1 MNVNDIFIP
10 GGREV
15 KNPNYTPTNGQPE
28 YIMSTY
34 TNSNNLISEGI
45 SDAAKKGDLNVLG
58 SAKELKKYEDY
69 DLTPN
74 DWENLDKQL
83 VEQQSALSKFGNAF
97 AQAVVSEVGLGTVIG
112 IVDLFD
118 MIGQAVGLSDHNYQN
133 PVSTYLTEKQEEFR
147 EATKIWVDPDKN
159 IANGGLT
166 DAGWWASNIP
176 SIASSLTLLIPST
189 TLVKGLSWA
198 SKASKL
204 SRFTRNAVRALSG
217 AERRLK
223 YARELRAAG
232 ATAKKIQAA
241 SKLTKMQRFLNSSS
255 TISATNLFLE
265 NGTTAALSRAME
277 NYQEARQTYND
288 MYANASET
296 LKKLK
301 DSDKP
306 EDKKKY
312 KDIIKRSENILKDD
326 KGNYKVDIENP
337 DEVAKAIAKES
348 ADKTFRMDW
357 LNVGWDVLQMY
368 GLRNAWKGLKNAPN
382 KSATVRRA
390 NLDAAKYFGKSADE
404 IAKLKAQRTLS
415 EKFGEKLSDFM
426 YGSKLTIAAELS
438 EGAEEALNYVAQ
450 QEGMNFGKVLLGQ
463 EQKSNFDTR
472 LAKYIQSPEMYDAAF
487 WGVMGGIV
495 FQGLGSQ
502 FRRLSNKLTEDKRA
516 NDESKQSLPWYQ
528 LDELPEIKRRKAEI
542 EARSIDFETYAT
554 HLKRIEEDNIDIYH
568 PNTDGTE
575 RKFETESEKQAAKE
589 KLKNEYIT
597 KMTLRAM
604 NSGNLDMFKEF
615 MANDDVRKGM
625 VARGIFGTA
634 SETKSE
640 QDIENESKTYIEN
653 ALRQINQVEEQ
664 YDEEIAALDSAATS
678 INSGKLSDE
687 DEHYDSKKRLKA
699 AAFDTI
705 PAEYLQIMAVENV
718 KARTEIANLRTEEAA
733 TEQYITELLNTPGV
747 QENLDENVDYR
758 NSLKLAVI
766 TRELGQLRAERSRLM
781 QDESKNLSNTL
792 AIENID
798 KNIAALED
806 QLDDVELVYATGIA
820 LQFVSDGNGK
830 YHQEATAESVAYQDA
845 MITRSVGKELGEVL
859 NIPGLEYL
867 SKRSRTTLGD
877 EKIAQE
883 KIADQNVQSA
893 ISTLRNVSPEL
904 SSAYQE
910 IAAIQ
915 TRLSFA
921 NNDIVR
927 TVDQVKHQ
935 AAILNNTMNEARKTA
950 IIGANKILL
959 DMYRKY
965 GNKVLDAIYDK
976 YHIEGSDAQF
986 DRTTANMT
994 SEEKQN
1000 LSDAIDVLDLT
1011 NDSNK
1016 ALVDVILERFAMED
1030 AIRASREEET
1040 NDEESQSSVIIGN
1053 TMSDTENTEVGN
1065 SSSGT
1070 AEAVSGQ
1077 ENEQIDDIVT
1087 PINPQETENRTPTY
1101 YTKFYRDKN
1110 GNFTSGRHAN
1120 TDEDSSSIAV
1130 YDNEDGTF
1138 TLDVRGNK
1146 QNLND
1151 TRFFSNA
1158 DEVDLTRPFEVE
1170 SKPIAVRNKKG
1181 KFIISEPGR
1190 LVNTDTVEYQQKQE
1204 EKAQQEQIQQE
1215 GGQEVQNEETSGTQA
1230 TPATTESAP
1239 ATETPASTPSEEG
1252 LTSGTQPTI
1261 SSTGEQES
1269 NSTLNVDTANNY
1281 LNEHLST
1288 SELEQVIKGEKFFS
1302 YQNASDADKVKLQE
1316 LAKKVYKAKTGNEY
1330 SSPKTKSF
1338 EEVVNQAPAGDE
1350 INNEALGKFMAAAR
1364 ANHDVDLDAMANQM
1378 INEYVAKGSDRA
1390 IAESAINK
1398 AKNIIQRKLDRLKAN
1413 QENNNNNTILDE
1425 LLNEF
1430 DYTDTYKNNIKNNN
1444 LSTSRSKGLINT
1456 DITIQE
1462 HIDKIKENKKELERL
1477 LQEREETINK
1487 FGRDYLGLDETLRGI
1502 NASIL
1507 VIKHRI
1513 EEHFVAAYYKNK
1525 KPNTT
1530 MRSSIDEVLI
1540 AQSTITEVISDTEAV
1555 KAYKEAVKQMI
1566 AQYAKEVGLEELDGK
1581 LYINLEDLLRYTNTS
1596 TNDRTTSAAL
1606 FESMKQWLS
1615 SFEAKEKYIIT
1626 DEAETNKENFIEN
1639 TQKSAEE
1646 RYLER
1651 LADTS
1656 VQRVDIQTYVSNLT
1670 DPNDVNTFYDAL
1682 DALQPGMDLATK
1694 VVGSIIH
1701 ILDGQNRVVGT
1712 MPIPRVNATT
1722 GAYEMYN
1729 DGWKT
1734 DVDVHNGST
1743 VSALKDLFTQWLTS
1757 KDANAKQLNSIIFQ
1771 LAYTNPNLTTKNAL
1785 YAQLE
1790 SNPLWQAA
1798 KARKFMADNAITEE
1812 LANGLVKLWKFAKPS
1827 SNASTTVQN
1836 IQIKRSINAWFD
1848 KLKHSYDAVSAFAN
1862 GGGLNVSVAT
1872 ISDGE
1877 LVRAGETKAEAEAN
1891 ALPVDKAIAGGVNP
1905 TIHKIAVSDSII
1917 DGQLNVAGAPN
1928 LKFPGVGK
1936 GNTFVILPNRSG
1948 RPGYAHAYPAEVTAD
1963 YIGQD
1968 AKDIL
1973 KAVHDEITKIINDY
1987 NNDKTTDN
1995 YNKLKTFFKQL
2006 LYNKDSNRSL
2016 FDGIV
2021 YSETNNG
2028 FSIGIPGTNMY
2039 IKFHET
2045 GRYGGPAIYAFVGE
2059 DNKNIPYDQPRLHQA
2074 INSIIN
2080 NMKFKLSYAY
2090 IASDNVSDQ
2099 PMNGFANRVNGKFE
2113 INIGDKS
2120 WSYNSFNEF
2129 ILNNNLVRLNT
2140 KPASDGRSNYER
2152 RGQRSQ
2158 TANQVFEIKITKA
2171 TTTPVE
2177 ENTKQQAASAPAIPS
2192 TPALSISDKAMNI
2205 LNGTTSTTNKG
2216 VALAELFFDK
2226 NKLNLL
2232 ESLDI
2237 LPKSII
2243 FDAEYNNKPG
2253 NENYNAEVNSRTG
2266 EVTIG
2271 QKWIDMFNNPLT
2283 RGEAIRKLIHEQLH
2297 YKLHNKRGYVRSAKE
2312 IYNEFKAALDA
2323 EGVPADGHMRAYLF
2337 EHLPEDEA
2345 LEEFL
2350 VETLTSQELANK
2362 LNSIDTQ
2369 GYDKKSSRNLLQ
2381 KVLELMSK
2389 VFGWGVREGSLYEK
2403 ELYTLRQNFKD
2414 NIEDRAAIEEASKT
2428 VDKIIKDGE
2437 KIHLTPD
2444 ELYYLNDENDEI
2456 SVRVTSAIQADDD
2469 NLDADGNPH
2478 RFDPN
2483 SPWITPSTNIGTGVD
2498 EFVRDFFLDK
2508 LTEMSEEELEQ
2519 NYPNATGEDLAA
2531 FRQQLDEFRKGL
2543 RNGTIVFG
2551 KKITIVSRDIKAN
2564 GYIDV
2569 KMPDGST
2576 KKLSVNGTLDLLGY
2590 DQDGKFYVFDMKTVH
2605 SNGYLNDVEKGK
2617 KWNRQ
2622 LQLYKQFL
2630 EARYGI
2636 EVADCYIIPIKVEY
2650 DTPAGATYKDG
2661 SDMGGTAEYTV
2672 KNPELKTE
2680 YDNPNRTQLM
2690 QNGVEFKEAQ
2700 PSLQPI
2706 LKKRPTPG
2714 SIQYKNLDSNAQ
2726 AVLDGKVTADTYKNQ
2741 NGTNT
2746 TTQAPIATPTVV
2758 PPTTPSKPSQFGT
2771 KNSGRLRG
2779 KFKSSVTE
2787 VSNNESNYS
2796 NEMQTIKEQTIANGT
2811 FMKAP
2816 NGKPTNLTERQWLQV
2831 RTKAFKEWFGDWE
2844 KVAPTLQISDDNKLL
2859 NVLQNIANSKSRFSI
2874 LAQFILDNHINPR
2887 NIAEFYI
2894 DKDYSL
2900 ANQLGY
2906 YNEIDLPQGGIIKYI
2921 GFQADNVPEDTFNGA
2936 ILHEIIHSLTYR
2948 LLKNYK
2954 ENPNNVPE
2962 NIQSSIK
2969 KLYEIIDYSKK
2980 YISDNYDFNK
2990 ESDREKLLNIVKRQN
3005 YDKGY
3010 LHKMFYAF
3018 DKAANP
3024 ESNHIDEFISEI
3036 FTNPAFQEILNSIPY
3051 KETKQTLLDKIKE
3064 CIKNIFGIPIN
3075 KGSVL
3080 EEALKASTEFINK
3093 AKKEYD
3099 SVSKV
3104 VDENGEPLVVY
3115 HGNTDTNITKFTKG
3129 KGRYLKDGN
3138 YYFSPSK
3145 SVAESYAT
3153 NGLSEEIDINDYLVI
3168 GYNVD
3173 ANSEEAKYAD
3183 FNSAEEF
3190 FNASLGGKVYP
3201 VFLNIKNPLFSD
3213 TITPKIENPYD
3224 GAITIPVKDTQGTLR
3239 GEKVRQYIATESNQI
3254 KSAID
3259 NIGTFSTTD
3268 NDIRRSSITE
3278 HTAKVASISTF
3289 IDRLPVSQQAKFTA
3303 MVSQGDI
3310 KISCM

>member
-1 MNVNDIFIP
+1 MDVLDFINNEGQKTVP
-10 GGREV
+10 
-15 KNPNYTPTNGQPE
+15 NPNYNPKSKKNIQSPTITVADLDPE
-28 YIMSTY
+28 R
-34 TNSNNLISEGI
+34 NSAVDMAVYDFNRQYSIG
-45 SDAAKKGDLNVLG
+45 
-58 SAKELKKYEDY
+58 AKEADTYRKVGLNWN
-69 DLTPN
+69 P
-74 DWENLDKQL
+74 WENLDKQIA
-83 VEQQSALSKFGNAF
+83 EQQGALSKFGNAL
-97 AQAVVSEVGLGTVIG
+97 AQTVVSEIGYGTFIG
-112 IVDLFD
+112 IADLFD
-118 MIGQAVGLSDHNYQN
+118 MIGQAVGLSDPNYQN
-133 PVSTYLTEKQEEFR
+133 PVSKYLTEKQEEFK
-147 EATKIWVDPDKN
+147 EATKIWVDPDVN

-176 SIASSLTLLIPST
+176 SIASSLTLLLPST
-189 TLVKGLSWA
+189 GVVKGLSWA

-204 SRFTRNAVRALSG
+204 SRFTRNTVRVLSG

-223 YARELRAAG
+223 YARDLKAAG
-232 ATAKKIQAA
+232 ATAEEIQAA

-288 MYANASET
+288 MYTNASET
-296 LKKLK
+296 LKTLK

-312 KDIIKRSENILKDD
+312 EDIIKRSENILKDD

-348 ADKTFRMDW
+348 ADKTFQMDW
-357 LNVGWDVLQMY
+357 LNIGWDVLQMY
-368 GLRNAWKGLKNAPN
+368 GLRNAWKGLKNAPDN
-382 KSATVRRA
+382 SVAVRRA

-426 YGSKLTIAAELS
+426 YGSKLTIGAELS

-450 QEGMNFGKVLLGQ
+450 QEGMSFGKVLLGQ

-472 LAKYIQSPEMYDAAF
+472 LVKYIQSPEMYDAAF
-487 WGVMGGIV
+487 WGVMSGVV

-502 FRRLSNKLTEDKRA
+502 FRRLSNKLTKDKRA
-516 NDESKQSLPWYQ
+516 NNESKQSLPWYQ
-528 LDELPEIKRRKAEI
+528 LDELPEIKRRKTEI
-542 EARSIDFETYAT
+542 EARGIDFETYAT
-554 HLKRIEEDNIDIYH
+554 HLKKIEENNVDIYY

-597 KMTLRAM
+597 KITLRAM
-604 NSGNLDMFKEF
+604 NSGNLDMLKEF

-625 VARGIFGTA
+625 VARGIFGTT

-664 YDEEIAALDSAATS
+664 YDEEIAALDSAAAV
-678 INSGKLSDE
+678 INSGKLSNE
-687 DEHYDSKKRLKA
+687 DELNDSKKKLKA
-699 AAFDTI
+699 TAFDAI
-705 PAEYLQIMAVENV
+705 PAEYLQIMAVDNV

-733 TEQYITELLNTPGV
+733 TEQRIAELLNTPGI

-766 TRELGQLRAERSRLM
+766 TRELSQLRAERARLM

-798 KNIAALED
+798 KNITALED
-806 QLDDVELVYATGIA
+806 RLDDVELVYATGIA

-830 YHQEATAESVAYQDA
+830 YHQEVTAESVAYQDA
-845 MITRSVGKELGEVL
+845 MITKSVGKELGEVL
-859 NIPGLEYL
+859 NIPGLEHL

-915 TRLSFA
+915 TRLDFA

-976 YHIEGSDAQF
+976 YNIKGSDAQF
-986 DRTTANMT
+986 NRTTADMT

-1016 ALVDVILERFAMED
+1016 ALFDVILERFAIED

-1040 NDEESQSSVIIGN
+1040 DDEESQDSVIIGG
-1053 TMSDTENTEVGN
+1053 TISDTKNANTDN
-1065 SSSGT
+1065 PSSGT
-1070 AEAVSGQ
+1070 TEAVSGQ
-1077 ENEQIDDIVT
+1077 ANEQIDGVGT

-1101 YTKFYRDKN
+1101 YTKFYGDKK
-1110 GNFTSGRHAN
+1110 GNFTSGRHDN

-1158 DEVDLTRPFEVE
+1158 DEVDLTRPFEIE
-1170 SKPIAVRNKKG
+1170 SKPIAIRNKKG
-1181 KFIISEPGR
+1181 KFVISEPGR
-1190 LVNTDTVEYQQKQE
+1190 LVNTDTAEYQQRQE
-1204 EKAQQEQIQQE
+1204 EKAQQEQTQQD
-1215 GGQEVQNEETSGTQA
+1215 GGQESQNEETSGTQA
-1230 TPATTESAP
+1230 TPFTTESAP
-1239 ATETPASTPSEEG
+1239 ATKTLASTPSDEG
-1252 LTSGTQPTI
+1252 STSGTQPTT
-1261 SSTGEQES
+1261 SSTGERES
-1269 NSTLNVDTANNY
+1269 NSALNVDAANNY

-1330 SSPKTKSF
+1330 SAPKTKSF
-1338 EEVVNQAPAGDE
+1338 EEVINQAPAGDE
-1350 INNEALGKFMAAAR
+1350 INNEALGKFMAAAK
-1364 ANHDVDLDAMANQM
+1364 ANHDVDLDTMANQM
-1378 INEYVAKGSDRA
+1378 INEYVAKGADRA
-1390 IAESAINK
+1390 IAENAVNK
-1398 AKNIIQRKLDRLKAN
+1398 AKNIVQRQLDRLKAN
-1413 QENNNNNTILDE
+1413 NNE
-1425 LLNEF
+1425 
-1430 DYTDTYKNNIKNNN
+1430 
-1444 LSTSRSKGLINT
+1444 
-1456 DITIQE
+1456 
-1462 HIDKIKENKKELERL
+1462 
-1477 LQEREETINK
+1477 
-1487 FGRDYLGLDETLRGI
+1487 
-1502 NASIL
+1502 
-1507 VIKHRI
+1507 
-1513 EEHFVAAYYKNK
+1513 
-1525 KPNTT
+1525 TT

-1540 AQSTITEVISDTEAV
+1540 AQSTITEVISDSEAV
-1555 KAYKEAVKQMI
+1555 KVYKEAVKQMI
-1566 AQYAKEVGLEELDGK
+1566 AQYAKEIGLEELDGK

-1596 TNDRTTSAAL
+1596 TNDKTTSAAL

-1615 SFEAKEKYIIT
+1615 TFEAKEKYIIT
-1626 DEAETNKENFIEN
+1626 DEAETNKANFIEN

-1656 VQRVDIQTYVSNLT
+1656 VQRVDIQTYVKTLT

-1682 DALQPGMDLATK
+1682 DALQPGMNLATK
-1694 VVGSIIH
+1694 VVGDIVQV
-1701 ILDGQNRVVGT
+1701 LDGQNRVVGT
-1712 MPIPRVNATT
+1712 MPIPRVNSATGT
-1722 GAYEMYN
+1722 YEMYN

-1734 DVDVHNGST
+1734 DIDIRNGST
-1743 VSALKDLFTQWLTS
+1743 VSTLKDLFTQWLTS
-1757 KDANAKQLNSIIFQ
+1757 KDDNIKQLNSIIFQ
-1771 LAYTNPNLTTKNAL
+1771 LAYTNPDYEIKEEL
-1785 YAQLE
+1785 YAQIE
-1790 SNPLWQAA
+1790 QNSAWKSA
-1798 KARKFMADNAITEE
+1798 KNKGFMADNASTEK
-1812 LANGLVKLWKFAKPS
+1812 LINGLVKLWKFAKPS

-1848 KLKHSYDAVSAFAN
+1848 KLKHSYNAVSALAN

-1877 LVRAGETKAEAEAN
+1877 LVRAGETKVEAEAN
-1891 ALPVDKAIAGGVNP
+1891 ALPADKAIAGGVNP
-1905 TIHKIAVSDSII
+1905 DIHKIAVSDSIVV
-1917 DGQLNVAGAPN
+1917 GQLNVAGAPN
-1928 LKFPGVGK
+1928 LTFK
-1936 GNTFVILPNRSG
+1936 GITKGGYTFVILPNRSG
-1948 RPGYAHAYPAEVTAD
+1948 RPGYVHAYPVEVTAD

-1973 KAVHDEITKIINDY
+1973 KAVHNEITKLLNEY
-1987 NNDKTTDN
+1987 NNDKNADN

-2006 LYNKDSNRSL
+2006 LYNRDGNRSL
-2016 FDGIV
+2016 FDGVV
-2021 YSETNNG
+2021 YSEINNG
-2028 FSIGIPGTNMY
+2028 FSISIPKTNRY
-2039 IKFHET
+2039 INFYEKSKNKENS
-2045 GRYGGPAIYAFVGE
+2045 PAVLTFIGE
-2059 DNKNIPYDQPRLHQA
+2059 DKKNIPYDNPRLYQA
-2074 INSIIN
+2074 VNNIIN

-2090 IASDNVSDQ
+2090 IAGDNVSDQ
-2099 PMNGFANRVNGKFE
+2099 PMLGFATRINGKFE
-2113 INIGDKS
+2113 INIGEKS
-2120 WSYNSFNEF
+2120 WVYNSFNEF

-2152 RGQRSQ
+2152 RGHRSQ
-2158 TANQVFEIKITKA
+2158 AANQVFEIKITKA

-2177 ENTKQQAASAPAIPS
+2177 ENVQQQVTP
-2192 TPALSISDKAMNI
+2192 TPATQRISTLSISDKAMNI
-2205 LNGTTSTTNKG
+2205 LNGTTLTTNKG
-2216 VALAELFFDK
+2216 LALAELHFDK
-2226 NKLNLL
+2226 NTLKIL
-2232 ESLDI
+2232 ENLDI
-2237 LPKSII
+2237 LPKSIT
-2243 FDAEYNNKPG
+2243 FDPEYNNKPG
-2253 NENYNAEVNSRTG
+2253 NKDYNAEVNPRTG
-2266 EVTIG
+2266 EVTVG
-2271 QKWIDMFNNPLT
+2271 QKWVDMFNDPRT
-2283 RGEAIRKLIHEQLH
+2283 RVQAIRKLIHEQLH
-2297 YKLHNKRGYVRSAKE
+2297 YKLHNKRGYVRSAKD

-2350 VETLTSQELANK
+2350 VETLTSQELADK
-2362 LNSIDTQ
+2362 LNSIDAQ

-2389 VFGWGVREGSLYEK
+2389 VFGWGVRKGSLYEK
-2403 ELYTLRQNFKD
+2403 ELYTLCQNFKD
-2414 NIEDRAAIEEASKT
+2414 NIEDRAAMEEASKT
-2428 VDKIIKDGE
+2428 VDKIIQDGE

-2469 NLDADGNPH
+2469 NLDTDGNPH

-2519 NYPNATGEDLAA
+2519 NYPNATGKDLAA

-2543 RNGTIVFG
+2543 RNGTIIPG

-2564 GYIDV
+2564 GYVNV

-2605 SNGYLNDVEKGK
+2605 SNGYLTDVEKGK

-2650 DTPAGATYKDG
+2650 DTPVGATYKDG

-2726 AVLDGKVTADTYKNQ
+2726 AVLDGKVTANTYKNK

-2746 TTQAPIATPTVV
+2746 TTQAQIATPTVV
-2758 PPTTPSKPSQFGT
+2758 PPTIPSQPSQFGT
-2771 KNSGRLRG
+2771 YIRRGTRG
-2779 KFKSSVTE
+2779 KFKSSITE
-2787 VSNNESNYS
+2787 
-2796 NEMQTIKEQTIANGT
+2796 
-2811 FMKAP
+2811 
-2816 NGKPTNLTERQWLQV
+2816 
-2831 RTKAFKEWFGDWE
+2831 
-2844 KVAPTLQISDDNKLL
+2844 
-2859 NVLQNIANSKSRFSI
+2859 
-2874 LAQFILDNHINPR
+2874 
-2887 NIAEFYI
+2887 
-2894 DKDYSL
+2894 
-2900 ANQLGY
+2900 
-2906 YNEIDLPQGGIIKYI
+2906 
-2921 GFQADNVPEDTFNGA
+2921 
-2936 ILHEIIHSLTYR
+2936 
-2948 LLKNYK
+2948 
-2954 ENPNNVPE
+2954 
-2962 NIQSSIK
+2962 
-2969 KLYEIIDYSKK
+2969 
-2980 YISDNYDFNK
+2980 
-2990 ESDREKLLNIVKRQN
+2990 
-3005 YDKGY
+3005 
-3010 LHKMFYAF
+3010 
-3018 DKAANP
+3018 
-3024 ESNHIDEFISEI
+3024 
-3036 FTNPAFQEILNSIPY
+3036 
-3051 KETKQTLLDKIKE
+3051 ET
-3064 CIKNIFGIPIN
+3064 
-3075 KGSVL
+3075 
-3080 EEALKASTEFINK
+3080 
-3093 AKKEYD
+3093 
-3099 SVSKV
+3099 
-3104 VDENGEPLVVY
+3104 
-3115 HGNTDTNITKFTKG
+3115 NTD
-3129 KGRYLKDGN
+3129 
-3138 YYFSPSK
+3138 S
-3145 SVAESYAT
+3145 
-3153 NGLSEEIDINDYLVI
+3153 
-3168 GYNVD
+3168 
-3173 ANSEEAKYAD
+3173 
-3183 FNSAEEF
+3183 
-3190 FNASLGGKVYP
+3190 
-3201 VFLNIKNPLFSD
+3201 
-3213 TITPKIENPYD
+3213 
-3224 GAITIPVKDTQGTLR
+3224 
-3239 GEKVRQYIATESNQI
+3239 
-3254 KSAID
+3254 
-3259 NIGTFSTTD
+3259 
-3268 NDIRRSSITE
+3268 
-3278 HTAKVASISTF
+3278 KVASISTF
-3289 IDRLPVSQQAKFTA
+3289 TDRLPISQQAKFAT
-3303 MVSQGDI
+3303 MLGQGDI

>member
-1 MNVNDIFIP
+1 MDIQAIFNA
-10 GGREV
+10 GGTV
-15 KNPNYTPTNGQPE
+15 IKNPNYKKGKKNTEPE
-28 YIMSTY
+28 YITV
-34 TNSNNLISEGI
+34 
-45 SDAAKKGDLNVLG
+45 SDLDSGVKPDGSLVADIAYDASARGDQSILG
-58 SAKELKKYEDY
+58 RNGELDKYIEHG
-69 DLTPN
+69 LTPN
-74 DWENLDKQL
+74 GWENLDKQMA
-83 VEQQSALSKFGNAF
+83 EQQGALSKFGNALS
-97 AQAVVSEVGLGTVIG
+97 QTVVSEIGYGTFIG
-112 IVDLFD
+112 IADLFD
-118 MIGQAVGLSDHNYQN
+118 MIGQAVGLSDPNYQN
-133 PVSTYLTEKQEEFR
+133 AASQYLMEKQEEFK

-176 SIASSLTLLIPST
+176 SIASSLTLLLPST
-189 TLVKGLSWA
+189 GVVKGLSWA

-204 SRFTRNAVRALSG
+204 SRFTRNSVRALSG

-232 ATAKKIQAA
+232 ATAEEIQAA

-296 LKKLK
+296 FKNM
-301 DSDKP
+301 SDEEYAKVV
-306 EDKKKY
+306 ERSQ
-312 KDIIKRSENILKDD
+312 DIIAAN
-326 KGNYKVDIENP
+326 GVDSN
-337 DEVAKAIAKES
+337 DRDAVAKAIAKES
-348 ADKTFRMDW
+348 ADKTFKMDW

-368 GLRNAWKGLKNAPN
+368 GLRNAWKGLKNAPDN
-382 KSATVRRA
+382 PVAVRRA

-404 IAKLKAQRTLS
+404 IAKLKAQRT
-415 EKFGEKLSDFM
+415 FGEKFSEKVSDFM
-426 YGSKLTIAAELS
+426 YGSKLTIGAELS

-450 QEGMNFGKVLLGQ
+450 QEGMSFGKVLLGQ

-487 WGVMGGIV
+487 WGVMGGVV

-542 EARSIDFETYAT
+542 EARSIDFETYAA
-554 HLKRIEEDNIDIYH
+554 HLKKIEEDNVDIYH
-568 PNTDGTE
+568 PNSDGTE

-604 NSGNLDMFKEF
+604 NSGNLDMLKEF

-625 VARGIFGTA
+625 IARGIFGTT

-653 ALRQINQVEEQ
+653 ALRKINQVEEQ
-664 YDEEIAALDSAATS
+664 YDEEMAALDSAAAS

-687 DEHYDSKKRLKA
+687 DELNDRKKRLKA
-699 AAFDTI
+699 TTFDTI
-705 PAEYLQIMAVENV
+705 PVEYLQIMAVENV

-733 TEQYITELLNTPGV
+733 TEQHITELLNTPGV
-747 QENLDENVDYR
+747 QENLDKNVDYR

-798 KNIAALED
+798 KNISALED
-806 QLDDVELVYATGIA
+806 QLDNVELVYATGIA

-859 NIPGLEYL
+859 NIPGLEHL

-893 ISTLRNVSPEL
+893 ISTLKNISPEL

-915 TRLSFA
+915 TRLDFA

-950 IIGANKILL
+950 IVGANKILL

-965 GNKVLDAIYDK
+965 GDRVLDAIYDK
-976 YHIEGSDAQF
+976 YHIKGSDAQF

-1016 ALVDVILERFAMED
+1016 ALFDVILERFAMED

-1040 NDEESQSSVIIGN
+1040 NNEESQSSVIIGN
-1053 TMSDTENTEVGN
+1053 TISDTENSKVNN
-1065 SSSGT
+1065 SSSDT
-1070 AEAVSGQ
+1070 TKAVSGQ
-1077 ENEQIDDIVT
+1077 ENEQIGGVGT

-1101 YTKFYRDKN
+1101 YTKFYEDKK

-1170 SKPIAVRNKKG
+1170 SKPIAIRNKKG
-1181 KFIISEPGR
+1181 KFIISELGR
-1190 LVNTDTVEYQQKQE
+1190 LVNTDTVEYQQRQKEKTQQKQT
-1204 EKAQQEQIQQE
+1204 QQENS
-1215 GGQEVQNEETSGTQA
+1215 QEVQNEETSGTQIA
-1230 TPATTESAP
+1230 PATTESAL
-1239 ATETPASTPSEEG
+1239 ATETLATTPSEEG
-1252 LTSGTQPTI
+1252 STSGTQPTT

-1269 NSTLNVDTANNY
+1269 DSNTNIFNSIST
-1281 LNEHLST
+1281 T
-1288 SELEQVIKGEKFFS
+1288 SEMNPKKLRDNNSIGKTNQIIAANWDAYKEEYDEYKRTGDKSKMSSTRNVKPEDTIKFFKD
-1302 YQNASDADKVKLQE
+1302 YYAHQQKLVG
-1316 LAKKVYKAKTGNEY
+1316 AKPVTTE
-1330 SSPKTKSF
+1330 KTKSF

-1378 INEYVAKGSDRA
+1378 ISEYVAKGSDRA

-1413 QENNNNNTILDE
+1413 N
-1425 LLNEF
+1425 
-1430 DYTDTYKNNIKNNN
+1430 
-1444 LSTSRSKGLINT
+1444 
-1456 DITIQE
+1456 
-1462 HIDKIKENKKELERL
+1462 KE
-1477 LQEREETINK
+1477 
-1487 FGRDYLGLDETLRGI
+1487 
-1502 NASIL
+1502 
-1507 VIKHRI
+1507 
-1513 EEHFVAAYYKNK
+1513 
-1525 KPNTT
+1525 TT

-1596 TNDRTTSAAL
+1596 TNDKTTSAAL

-1615 SFEAKEKYIIT
+1615 TFEAKEKYIVT

-1656 VQRVDIQTYVSNLT
+1656 VQRVDIQTYISNLT
-1670 DPNDVNTFYDAL
+1670 NPNDVNTFYDAL
-1682 DALQPGMDLATK
+1682 DALQPGMSLSTK
-1694 VVGSIIH
+1694 VVGSIINV
-1701 ILDGQNRVVGT
+1701 LDGQNRVVGT

-1734 DVDVHNGST
+1734 DVDVRNGST

-1757 KDANAKQLNSIIFQ
+1757 KDDNIKQLNSIIFQ
-1771 LAYTNPNLTTKNAL
+1771 LAYTNPNDETKEEL
-1785 YAQLE
+1785 YAQIE
-1790 SNPLWQAA
+1790 QNSVWKSA
-1798 KARKFMADNAITEE
+1798 KNKGFMADNASTEK

-1848 KLKHSYDAVSAFAN
+1848 KLKHSYDAVSALAN

-1905 TIHKIAVSDSII
+1905 IVHKIAVSDSII

-1928 LKFPGVGK
+1928 LRFPGVGK

-1973 KAVHDEITKIINDY
+1973 KAVHDEITKVINDY
-1987 NNDKTTDN
+1987 SNDKTADN

-2006 LYNKDSNRSL
+2006 LYNKDGNRSL
-2016 FDGIV
+2016 FDGVV

-2028 FSIGIPGTNMY
+2028 FSITIPGTNIY
-2039 IKFHET
+2039 INFYEKSKNKENS
-2045 GRYGGPAIYAFVGE
+2045 PAVLAFVGE
-2059 DNKNIPYDQPRLHQA
+2059 DKKNIPYDNPRLHQA
-2074 INSIIN
+2074 TNNIIN

-2090 IASDNVSDQ
+2090 IAGDNVSDQ

-2152 RGQRSQ
+2152 RGHRSQ
-2158 TANQVFEIKITKA
+2158 AANQVFEIKITKA
-2171 TTTPVE
+2171 TISPVE
-2177 ENTKQQAASAPAIPS
+2177 EKEQQQVTPTPDTSS
-2192 TPALSISDKAMNI
+2192 TPTLSVSDKAMNI

-2243 FDAEYNNKPG
+2243 FDTEYNNKPG
-2253 NENYNAEVNSRTG
+2253 NENYNAEVNPRTG

-2271 QKWIDMFNNPLT
+2271 QKWVDMFNNPLT

-2362 LNSIDTQ
+2362 LNSIDAQ
-2369 GYDKKSSRNLLQ
+2369 GYNKKSSRNLLQ

-2403 ELYTLRQNFKD
+2403 ELHTLRQNFKN

-2543 RNGTIVFG
+2543 RNGTIIPG

-2564 GYIDV
+2564 GYVDV

-2576 KKLSVNGTLDLLGY
+2576 KKLNVNGTLDLLGY

-2605 SNGYLNDVEKGK
+2605 SNGYLTDVEKGK

-2650 DTPAGATYKDG
+2650 DTPVGATYKDG

-2680 YDNPNRTQLM
+2680 YDNPNRTQLI

-2726 AVLDGKVTADTYKNQ
+2726 AVLDGKVTANTYKNQ

-2746 TTQAPIATPTVV
+2746 TTQAQVATPTVV
-2758 PPTTPSKPSQFGT
+2758 PPTTPSKPSKFGT
-2771 KNSGRLRG
+2771 RNSGRLRG

-2787 VSNNESNYS
+2787 ISNNDSTYS
-2796 NEMQTIKEQTIANGT
+2796 NEMQTIKEQAIANGT

-2816 NGKPTNLTERQWLQV
+2816 NGKHTNLTERQWLQV
-2831 RTKAFKEWFGDWE
+2831 RTKNFINWFGNWIND
-2844 KVAPTLQISDDNKLL
+2844 S
-2859 NVLQNIANSKSRFSI
+2859 AN
-2874 LAQFILDNHINPR
+2874 A
-2887 NIAEFYI
+2887 
-2894 DKDYSL
+2894 
-2900 ANQLGY
+2900 
-2906 YNEIDLPQGGIIKYI
+2906 
-2921 GFQADNVPEDTFNGA
+2921 
-2936 ILHEIIHSLTYR
+2936 
-2948 LLKNYK
+2948 
-2954 ENPNNVPE
+2954 
-2962 NIQSSIK
+2962 
-2969 KLYEIIDYSKK
+2969 
-2980 YISDNYDFNK
+2980 
-2990 ESDREKLLNIVKRQN
+2990 
-3005 YDKGY
+3005 
-3010 LHKMFYAF
+3010 
-3018 DKAANP
+3018 
-3024 ESNHIDEFISEI
+3024 
-3036 FTNPAFQEILNSIPY
+3036 
-3051 KETKQTLLDKIKE
+3051 
-3064 CIKNIFGIPIN
+3064 
-3075 KGSVL
+3075 
-3080 EEALKASTEFINK
+3080 
-3093 AKKEYD
+3093 
-3099 SVSKV
+3099 SKV

-3115 HGNTDTNITKFTKG
+3115 HGTTTLDITTFDLDKTQSGKAFWFANAEAQKG
-3129 KGRYLKDGN
+3129 VFYSNQDDENLIMMPLFVNMKAPLLNDVD
-3138 YYFSPSK
+3138 SM
-3145 SVAESYAT
+3145 ESYAT
-3153 NGLSEEIDINDYLVI
+3153 DETHDGGLVLGKIGDLKNSFSEEEYQELLNKGLNDDSYLAT
-3168 GYNVD
+3168 GNV
-3173 ANSEEAKYAD
+3173 ANS
-3183 FNSAEEF
+3183 
-3190 FNASLGGKVYP
+3190 
-3201 VFLNIKNPLFSD
+3201 
-3213 TITPKIENPYD
+3213 
-3224 GAITIPVKDTQGTLR
+3224 
-3239 GEKVRQYIATESNQI
+3239 NQL
-3254 KSAID
+3254 KSATD
-3259 NIGTFSTTD
+3259 NIGAFSTTND
-3268 NDIRRSSITE
+3268 DIRHSSITE
-3278 HTAKVASISTF
+3278 HTAKIASISTF
-3289 IDRLPVSQQAKFTA
+3289 TDRLPVSQQAKFAT
-3303 MVSQGDI
+3303 MVGQGNI

>member
-1 MNVNDIFIP
+1 MDVLNFINNEGKKTIP
-10 GGREV
+10 
-15 KNPNYTPTNGQPE
+15 NPNYNPKSKKNIQPPTITVTNLDPE
-28 YIMSTY
+28 R
-34 TNSNNLISEGI
+34 NSAVDMAVYDFNRQYSIG
-45 SDAAKKGDLNVLG
+45 
-58 SAKELKKYEDY
+58 AKEADIYRKEGLNWN
-69 DLTPN
+69 P
-74 DWENLDKQL
+74 WENLDKQIA
-83 VEQQSALSKFGNAF
+83 EQQGALSKFGNAF
-97 AQAVVSEVGLGTVIG
+97 AQAIVSEGLIGTSIA
-112 IVDLFD
+112 IIDLFD
-118 MIGQAVGLSDHNYQN
+118 MIGQAVGRSDPNYQN
-133 PVSTYLTEKQEEFR
+133 PASQYLIEKQEEFR
-147 EATKIWVDPDKN
+147 EATKIWADPDKN
-159 IANGGLT
+159 ILNGGLI

-176 SIASSLTLLIPST
+176 SIVSSLTLLIPST
-189 TLVKGLSWA
+189 SLVKGLSWA
-198 SKASKL
+198 GKASKL
-204 SRFTRNAVRALSG
+204 SRFTRNSVRALSG

-232 ATAKKIQAA
+232 ATAEEIQAA

-296 LKKLK
+296 FKNM
-301 DSDKP
+301 SDEEYAKVV
-306 EDKKKY
+306 ERSQ
-312 KDIIKRSENILKDD
+312 DIIAANGIDSNDRDA
-326 KGNYKVDIENP
+326 
-337 DEVAKAIAKES
+337 VAKAIAKES

-390 NLDAAKYFGKSADE
+390 NLNTAKYFGKSPE
-404 IAKLKAQRTLS
+404 EVAKLKAQRTLK

-426 YGSKLTIAAELS
+426 YGSKLTIGAELS

-450 QEGMNFGKVLLGQ
+450 QEGMSFGKVLLGQ

-487 WGVMGGIV
+487 WGVMGGVV

-516 NDESKQSLPWYQ
+516 NDESKLSLPWYK
-528 LDELPEIKRRKAEI
+528 LDELPEIKRSKTAI
-542 EARSIDFETYAT
+542 EACSIDFETYAT
-554 HLKRIEEDNIDIYH
+554 HLKKIEEDNIDIYH

-575 RKFETESEKQAAKE
+575 RKFETEFEKQAAKE
-589 KLKNEYIT
+589 KLKTEYIT

-604 NSGNLDMFKEF
+604 NSGTFDMFKEF

-664 YDEEIAALDSAATS
+664 YDEEIAALDSAAAA
-678 INSGKLSDE
+678 INSGKVSDK
-687 DEHYDSKKRLKA
+687 DKLNDSKKKLKSTT
-699 AAFDTI
+699 FDTI

-733 TEQYITELLNTPGV
+733 TEQRIAELLNTPGV

-798 KNIAALED
+798 KNITALED
-806 QLDDVELVYATGIA
+806 RLDDVELVYATGIA

-883 KIADQNVQSA
+883 KIADQNVQAA

-976 YHIEGSDAQF
+976 YHIKGSDAQF

-994 SEEKQN
+994 SEEKKT

-1016 ALVDVILERFAMED
+1016 ALLDVILERFDIED

-1040 NDEESQSSVIIGN
+1040 NDEESQSSVIIGD
-1053 TMSDTENTEVGN
+1053 TISDTENTEVDN

-1077 ENEQIDDIVT
+1077 ENEQIGGVST

-1101 YTKFYRDKN
+1101 YTKFYKDKK
-1110 GNFTSGRHAN
+1110 GNFTSKRHAN
-1120 TDEDSSSIAV
+1120 TDEDSSAIAV

-1170 SKPIAVRNKKG
+1170 SKPIAVRNEKG
-1181 KFIISEPGR
+1181 KFVINEQGR

-1204 EKAQQEQIQQE
+1204 EKAQQEQAQQE
-1215 GGQEVQNEETSGTQA
+1215 SGQEVQNEETSGTQA
-1230 TPATTESAP
+1230 VPATTESAP
-1239 ATETPASTPSEEG
+1239 ATKTSASTSSEEG
-1252 LTSGTQPTI
+1252 SISGTQPTI
-1261 SSTGEQES
+1261 SSTGEQKS
-1269 NSTLNVDTANNY
+1269 NSPVITKRNNKY
-1281 LNEHLST
+1281 ESLFSKFKTIDELKNSDNYADPSHKFIINNIDAFNSFITEYETSNGTDKYKNGYRGLSQNELYNF
-1288 SELEQVIKGEKFFS
+1288 VKS
-1302 YQNASDADKVKLQE
+1302 YQE
-1316 LAKKVYKAKTGNEY
+1316 TKAKLNSKT
-1330 SSPKTKSF
+1330 TKSF

-1364 ANHDVDLDAMANQM
+1364 ANHDVDLDTMANQM

-1413 QENNNNNTILDE
+1413 NNE
-1425 LLNEF
+1425 
-1430 DYTDTYKNNIKNNN
+1430 
-1444 LSTSRSKGLINT
+1444 
-1456 DITIQE
+1456 
-1462 HIDKIKENKKELERL
+1462 
-1477 LQEREETINK
+1477 
-1487 FGRDYLGLDETLRGI
+1487 
-1502 NASIL
+1502 
-1507 VIKHRI
+1507 
-1513 EEHFVAAYYKNK
+1513 
-1525 KPNTT
+1525 TT

-1596 TNDRTTSAAL
+1596 TKDRTTSAAL

-1615 SFEAKEKYIIT
+1615 SFEAKEKYIVT
-1626 DEAETNKENFIEN
+1626 DDAETNKENFIEN

-1651 LADTS
+1651 LADIS
-1656 VQRVDIQTYVSNLT
+1656 VQRVDIQTYVNNLT

-1682 DALQPGMDLATK
+1682 DALQPGMNLATK

-1712 MPIPRVNATT
+1712 MPIPRVNTTT

-1743 VSALKDLFTQWLTS
+1743 VSALKKLFTEWLTS
-1757 KDANAKQLNSIIFQ
+1757 TDINAKQLNSIIFQ
-1771 LAYTNPNLTTKNAL
+1771 LAYTNPNLTTKNTL

-1798 KARKFMADNAITEE
+1798 KARKFMADNATTEE

-1848 KLKHSYDAVSAFAN
+1848 KLKHSYNAVSALAN
-1862 GGGLNVSVAT
+1862 GGGLNISVAT

-1877 LVRAGETKAEAEAN
+1877 LVRVGETKAEAEAN
-1891 ALPVDKAIAGGVNP
+1891 ALPADKAIAGGVNP
-1905 TIHKIAVSDSII
+1905 TVHKIAVSDSII

-1936 GNTFVILPNRSG
+1936 GNTFVILPNRNG
-1948 RPGYAHAYPAEVTAD
+1948 RPGYVHAYPAEVTAD

-1973 KAVHDEITKIINDY
+1973 KAVHYEITKIINDY

-2006 LYNKDSNRSL
+2006 LYNKDGNRSL
-2016 FDGIV
+2016 FDGVV
-2021 YSETNNG
+2021 YSETSNG

-2045 GRYGGPAIYAFVGE
+2045 GRYGGPAVYAFVGE
-2059 DNKNIPYDQPRLHQA
+2059 DNKNIPYDKPRLHQA

-2152 RGQRSQ
+2152 RGHRSQ
-2158 TANQVFEIKITKA
+2158 AANQVFEIKITKA
-2171 TTTPVE
+2171 TTSPVE
-2177 ENTKQQAASAPAIPS
+2177 ENTKQQAVSAHATQS
-2192 TPALSISDKAMNI
+2192 TPTLSISDKAMNI

-2216 VALAELFFDK
+2216 IALAELFFDK

-2243 FDAEYNNKPG
+2243 FDAEYNNKPD
-2253 NENYNAEVNSRTG
+2253 NENYNAEVNPRTG

-2271 QKWIDMFNNPLT
+2271 QKWVDMFNNPLT

-2337 EHLPEDEA
+2337 EHLSENEA

-2362 LNSIDTQ
+2362 LNSIDAQ
-2369 GYDKKSSRNLLQ
+2369 DYNKKSSRNLLQ

-2389 VFGWGVREGSLYEK
+2389 VFGWGVRKGSLYEK
-2403 ELYTLRQNFKD
+2403 ELYTLRQNFKEASE
-2414 NIEDRAAIEEASKT
+2414 NKTTIEES
-2428 VDKIIKDGE
+2428 
-2437 KIHLTPD
+2437 
-2444 ELYYLNDENDEI
+2444 
-2456 SVRVTSAIQADDD
+2456 
-2469 NLDADGNPH
+2469 
-2478 RFDPN
+2478 
-2483 SPWITPSTNIGTGVD
+2483 
-2498 EFVRDFFLDK
+2498 
-2508 LTEMSEEELEQ
+2508 
-2519 NYPNATGEDLAA
+2519 
-2531 FRQQLDEFRKGL
+2531 
-2543 RNGTIVFG
+2543 
-2551 KKITIVSRDIKAN
+2551 
-2564 GYIDV
+2564 
-2569 KMPDGST
+2569 
-2576 KKLSVNGTLDLLGY
+2576 
-2590 DQDGKFYVFDMKTVH
+2590 
-2605 SNGYLNDVEKGK
+2605 
-2617 KWNRQ
+2617 
-2622 LQLYKQFL
+2622 
-2630 EARYGI
+2630 
-2636 EVADCYIIPIKVEY
+2636 
-2650 DTPAGATYKDG
+2650 
-2661 SDMGGTAEYTV
+2661 
-2672 KNPELKTE
+2672 LKTE
-2680 YDNPNRTQLM
+2680 DN
-2690 QNGVEFKEAQ
+2690 
-2700 PSLQPI
+2700 
-2706 LKKRPTPG
+2706 
-2714 SIQYKNLDSNAQ
+2714 SNQ
-2726 AVLDGKVTADTYKNQ
+2726 DNEVTADTYKNQ

-2746 TTQAPIATPTVV
+2746 TTQAPVATPTVV

-2779 KFKSSVTE
+2779 KFKSSITE
-2787 VSNNESNYS
+2787 KSDDNKIEYTAETQS
-2796 NEMQTIKEQTIANGT
+2796 IKEEAITNGI

-2816 NGKPTNLTERQWLQV
+2816 NGKPTNLNERQWLQV

-2844 KVAPTLQISDDNKLL
+2844 NDP
-2859 NVLQNIANSKSRFSI
+2859 AN
-2874 LAQFILDNHINPR
+2874 A
-2887 NIAEFYI
+2887 
-2894 DKDYSL
+2894 
-2900 ANQLGY
+2900 
-2906 YNEIDLPQGGIIKYI
+2906 
-2921 GFQADNVPEDTFNGA
+2921 
-2936 ILHEIIHSLTYR
+2936 
-2948 LLKNYK
+2948 
-2954 ENPNNVPE
+2954 
-2962 NIQSSIK
+2962 
-2969 KLYEIIDYSKK
+2969 
-2980 YISDNYDFNK
+2980 
-2990 ESDREKLLNIVKRQN
+2990 
-3005 YDKGY
+3005 
-3010 LHKMFYAF
+3010 
-3018 DKAANP
+3018 
-3024 ESNHIDEFISEI
+3024 
-3036 FTNPAFQEILNSIPY
+3036 
-3051 KETKQTLLDKIKE
+3051 
-3064 CIKNIFGIPIN
+3064 
-3075 KGSVL
+3075 
-3080 EEALKASTEFINK
+3080 
-3093 AKKEYD
+3093 
-3099 SVSKV
+3099 SKV

-3115 HGNTDTNITKFTKG
+3115 HNTPFEFNGIFDMDHKSRIMPWTSEPFGHVGTQKTANTIKG
-3129 KGRYLKDGN
+3129 TQFAL
-3138 YYFSPSK
+3138 
-3145 SVAESYAT
+3145 
-3153 NGLSEEIDINDYLVI
+3153 
-3168 GYNVD
+3168 
-3173 ANSEEAKYAD
+3173 
-3183 FNSAEEF
+3183 
-3190 FNASLGGKVYP
+3190 
-3201 VFLNIKNPLFSD
+3201 FLNIKNPLETSD
-3213 TITPKIENPYD
+3213 FVHETVSSMLSELYKQGIISRENYSLFRGISNSELRNLMLSLGYDGTKYENKAEKGGTSYSFITP
-3224 GAITIPVKDTQGTLR
+3224 
-3239 GEKVRQYIATESNQI
+3239 NQI
-3254 KSAID
+3254 KSAT
-3259 NIGTFSTTD
+3259 NNVGTFSTTD
-3268 NDIRRSSITE
+3268 DNIRHSSITE
-3278 HTAKVASISTF
+3278 YTAKVTSISTF
-3289 IDRLPVSQQAKFTA
+3289 TDRLPVPQQAKFA
-3303 MVSQGDI
+3303 SMVSQGDV

>member
-45 SDAAKKGDLNVLG
+45 SNAARKGDLNVLG

-74 DWENLDKQL
+74 GWENLDKQL

-97 AQAVVSEVGLGTVIG
+97 AQAIVSEGLLGTG
-112 IVDLFD
+112 IAIIDLFD
-118 MIGQAVGLSDHNYQN
+118 MIGQAVGRSDPNYQN
-133 PVSTYLTEKQEEFR
+133 PASQYLIEKQEEFR
-147 EATKIWVDPDKN
+147 EATKIWADPDKN
-159 IANGGLT
+159 ILNGGLIN
-166 DAGWWASNIP
+166 AGWWASNIP
-176 SIASSLTLLIPST
+176 SIVSSLTLLVPST
-189 TLVKGLSWA
+189 SVVKGLSWL
-198 SKASKL
+198 SKARGV

-232 ATAKKIQAA
+232 ATAEEIQAA

-288 MYANASET
+288 MYVNASET
-296 LKKLK
+296 FKNM
-301 DSDKP
+301 SDEEYAKVV
-306 EDKKKY
+306 ERSQ
-312 KDIIKRSENILKDD
+312 DIITAN
-326 KGNYKVDIENP
+326 DIDSN
-337 DEVAKAIAKES
+337 DRDAVAKAIAKES
-348 ADKTFRMDW
+348 ADKTFKMDW

-382 KSATVRRA
+382 ESATVRRA
-390 NLDAAKYFGKSADE
+390 NLDAAKYFGKSPE
-404 IAKLKAQRTLS
+404 EVAKLKAQRTLS
-415 EKFGEKLSDFM
+415 EKFGKKLSDFM
-426 YGSKLTIAAELS
+426 YGSKLTITAELS

-450 QEGMNFGKVLLGQ
+450 QEGMSFGKVLLGQ

-487 WGVMGGIV
+487 WGVMGGVV

-516 NDESKQSLPWYQ
+516 NDESKQSLPWYK

-542 EARSIDFETYAT
+542 EARGIDFETYAA
-554 HLKRIEEDNIDIYH
+554 HLKRIEDDNIDIYH

-604 NSGNLDMFKEF
+604 NSGNLDMLKEF

-640 QDIENESKTYIEN
+640 QDIENESKIYIEN

-664 YDEEIAALDSAATS
+664 YDEEIAALNSAAAS
-678 INSGKLSDE
+678 INSGKVSDE
-687 DEHYDSKKRLKA
+687 DDLHDRKKRLKST
-699 AAFDTI
+699 AFDTI

-733 TEQYITELLNTPGV
+733 TEQLIAELLNTPGI

-758 NSLKLAVI
+758 NSLKLAII
-766 TRELGQLRAERSRLM
+766 TRELGQLRAERSSLM

-830 YHQEATAESVAYQDA
+830 YHQEATTESVAYQDA

-859 NIPGLEYL
+859 KIPGLEYL

-877 EKIAQE
+877 EKIEQE

-904 SSAYQE
+904 LSSYQE

-915 TRLSFA
+915 TRLAFA

-976 YHIEGSDAQF
+976 YNIKGSDTQF
-986 DRTTANMT
+986 DRTTADMT
-994 SEEKQN
+994 SEEKKN

-1016 ALVDVILERFAMED
+1016 ALFDVILERFAIED
-1030 AIRASREEET
+1030 AIRTSREEET
-1040 NDEESQSSVIIGN
+1040 NDEESQSSVIIGD
-1053 TMSDTENTEVGN
+1053 TISDTENTEVDN
-1065 SSSGT
+1065 SSSST

-1077 ENEQIDDIVT
+1077 ENEQIGGVGT

-1101 YTKFYRDKN
+1101 YTKFYKDKK
-1110 GNFTSGRHAN
+1110 GNFTSKHHAN
-1120 TDEDSSSIAV
+1120 TDEDSSAIAV

-1170 SKPIAVRNKKG
+1170 SKPIAVRNEKG
-1181 KFIISEPGR
+1181 KFIISEQGR
-1190 LVNTDTVEYQQKQE
+1190 LVNTDTVEYQQRQE
-1204 EKAQQEQIQQE
+1204 EKAQQEQAQQE
-1215 GGQEVQNEETSGTQA
+1215 SGQEVQNKETSGTQA
-1230 TPATTESAP
+1230 ALATTESAP
-1239 ATETPASTPSEEG
+1239 ATETPASAPTPSEEEDS
-1252 LTSGTQPTI
+1252 TSGTQPTI
-1261 SSTGEQES
+1261 SSTGKQES
-1269 NSTLNVDTANNY
+1269 NSTLNVD
-1281 LNEHLST
+1281 
-1288 SELEQVIKGEKFFS
+1288 
-1302 YQNASDADKVKLQE
+1302 DA
-1316 LAKKVYKAKTGNEY
+1316 
-1330 SSPKTKSF
+1330 PKTKSF

-1350 INNEALGKFMAAAR
+1350 INNEALGKFMAAAK
-1364 ANHDVDLDAMANQM
+1364 ANHDVDLDTMANQM

-1456 DITIQE
+1456 DITVQE

-1477 LQEREETINK
+1477 LQEKEETINN
-1487 FGRDYLGLDETLRGI
+1487 FGRDYLGLDEVLRGI
-1502 NASIL
+1502 DSSIL

-1513 EEHFVAAYYKNK
+1513 EEHFVAAYFKNK

-1540 AQSTITEVISDTEAV
+1540 AQSTITEVISDTDAV

-1566 AQYAKEVGLEELDGK
+1566 AQYAKEVELEELDGK

-1596 TNDRTTSAAL
+1596 TSDRTTSTAL

-1615 SFEAKEKYIIT
+1615 TFEAKEKYIIT
-1626 DEAETNKENFIEN
+1626 DEAETNKQNFIEN
-1639 TQKSAEE
+1639 TQKNAEE

-1651 LADTS
+1651 LADVS
-1656 VQRVDIQTYVSNLT
+1656 VQRVDIQSYVEGLT

-1682 DALQPGMDLATK
+1682 EALQPGMDLATK

-1734 DVDVHNGST
+1734 DVDISNGSIK
-1743 VSALKDLFTQWLTS
+1743 SNLKNLFSQWLTS
-1757 KDANAKQLNSIIFQ
+1757 NNNNIKQLNAIIFQ
-1771 LAYTNPNLTTKNAL
+1771 LAYTNPNDETKEEL
-1785 YAQLE
+1785 YAQIE
-1790 SNPLWQAA
+1790 QNSAWNAA
-1798 KARKFMADNAITEE
+1798 KSKGFMADNATTEE

-1827 SNASTTVQN
+1827 SNATTEVQN

-1862 GGGLNVSVAT
+1862 GGGLNISVAA

-1877 LVRAGETKAEAEAN
+1877 LVRAGETKAEAETN
-1891 ALPVDKAIAGGVNP
+1891 ALPADKAIAGGVNP
-1905 TIHKIAVSDSII
+1905 TVHKIAVSDSII

-1928 LKFPGVGK
+1928 LRFPGVGK

-1948 RPGYAHAYPAEVTAD
+1948 RPGYVHAYPAEVTAN

-1973 KAVHDEITKIINDY
+1973 KAIHEEITKLLNEY
-1987 NNDKTTDN
+1987 NNDKTFDN
-1995 YNKLKTFFKQL
+1995 HNKLKTFFKQL
-2006 LYNKDSNRSL
+2006 LYNRDGNRSL
-2016 FDGIV
+2016 FDGVV

-2039 IKFHET
+2039 IKFHEKSKNKESN
-2045 GRYGGPAIYAFVGE
+2045 PAVLAFIGE
-2059 DNKNIPYDQPRLHQA
+2059 DKKNIPYDNPRLYQA
-2074 INSIIN
+2074 VNNIIN

-2090 IASDNVSDQ
+2090 IAGDNVSDQ
-2099 PMNGFANRVNGKFE
+2099 PMLGFANRVNGKFE

-2158 TANQVFEIKITKA
+2158 AANQVFEIKITKA

-2177 ENTKQQAASAPAIPS
+2177 ENVKQQVTPAPATPS
-2192 TPALSISDKAMNI
+2192 TPTLSVSDKAMNI

-2216 VALAELFFDK
+2216 IALAELFFDK

-2237 LPKSII
+2237 FPKSII
-2243 FDAEYNNKPG
+2243 FDPEYNNKPG
-2253 NENYNAEVNSRTG
+2253 NENYNAEVNPHTG
-2266 EVTIG
+2266 KVTIG
-2271 QKWIDMFNNPLT
+2271 QKWVDMFNNPIT

-2297 YKLHNKRGYVRSAKE
+2297 YKLYNKRGYIRSAKE
-2312 IYNEFKAALDA
+2312 IYNEFKAALDT
-2323 EGVPADGHMRAYLF
+2323 EGVPANGQMRAYLF
-2337 EHLPEDEA
+2337 EHLSEDEA

-2362 LNSIDTQ
+2362 LNSIDAQ
-2369 GYDKKSSRNLLQ
+2369 GYNKKSSRNLLQ

-2389 VFGWGVREGSLYEK
+2389 IFGWGVRKGSLYEK

-2414 NIEDRAAIEEASKT
+2414 AVENKTSTEESFNT
-2428 VDKIIKDGE
+2428 KD
-2437 KIHLTPD
+2437 
-2444 ELYYLNDENDEI
+2444 NVN
-2456 SVRVTSAIQADDD
+2456 QD
-2469 NLDADGNPH
+2469 N
-2478 RFDPN
+2478 
-2483 SPWITPSTNIGTGVD
+2483 
-2498 EFVRDFFLDK
+2498 
-2508 LTEMSEEELEQ
+2508 
-2519 NYPNATGEDLAA
+2519 
-2531 FRQQLDEFRKGL
+2531 
-2543 RNGTIVFG
+2543 
-2551 KKITIVSRDIKAN
+2551 
-2564 GYIDV
+2564 
-2569 KMPDGST
+2569 
-2576 KKLSVNGTLDLLGY
+2576 
-2590 DQDGKFYVFDMKTVH
+2590 
-2605 SNGYLNDVEKGK
+2605 
-2617 KWNRQ
+2617 
-2622 LQLYKQFL
+2622 
-2630 EARYGI
+2630 
-2636 EVADCYIIPIKVEY
+2636 
-2650 DTPAGATYKDG
+2650 
-2661 SDMGGTAEYTV
+2661 
-2672 KNPELKTE
+2672 
-2680 YDNPNRTQLM
+2680 
-2690 QNGVEFKEAQ
+2690 
-2700 PSLQPI
+2700 
-2706 LKKRPTPG
+2706 
-2714 SIQYKNLDSNAQ
+2714 
-2726 AVLDGKVTADTYKNQ
+2726 KVTDDTNNNQ

-2746 TTQAPIATPTVV
+2746 TTQAQVATPTVV
-2758 PPTTPSKPSQFGT
+2758 PPTTSSKPSQFGT
-2771 KNSGRLRG
+2771 YTRRGTRG

-2787 VSNNESNYS
+2787 VSNKDSNYS
-2796 NEMQTIKEQTIANGT
+2796 NEMQTIKDQTIANGT

-2816 NGKPTNLTERQWLQV
+2816 NGNPTNLNERQWLQV

-2844 KVAPTLQISDDNKLL
+2844 
-2859 NVLQNIANSKSRFSI
+2859 
-2874 LAQFILDNHINPR
+2874 
-2887 NIAEFYI
+2887 
-2894 DKDYSL
+2894 
-2900 ANQLGY
+2900 
-2906 YNEIDLPQGGIIKYI
+2906 
-2921 GFQADNVPEDTFNGA
+2921 
-2936 ILHEIIHSLTYR
+2936 
-2948 LLKNYK
+2948 
-2954 ENPNNVPE
+2954 NNPE
-2962 NIQSSIK
+2962 NS
-2969 KLYEIIDYSKK
+2969 
-2980 YISDNYDFNK
+2980 
-2990 ESDREKLLNIVKRQN
+2990 
-3005 YDKGY
+3005 
-3010 LHKMFYAF
+3010 
-3018 DKAANP
+3018 
-3024 ESNHIDEFISEI
+3024 
-3036 FTNPAFQEILNSIPY
+3036 
-3051 KETKQTLLDKIKE
+3051 
-3064 CIKNIFGIPIN
+3064 
-3075 KGSVL
+3075 
-3080 EEALKASTEFINK
+3080 
-3093 AKKEYD
+3093 
-3099 SVSKV
+3099 SKV
-3104 VDENGEPLVVY
+3104 VDNNGEPLVVY
-3115 HGNTDTNITKFTKG
+3115 HRSDAENIFVFKPKDYGPKHSMSTRFGEGASFFTDNKNDTRWG
-3129 KGRYLKDGN
+3129 KYQ
-3138 YYFSPSK
+3138 S
-3145 SVAESYAT
+3145 SY
-3153 NGLSEEIDINDYLVI
+3153 
-3168 GYNVD
+3168 
-3173 ANSEEAKYAD
+3173 
-3183 FNSAEEF
+3183 
-3190 FNASLGGKVYP
+3190 
-3201 VFLNIKNPLFSD
+3201 FLNIRNPFETSF
-3213 TITPKIENPYD
+3213 
-3224 GAITIPVKDTQGTLR
+3224 Q
-3239 GEKVRQYIATESNQI
+3239 TESNDNAVYRYKQQKENKPKTDGVFNIAYDEDYKYDELVVFNPNQI
-3254 KSAID
+3254 KSATD
-3259 NIGTFSTTD
+3259 NIGTFSIIND
-3268 NDIRRSSITE
+3268 DIRHSSITE

-3289 IDRLPVSQQAKFTA
+3289 TDRLPVPQQAKFAA
-3303 MVSQGDI
+3303 MVSQGDV

>member
-1 MNVNDIFIP
+1 MDVQSFIKNSGKKLIP
-10 GGREV
+10 
-15 KNPNYTPTNGQPE
+15 NPNYNPRSKKNIQPRTILVDDLGVDNDPALNLAIHEGLRQESFDSDYIQKFKDAGFNYNTREDLETSLAKRLADTQSTWDKWKNAIGQ
-28 YIMSTY
+28 T
-34 TNSNNLISEGI
+34 L
-45 SDAAKKGDLNVLG
+45 
-58 SAKELKKYEDY
+58 
-69 DLTPN
+69 
-74 DWENLDKQL
+74 
-83 VEQQSALSKFGNAF
+83 
-97 AQAVVSEVGLGTVIG
+97 VSEVLLGTAVG
-112 IVDLFD
+112 ITDLFD
-118 MIGQAVGLSDHNYQN
+118 MIGQAVGLSDPNYQN
-133 PVSTYLTEKQEEFR
+133 PVSKYLTEKQEEFK
-147 EATKIWVDPDKN
+147 AWAPVYVDPDVN
-159 IANGGLT
+159 ISNGGLT

-189 TLVKGLSWA
+189 GVTKGLSWA
-198 SKASKL
+198 SKSSKL
-204 SRFTRNAVRALSG
+204 SRFTRNSVRAISG

-223 YARELRAAG
+223 QARELRAAG
-232 ATAKKIQAA
+232 ATAEEIQNAA
-241 SKLTKMQRFLNSSS
+241 KLNKMQRFLNSSS

-296 LKKLK
+296 FKSM
-301 DSDKP
+301 SDEEYAKVV
-306 EDKKKY
+306 ERS
-312 KDIIKRSENILKDD
+312 KDIIAANGIDSNDRDA
-326 KGNYKVDIENP
+326 
-337 DEVAKAIAKES
+337 VAKAIAKES
-348 ADKTFRMDW
+348 ADITFRMDW
-357 LNVGWDVLQMY
+357 INVGWDVLQMY
-368 GLRNAWKGLKNAPN
+368 GLRNAWKGLKNAPDN
-382 KSATVRRA
+382 PVAVRRA

-404 IAKLKAQRTLS
+404 IAKLKAQRTFG

-426 YGSKLTIAAELS
+426 YGSKLTIGAELS
-438 EGAEEALNYVAQ
+438 EGAEEALNYIAQ
-450 QEGMNFGKVLLGQ
+450 QEGMSFGKILLGQ

-487 WGVMGGIV
+487 WGVMGGVV

-542 EARSIDFETYAT
+542 EARGIDFETYAA
-554 HLKRIEEDNIDIYH
+554 HLKKIEEDNIDIYH
-568 PNTDGTE
+568 PNSDGTE

-604 NSGNLDMFKEF
+604 NSGNLDMLKEF

-653 ALRQINQVEEQ
+653 VLRQINQVEEQ
-664 YDEEIAALDSAATS
+664 YDEEMVALDSAAAS
-678 INSGKLSDE
+678 INSGKLSNE
-687 DEHYDSKKRLKA
+687 DERNNRKKRLKA
-699 AAFDTI
+699 TAFDTI
-705 PAEYLQIMAVENV
+705 PIEYLQIMAVENI

-733 TEQYITELLNTPGV
+733 TEQRIAELLNIPGV

-766 TRELGQLRAERSRLM
+766 TRELGQLRAERARLM

-806 QLDDVELVYATGIA
+806 QLDNVELVYATGIA

-859 NIPGLEYL
+859 NIPGLEHL
-867 SKRSRTTLGD
+867 SERSRTTLGD

-915 TRLSFA
+915 TRLDFA

-927 TVDQVKHQ
+927 TIDQVKHQ

-965 GNKVLDAIYDK
+965 GDRVLDAIYDK
-976 YHIEGSDAQF
+976 YHIKGSDAQF

-1016 ALVDVILERFAMED
+1016 ALFDVILERFAMED
-1030 AIRASREEET
+1030 AIRASREEKT
-1040 NDEESQSSVIIGN
+1040 NNEESQNSVIIGG
-1053 TMSDTENTEVGN
+1053 TISDTENAEVDN

-1070 AEAVSGQ
+1070 AEAISGQ
-1077 ENEQIDDIVT
+1077 GNEQIGGVGT
-1087 PINPQETENRTPTY
+1087 PINPQETENRTPIY
-1101 YTKFYRDKN
+1101 YTKFYEDKK
-1110 GNFTSGRHAN
+1110 GNFASERHAN

-1170 SKPIAVRNKKG
+1170 SKPVAVRNKKG
-1181 KFIISEPGR
+1181 KFVISEPGR
-1190 LVNTDTVEYQQKQE
+1190 LVNTDTVEYQQRQE
-1204 EKAQQEQIQQE
+1204 EKAQQEQAQQE
-1215 GGQEVQNEETSGTQA
+1215 GGQEVRNEETSGTQA
-1230 TPATTESAP
+1230 APTTTKSAP
-1239 ATETPASTPSEEG
+1239 ATETPASTPSEEDS
-1252 LTSGTQPTI
+1252 TNGTQPTT

-1269 NSTLNVDTANNY
+1269 NSTSNID
-1281 LNEHLST
+1281 
-1288 SELEQVIKGEKFFS
+1288 G
-1302 YQNASDADKVKLQE
+1302 AS
-1316 LAKKVYKAKTGNEY
+1316 
-1330 SSPKTKSF
+1330 KTKSF

-1364 ANHDVDLDAMANQM
+1364 ANHDVDLDVMANQM

-1413 QENNNNNTILDE
+1413 NNE
-1425 LLNEF
+1425 
-1430 DYTDTYKNNIKNNN
+1430 
-1444 LSTSRSKGLINT
+1444 
-1456 DITIQE
+1456 
-1462 HIDKIKENKKELERL
+1462 
-1477 LQEREETINK
+1477 
-1487 FGRDYLGLDETLRGI
+1487 
-1502 NASIL
+1502 
-1507 VIKHRI
+1507 
-1513 EEHFVAAYYKNK
+1513 
-1525 KPNTT
+1525 TT

-1596 TNDRTTSAAL
+1596 TNDKTTSAAL
-1606 FESMKQWLS
+1606 FESMKRWLS
-1615 SFEAKEKYIIT
+1615 TFEAKEKYIVT
-1626 DEAETNKENFIEN
+1626 DETETNKENFIEN

-1656 VQRVDIQTYVSNLT
+1656 VQRVDVQTYVSNLT

-1682 DALQPGMDLATK
+1682 DALQPGMGLATK

-1701 ILDGQNRVVGT
+1701 VLDGQNRVVGT

-1743 VSALKDLFTQWLTS
+1743 ISALKDLFTQWLTS
-1757 KDANAKQLNSIIFQ
+1757 NDTNAKQLNSIIFQ
-1771 LAYTNPNLTTKNAL
+1771 LAYTNPNDETKNAL

-1790 SNPLWQAA
+1790 SNPLWQVA
-1798 KARKFMADNAITEE
+1798 KNRKFMADDATTEK

-1836 IQIKRSINAWFD
+1836 IQIKRSINVWFD
-1848 KLKHSYDAVSAFAN
+1848 KLKHSYDAVSALAN
-1862 GGGLNVSVAT
+1862 GGGLNLSVAT

-1877 LVRAGETKAEAEAN
+1877 LVRAGENKAEAEAK
-1891 ALPVDKAIAGGVNP
+1891 ALPANEAIAGGVNP
-1905 TIHKIAVSDSII
+1905 TIHKIAASDSII

-1928 LKFPGVGK
+1928 LRFPGVGK
-1936 GNTFVILPNRSG
+1936 GNTFVILPNRNG
-1948 RPGYAHAYPAEVTAD
+1948 RPGYVHAYPAEVTAD

-1973 KAVHDEITKIINDY
+1973 KAVHDEITKVINDY
-1987 NNDKTTDN
+1987 NNDKTADN

-2006 LYNKDSNRSL
+2006 LYNKDGNRSL
-2016 FDGIV
+2016 FNGVV
-2021 YSETNNG
+2021 YSKISNG
-2028 FSIGIPGTNMY
+2028 FSVGIPGTNMY
-2039 IKFHET
+2039 IKFYEL
-2045 GRYGGPAIYAFVGE
+2045 GNNGKPAVLTFVGE
-2059 DNKNIPYDQPRLHQA
+2059 DDKNIPYDKSRLHQA

-2113 INIGDKS
+2113 INIGEKS

-2152 RGQRSQ
+2152 RGHRSQ
-2158 TANQVFEIKITKA
+2158 AANQVFEIKITKA
-2171 TTTPVE
+2171 TTTPVKG
-2177 ENTKQQAASAPAIPS
+2177 NVQQQAASAPATPS
-2192 TPALSISDKAMNI
+2192 TPTLSVSDKAMNI

-2271 QKWIDMFNNPLT
+2271 QKWVDMFNNPLT

-2362 LNSIDTQ
+2362 LNSIDAQ

-2389 VFGWGVREGSLYEK
+2389 VFGWNVREGSLYEK
-2403 ELYTLRQNFKD
+2403 ELHTLRQNFNEDSNKKDYTITGDVEYSVTEKD
-2414 NIEDRAAIEEASKT
+2414 NIKTFTIKGYPTNKLSKTSGKIKYTTYVLQSDSIINEDYEFFDEIDTFKVKTIKENKSDGTIVADGVIILKDGTKFETTVKLKNNPLINNDKSSKT
-2428 VDKIIKDGE
+2428 VD
-2437 KIHLTPD
+2437 
-2444 ELYYLNDENDEI
+2444 ENI
-2456 SVRVTSAIQADDD
+2456 
-2469 NLDADGNPH
+2469 
-2478 RFDPN
+2478 
-2483 SPWITPSTNIGTGVD
+2483 
-2498 EFVRDFFLDK
+2498 
-2508 LTEMSEEELEQ
+2508 
-2519 NYPNATGEDLAA
+2519 
-2531 FRQQLDEFRKGL
+2531 
-2543 RNGTIVFG
+2543 
-2551 KKITIVSRDIKAN
+2551 
-2564 GYIDV
+2564 
-2569 KMPDGST
+2569 
-2576 KKLSVNGTLDLLGY
+2576 
-2590 DQDGKFYVFDMKTVH
+2590 
-2605 SNGYLNDVEKGK
+2605 
-2617 KWNRQ
+2617 
-2622 LQLYKQFL
+2622 
-2630 EARYGI
+2630 
-2636 EVADCYIIPIKVEY
+2636 
-2650 DTPAGATYKDG
+2650 
-2661 SDMGGTAEYTV
+2661 
-2672 KNPELKTE
+2672 
-2680 YDNPNRTQLM
+2680 
-2690 QNGVEFKEAQ
+2690 
-2700 PSLQPI
+2700 
-2706 LKKRPTPG
+2706 
-2714 SIQYKNLDSNAQ
+2714 DSNIQ
-2726 AVLDGKVTADTYKNQ
+2726 TVLDNNITDDTNNSQ
-2741 NGTNT
+2741 NETNT
-2746 TTQAPIATPTVV
+2746 ATQASVVTPTVV
-2758 PPTTPSKPSQFGT
+2758 PPTTSSQPSQFGT
-2771 KNSGRLRG
+2771 YTRRGTRG

-2787 VSNNESNYS
+2787 
-2796 NEMQTIKEQTIANGT
+2796 
-2811 FMKAP
+2811 
-2816 NGKPTNLTERQWLQV
+2816 
-2831 RTKAFKEWFGDWE
+2831 
-2844 KVAPTLQISDDNKLL
+2844 
-2859 NVLQNIANSKSRFSI
+2859 
-2874 LAQFILDNHINPR
+2874 
-2887 NIAEFYI
+2887 
-2894 DKDYSL
+2894 
-2900 ANQLGY
+2900 
-2906 YNEIDLPQGGIIKYI
+2906 
-2921 GFQADNVPEDTFNGA
+2921 
-2936 ILHEIIHSLTYR
+2936 
-2948 LLKNYK
+2948 
-2954 ENPNNVPE
+2954 
-2962 NIQSSIK
+2962 
-2969 KLYEIIDYSKK
+2969 
-2980 YISDNYDFNK
+2980 
-2990 ESDREKLLNIVKRQN
+2990 
-3005 YDKGY
+3005 
-3010 LHKMFYAF
+3010 
-3018 DKAANP
+3018 
-3024 ESNHIDEFISEI
+3024 
-3036 FTNPAFQEILNSIPY
+3036 
-3051 KETKQTLLDKIKE
+3051 ET
-3064 CIKNIFGIPIN
+3064 
-3075 KGSVL
+3075 
-3080 EEALKASTEFINK
+3080 
-3093 AKKEYD
+3093 
-3099 SVSKV
+3099 
-3104 VDENGEPLVVY
+3104 
-3115 HGNTDTNITKFTKG
+3115 NTD
-3129 KGRYLKDGN
+3129 
-3138 YYFSPSK
+3138 S
-3145 SVAESYAT
+3145 
-3153 NGLSEEIDINDYLVI
+3153 
-3168 GYNVD
+3168 
-3173 ANSEEAKYAD
+3173 
-3183 FNSAEEF
+3183 
-3190 FNASLGGKVYP
+3190 
-3201 VFLNIKNPLFSD
+3201 
-3213 TITPKIENPYD
+3213 
-3224 GAITIPVKDTQGTLR
+3224 
-3239 GEKVRQYIATESNQI
+3239 
-3254 KSAID
+3254 
-3259 NIGTFSTTD
+3259 
-3268 NDIRRSSITE
+3268 
-3278 HTAKVASISTF
+3278 KVASISAFT
-3289 IDRLPVSQQAKFTA
+3289 DRLPVSQQAKFAA
-3303 MVSQGDI
+3303 MVGQGDV
-3310 KISCM
+3310 KTSCM

>member
-1 MNVNDIFIP
+1 MDVLNFINN
-10 GGREV
+10 GGQKTV
-15 KNPNYTPTNGQPE
+15 PNPNYNPKSKKNIQPPTITVADLDPE
-28 YIMSTY
+28 K
-34 TNSNNLISEGI
+34 NNAVDMAVYDFNRQYSIG
-45 SDAAKKGDLNVLG
+45 
-58 SAKELKKYEDY
+58 AKEADTYRKEGLNWN
-69 DLTPN
+69 P
-74 DWENLDKQL
+74 WENLDKQMA
-83 VEQQSALSKFGNAF
+83 EQQGALSKFGNALT
-97 AQAVVSEVGLGTVIG
+97 QTVVSEIGYGTFIG
-112 IVDLFD
+112 ITDLFD
-118 MIGQAVGLSDHNYQN
+118 MIGQAVGLSDPNYQN
-133 PVSTYLTEKQEEFR
+133 TVSKYLTEKQEEFK

-189 TLVKGLSWA
+189 GVVKGLSWA
-198 SKASKL
+198 GKASKL

-232 ATAKKIQAA
+232 ATAEEIQSA

-296 LKKLK
+296 FKNM
-301 DSDKP
+301 SDK
-306 EDKKKY
+306 EYAKVVERSQ
-312 KDIIKRSENILKDD
+312 DIISANGIDSNDRDA
-326 KGNYKVDIENP
+326 
-337 DEVAKAIAKES
+337 VAKAIAKES
-348 ADKTFRMDW
+348 ADKTFKIDW
-357 LNVGWDVLQMY
+357 INVGWDVLQMY
-368 GLRNAWKGLKNAPN
+368 GLRNAWKGLKNAPDN
-382 KSATVRRA
+382 PVAIRRT
-390 NLDAAKYFGKSADE
+390 NLDAAKYFGKSTDE
-404 IAKLKAQRTLS
+404 IAKLKAQRTFS

-426 YGSKLTIAAELS
+426 YGSKLTIGAELS

-450 QEGMNFGKVLLGQ
+450 QEGISFGKVLLGQ

-487 WGVMGGIV
+487 WGIMGGVV

-502 FRRLSNKLTEDKRA
+502 FRRLSNKLTEDNRA

-542 EARSIDFETYAT
+542 EARNIDFETYAT
-554 HLKRIEEDNIDIYH
+554 HLKKIEEDNVDIYH
-568 PNTDGTE
+568 PNADGTE

-604 NSGNLDMFKEF
+604 NSGNLDMLKEF

-664 YDEEIAALDSAATS
+664 YDEEMAALDSAAAA
-678 INSGKLSDE
+678 INSGKLSNKDE
-687 DEHYDSKKRLKA
+687 LNNRKKRLKST
-699 AAFDTI
+699 AFDTI

-733 TEQYITELLNTPGV
+733 TEQRIAELLNTPGV

-766 TRELGQLRAERSRLM
+766 TRELGQLRAERARLM

-830 YHQEATAESVAYQDA
+830 YHQEATTESVAYQDA

-859 NIPGLEYL
+859 NIPGLEHL
-867 SKRSRTTLGD
+867 SERSRTTLGD

-915 TRLSFA
+915 TRLDFA

-965 GNKVLDAIYDK
+965 GDIILDAIYDK
-976 YHIEGSDAQF
+976 YNIKGSDTQF
-986 DRTTANMT
+986 DETTADMT

-1016 ALVDVILERFAMED
+1016 ALFDVILERFAMED

-1040 NDEESQSSVIIGN
+1040 DDEESQSSVIIED
-1053 TMSDTENTEVGN
+1053 TISDTKNDKVNN
-1065 SSSGT
+1065 SSSST
-1070 AEAVSGQ
+1070 AETVSGQ
-1077 ENEQIDDIVT
+1077 GNEQIGGVGT
-1087 PINPQETENRTPTY
+1087 SINPQETENLTPTY
-1101 YTKFYRDKN
+1101 YTKFYEDKK

-1181 KFIISEPGR
+1181 KFVISEQGR
-1190 LVNTDTVEYQQKQE
+1190 LVNTDTVEYQQRQE
-1204 EKAQQEQIQQE
+1204 EKAQQEQVQQE
-1215 GGQEVQNEETSGTQA
+1215 GGKEVQNEETSGIQTA
-1230 TPATTESAP
+1230 PTATESTP
-1239 ATETPASTPSEEG
+1239 ATETPTSTPNKESS
-1252 LTSGTQPTI
+1252 TSGTQPTI
-1261 SSTGEQES
+1261 SSTGERES
-1269 NSTLNVDTANNY
+1269 NSTLNIDGA
-1281 LNEHLST
+1281 
-1288 SELEQVIKGEKFFS
+1288 
-1302 YQNASDADKVKLQE
+1302 
-1316 LAKKVYKAKTGNEY
+1316 
-1330 SSPKTKSF
+1330 PKTKSF

-1364 ANHDVDLDAMANQM
+1364 ANHDVDLNTIANQM
-1378 INEYVAKGSDRA
+1378 ISEYVAKGSDRA

-1413 QENNNNNTILDE
+1413 NNE
-1425 LLNEF
+1425 
-1430 DYTDTYKNNIKNNN
+1430 
-1444 LSTSRSKGLINT
+1444 
-1456 DITIQE
+1456 
-1462 HIDKIKENKKELERL
+1462 
-1477 LQEREETINK
+1477 
-1487 FGRDYLGLDETLRGI
+1487 
-1502 NASIL
+1502 
-1507 VIKHRI
+1507 
-1513 EEHFVAAYYKNK
+1513 
-1525 KPNTT
+1525 TT

-1566 AQYAKEVGLEELDGK
+1566 SQYAKEVGLEELDGK

-1596 TNDRTTSAAL
+1596 TNDKTTSAAL

-1615 SFEAKEKYIIT
+1615 SFEAKEKYIVT

-1646 RYLER
+1646 RYLEI

-1682 DALQPGMDLATK
+1682 DALQPGMNLATK
-1694 VVGSIIH
+1694 VVGNSIRV
-1701 ILDGQNRVVGT
+1701 LDGQNRVVGT

-1734 DVDVHNGST
+1734 DVDVRNGST

-1771 LAYTNPNLTTKNAL
+1771 LAYTNPNLTTKNDL

-1798 KARKFMADNAITEE
+1798 KNRKFMADNATTEE

-1848 KLKHSYDAVSAFAN
+1848 KLKHSYDAVSALAN
-1862 GGGLNVSVAT
+1862 GGGLNISVAT

-1891 ALPVDKAIAGGVNP
+1891 ALPVDKAIAGRVNP
-1905 TIHKIAVSDSII
+1905 AVHKIAVSDSII
-1917 DGQLNVAGAPN
+1917 DGQLNVAGASN
-1928 LKFPGVGK
+1928 LRFPGVGK

-1948 RPGYAHAYPAEVTAD
+1948 RPGYVHAYPAEVTAD

-1973 KAVHDEITKIINDY
+1973 KAVHDEITKIVNEY

-2006 LYNKDSNRSL
+2006 LYNKDGNRSL

-2021 YSETNNG
+2021 YSETSNG
-2028 FSIGIPGTNMY
+2028 FSISIPGTNMY

-2059 DNKNIPYDQPRLHQA
+2059 DNKNIPYDKPRLHQA

-2099 PMNGFANRVNGKFE
+2099 PMNGFANRINGKFE
-2113 INIGDKS
+2113 INIGKKS

-2158 TANQVFEIKITKA
+2158 AANQIFEIKITKA
-2171 TTTPVE
+2171 TTTPVK
-2177 ENTKQQAASAPAIPS
+2177 ENVKQQVTPAPA
-2192 TPALSISDKAMNI
+2192 TPNTPTLSVSDKAMNI

-2232 ESLDI
+2232 ESLNI

-2243 FDAEYNNKPG
+2243 FDPEYNNKPG

-2271 QKWIDMFNNPLT
+2271 QKWVDMFNNPIT

-2362 LNSIDTQ
+2362 LNSIDAQ
-2369 GYDKKSSRNLLQ
+2369 GYNKKSSRNLLQ

-2389 VFGWGVREGSLYEK
+2389 VFGWGVRKGSLYEK
-2403 ELYTLRQNFKD
+2403 ELYTLRQNFKEASESKTTIEESSKTKD
-2414 NIEDRAAIEEASKT
+2414 NI
-2428 VDKIIKDGE
+2428 
-2437 KIHLTPD
+2437 
-2444 ELYYLNDENDEI
+2444 
-2456 SVRVTSAIQADDD
+2456 
-2469 NLDADGNPH
+2469 
-2478 RFDPN
+2478 
-2483 SPWITPSTNIGTGVD
+2483 
-2498 EFVRDFFLDK
+2498 
-2508 LTEMSEEELEQ
+2508 
-2519 NYPNATGEDLAA
+2519 
-2531 FRQQLDEFRKGL
+2531 
-2543 RNGTIVFG
+2543 
-2551 KKITIVSRDIKAN
+2551 
-2564 GYIDV
+2564 
-2569 KMPDGST
+2569 
-2576 KKLSVNGTLDLLGY
+2576 
-2590 DQDGKFYVFDMKTVH
+2590 
-2605 SNGYLNDVEKGK
+2605 
-2617 KWNRQ
+2617 
-2622 LQLYKQFL
+2622 
-2630 EARYGI
+2630 
-2636 EVADCYIIPIKVEY
+2636 
-2650 DTPAGATYKDG
+2650 
-2661 SDMGGTAEYTV
+2661 
-2672 KNPELKTE
+2672 
-2680 YDNPNRTQLM
+2680 
-2690 QNGVEFKEAQ
+2690 
-2700 PSLQPI
+2700 
-2706 LKKRPTPG
+2706 
-2714 SIQYKNLDSNAQ
+2714 
-2726 AVLDGKVTADTYKNQ
+2726 NQ
-2741 NGTNT
+2741 NNEVTDDTNNNQNKTNT
-2746 TTQAPIATPTVV
+2746 TTQTPVTTPTVV
-2758 PPTTPSKPSQFGT
+2758 PPTTSNQPSQFGT
-2771 KNSGRLRG
+2771 YTRRGTRG

-2787 VSNNESNYS
+2787 ISNNESNYS
-2796 NEMQTIKEQTIANGT
+2796 NEMQTIKEQAIANGT

-2816 NGKPTNLTERQWLQV
+2816 NGNPTNLTERQWLQV
-2831 RTKAFKEWFGDWE
+2831 RTKAFKDWFGDWE
-2844 KVAPTLQISDDNKLL
+2844 ND
-2859 NVLQNIANSKSRFSI
+2859 
-2874 LAQFILDNHINPR
+2874 
-2887 NIAEFYI
+2887 
-2894 DKDYSL
+2894 
-2900 ANQLGY
+2900 
-2906 YNEIDLPQGGIIKYI
+2906 
-2921 GFQADNVPEDTFNGA
+2921 
-2936 ILHEIIHSLTYR
+2936 
-2948 LLKNYK
+2948 
-2954 ENPNNVPE
+2954 
-2962 NIQSSIK
+2962 
-2969 KLYEIIDYSKK
+2969 
-2980 YISDNYDFNK
+2980 
-2990 ESDREKLLNIVKRQN
+2990 
-3005 YDKGY
+3005 
-3010 LHKMFYAF
+3010 
-3018 DKAANP
+3018 
-3024 ESNHIDEFISEI
+3024 
-3036 FTNPAFQEILNSIPY
+3036 PAS
-3051 KETKQTLLDKIKE
+3051 
-3064 CIKNIFGIPIN
+3064 
-3075 KGSVL
+3075 
-3080 EEALKASTEFINK
+3080 A
-3093 AKKEYD
+3093 
-3099 SVSKV
+3099 SKV

-3115 HGNTDTNITKFTKG
+3115 HRSDAENISIFKPSYYGPKHSMSTRFGEGASFFTDNKNDIRWG
-3129 KGRYLKDGN
+3129 KYQT
-3138 YYFSPSK
+3138 
-3145 SVAESYAT
+3145 SY
-3153 NGLSEEIDINDYLVI
+3153 
-3168 GYNVD
+3168 
-3173 ANSEEAKYAD
+3173 
-3183 FNSAEEF
+3183 
-3190 FNASLGGKVYP
+3190 
-3201 VFLNIKNPLFSD
+3201 FLNIRVPFETSFQIESNDNAVYRYKQQKEDKPETDGIFNIAYDEDYKYDELVVFNP
-3213 TITPKIENPYD
+3213 
-3224 GAITIPVKDTQGTLR
+3224 
-3239 GEKVRQYIATESNQI
+3239 NQI
-3254 KSAID
+3254 KSATD

-3268 NDIRRSSITE
+3268 NNVRHSSITE
-3278 HTAKVASISTF
+3278 HTVKVASISTF
-3289 IDRLPVSQQAKFTA
+3289 TDRLPISQQAKFAT
-3303 MVSQGDI
+3303 MVGQGDV

>member
-1 MNVNDIFIP
+1 MDIQAIFNA
-10 GGREV
+10 GGTV
-15 KNPNYTPTNGQPE
+15 IKNPNYRKEKKNTEPE
-28 YIMSTY
+28 YITVSDLDSGVKPDGSLVADIVY
-34 TNSNNLISEGI
+34 
-45 SDAAKKGDLNVLG
+45 DAAARGDQSILG
-58 SAKELKKYEDY
+58 RNGELDKYIEHG
-69 DLTPN
+69 LTPN
-74 DWENLDKQL
+74 GWENLDKQMA
-83 VEQQSALSKFGNAF
+83 EQQGALSKFGNAL
-97 AQAVVSEVGLGTVIG
+97 AQTVVSEIGYGTFIG
-112 IVDLFD
+112 IADLFD
-118 MIGQAVGLSDHNYQN
+118 MIGQAVGLSDPNYQN
-133 PVSTYLTEKQEEFR
+133 AASKYLTEKQEEFK

-176 SIASSLTLLIPST
+176 SIASSLTLLLPST
-189 TLVKGLSWA
+189 GVVKGLSWA

-204 SRFTRNAVRALSG
+204 SRFTRNAVRVLSG

-232 ATAKKIQAA
+232 ATAEEIQAA

-265 NGTTAALSRAME
+265 NGTTAALSRAIE

-288 MYANASET
+288 MYVNASET

-312 KDIIKRSENILKDD
+312 NDIIRRSENILKDD
-326 KGNYKVDIENP
+326 KGNYKIDINNP
-337 DEVAKAIAKES
+337 DEVAKIIAKES
-348 ADKTFRMDW
+348 ADKTFQMDW

-368 GLRNAWKGLKNAPN
+368 GLRNAWKGLKNAPDN
-382 KSATVRRA
+382 PVAVRRT

-426 YGSKLTIAAELS
+426 YGSKLTIGAELS
-438 EGAEEALNYVAQ
+438 EGAEEALNYIAQ
-450 QEGMNFGKVLLGQ
+450 QEGMSFGKVLLGQ

-487 WGVMGGIV
+487 WGVMGGVV

-502 FRRLSNKLTEDKRA
+502 FRRLYNKLTEDKRA

-542 EARSIDFETYAT
+542 EARGIDFETYAA
-554 HLKRIEEDNIDIYH
+554 HLKKIEEDNVDIYH
-568 PNTDGTE
+568 PNSDGTE

-604 NSGNLDMFKEF
+604 NSGNLDMLKEF

-625 VARGIFGTA
+625 VARGIFGTT

-653 ALRQINQVEEQ
+653 ALRQIDKIEEQ
-664 YDEEIAALDSAATS
+664 YDEEIAALDSAAAA

-687 DEHYDSKKRLKA
+687 DELNDHKKRLKA
-699 AAFDTI
+699 TTFDTI
-705 PAEYLQIMAVENV
+705 PTEYLQIMAVENV

-733 TEQYITELLNTPGV
+733 TEQRIAELLNTPGV

-766 TRELGQLRAERSRLM
+766 TRELGQLRAERTRLM

-792 AIENID
+792 AIENIN
-798 KNIAALED
+798 KNISALED

-830 YHQEATAESVAYQDA
+830 YHQEVTAESVAYQDA

-859 NIPGLEYL
+859 NIPGLEHL
-867 SKRSRTTLGD
+867 SERSRTTLDD

-915 TRLSFA
+915 TRLDFA

-965 GNKVLDAIYDK
+965 GDIVSEAIYDK
-976 YHIEGSDAQF
+976 YHIKGSDTQF

-1016 ALVDVILERFAMED
+1016 ALFDVILERFAMED

-1040 NDEESQSSVIIGN
+1040 NNEESQSYVIIGS
-1053 TMSDTENTEVGN
+1053 TISDTENSKVNN

-1070 AEAVSGQ
+1070 TKAVSGQ
-1077 ENEQIDDIVT
+1077 ENEQIDNVGT
-1087 PINPQETENRTPTY
+1087 LINPQETENRTPTY
-1101 YTKFYRDKN
+1101 YTKFYGDKK
-1110 GNFTSGRHAN
+1110 GNFTSGRHDN

-1151 TRFFSNA
+1151 TRFFYNA

-1170 SKPIAVRNKKG
+1170 SNPIAVRNKKG
-1181 KFIISEPGR
+1181 KFVISEPGR
-1190 LVNTDTVEYQQKQE
+1190 LVNTDTAEYQQRQE
-1204 EKAQQEQIQQE
+1204 EKAKQEQAQQE
-1215 GGQEVQNEETSGTQA
+1215 GSQEVQNEKTSGTQIA
-1230 TPATTESAP
+1230 PATTESAP
-1239 ATETPASTPSEEG
+1239 TTETPATTPSEEG
-1252 LTSGTQPTI
+1252 PTSSTQPIT

-1281 LNEHLST
+1281 INEHLST

-1302 YQNASDADKVKLQE
+1302 YQNASYADKIKFQE

-1330 SSPKTKSF
+1330 TAPKTKSF

-1350 INNEALGKFMAAAR
+1350 INNEALGKFMTAAK
-1364 ANHDVDLDAMANQM
+1364 ANHDIDLNAMANQM

-1413 QENNNNNTILDE
+1413 NNE
-1425 LLNEF
+1425 
-1430 DYTDTYKNNIKNNN
+1430 
-1444 LSTSRSKGLINT
+1444 
-1456 DITIQE
+1456 
-1462 HIDKIKENKKELERL
+1462 
-1477 LQEREETINK
+1477 
-1487 FGRDYLGLDETLRGI
+1487 
-1502 NASIL
+1502 
-1507 VIKHRI
+1507 
-1513 EEHFVAAYYKNK
+1513 
-1525 KPNTT
+1525 TT

-1596 TNDRTTSAAL
+1596 TNDKTTSAAL

-1615 SFEAKEKYIIT
+1615 TFEAKEKYIVT
-1626 DEAETNKENFIEN
+1626 DEVETNKENFIKN

-1701 ILDGQNRVVGT
+1701 VLDGQNRVVGT

-1734 DVDVHNGST
+1734 DVDIRNGST
-1743 VSALKDLFTQWLTS
+1743 VSSLKDLFIQWLTS
-1757 KDANAKQLNSIIFQ
+1757 KDANAKQFNSIIFQ
-1771 LAYTNPNLTTKNAL
+1771 LAYTNPDTETKNAL

-1790 SNPLWQAA
+1790 SNPLWKAA
-1798 KARKFMADNAITEE
+1798 KNRKFMADNATTEG

-1827 SNASTTVQN
+1827 SNASSTVQN

-1848 KLKHSYDAVSAFAN
+1848 KLKHSYDAVSALAN

-1905 TIHKIAVSDSII
+1905 TVHKIAVSDSII

-1928 LKFPGVGK
+1928 LRFPGVGK

-1968 AKDIL
+1968 SKDVL
-1973 KAVHDEITKIINDY
+1973 KTVHDEITKVINDY
-1987 NNDKTTDN
+1987 NNDKTADN

-2006 LYNKDSNRSL
+2006 LYNKDGNRSL
-2016 FDGIV
+2016 FDGVV
-2021 YSETNNG
+2021 YSETSNG

-2039 IKFHET
+2039 IIFYELGNNGK
-2045 GRYGGPAIYAFVGE
+2045 PAVLAFVGE
-2059 DNKNIPYDQPRLHQA
+2059 DNKYIPYDKPRLHQA
-2074 INSIIN
+2074 INNIIN

-2099 PMNGFANRVNGKFE
+2099 PMNGFANRINGKFE
-2113 INIGDKS
+2113 INIGEKF
-2120 WSYNSFNEF
+2120 WSYDSFNEF

-2158 TANQVFEIKITKA
+2158 AANQVFEIKITKA

-2177 ENTKQQAASAPAIPS
+2177 DNVQQQVTPTPATPS
-2192 TPALSISDKAMNI
+2192 TPTLSISDKAMNI

-2216 VALAELFFDK
+2216 VALVELFFDK

-2243 FDAEYNNKPG
+2243 FDAEYNNKHG
-2253 NENYNAEVNSRTG
+2253 NENYNAEVNPRTG

-2271 QKWIDMFNNPLT
+2271 QKWVDMFNNPLT

-2337 EHLPEDEA
+2337 ENLPEDEA

-2362 LNSIDTQ
+2362 LNSIDAQ

-2403 ELYTLRQNFKD
+2403 ELHTLRQNFKND
-2414 NIEDRAAIEEASKT
+2414 IEDRAAIEEASKI
-2428 VDKIIKDGE
+2428 VDKIIQDGE

-2483 SPWITPSTNIGTGVD
+2483 SPWVIPSTNIGTGVD

-2508 LTEMSEEELEQ
+2508 LTEMSEKELEQ

-2531 FRQQLDEFRKGL
+2531 FIQQLDEFRKGL
-2543 RNGTIVFG
+2543 RNGTIIPG

-2564 GYIDV
+2564 GYVDV

-2605 SNGYLNDVEKGK
+2605 SNGYLTDVEKGK

-2650 DTPAGATYKDG
+2650 DTPVGATYKDG

-2690 QNGVEFKEAQ
+2690 QNGIEFKEAQ

-2746 TTQAPIATPTVV
+2746 TTQASVATPTVV

-2771 KNSGRLRG
+2771 KNSSRLRG

-2787 VSNNESNYS
+2787 ISNNNSTYS
-2796 NEMQTIKEQTIANGT
+2796 NEMQIIKEQAIANGT

-2831 RTKAFKEWFGDWE
+2831 RTKNFINWFGDW
-2844 KVAPTLQISDDNKLL
+2844 INDS
-2859 NVLQNIANSKSRFSI
+2859 AN
-2874 LAQFILDNHINPR
+2874 A
-2887 NIAEFYI
+2887 
-2894 DKDYSL
+2894 
-2900 ANQLGY
+2900 
-2906 YNEIDLPQGGIIKYI
+2906 
-2921 GFQADNVPEDTFNGA
+2921 
-2936 ILHEIIHSLTYR
+2936 
-2948 LLKNYK
+2948 
-2954 ENPNNVPE
+2954 
-2962 NIQSSIK
+2962 
-2969 KLYEIIDYSKK
+2969 
-2980 YISDNYDFNK
+2980 
-2990 ESDREKLLNIVKRQN
+2990 
-3005 YDKGY
+3005 
-3010 LHKMFYAF
+3010 
-3018 DKAANP
+3018 
-3024 ESNHIDEFISEI
+3024 
-3036 FTNPAFQEILNSIPY
+3036 
-3051 KETKQTLLDKIKE
+3051 
-3064 CIKNIFGIPIN
+3064 
-3075 KGSVL
+3075 
-3080 EEALKASTEFINK
+3080 
-3093 AKKEYD
+3093 
-3099 SVSKV
+3099 SKV

-3115 HGNTDTNITKFTKG
+3115 HGTLTPDITTFDLAKTQSGKAFWFANAEAQKG
-3129 KGRYLKDGN
+3129 VFYSNQDDENLIMMPLFVNMKTPLLNDAD
-3138 YYFSPSK
+3138 SM
-3145 SVAESYAT
+3145 ESYAT
-3153 NGLSEEIDINDYLVI
+3153 DEIHDGGLVLGKIGDLKDSFSEEEYQELLNKGLNDDNYLAT
-3168 GYNVD
+3168 GNV
-3173 ANSEEAKYAD
+3173 AN
-3183 FNSAEEF
+3183 
-3190 FNASLGGKVYP
+3190 P
-3201 VFLNIKNPLFSD
+3201 
-3213 TITPKIENPYD
+3213 
-3224 GAITIPVKDTQGTLR
+3224 
-3239 GEKVRQYIATESNQI
+3239 NQL
-3254 KSAID
+3254 KSATD
-3259 NIGTFSTTD
+3259 NIGAFSTTND
-3268 NDIRRSSITE
+3268 DIRHSSITE

-3289 IDRLPVSQQAKFTA
+3289 TDRLPVSQQAKFAT
-3303 MVSQGDI
+3303 MVGQGNI

>member
-1 MNVNDIFIP
+1 MDVLNFINN
-10 GGREV
+10 GGQ
-15 KNPNYTPTNGQPE
+15 KTIPNPNYNPKSKKNIQPPTITVADLDPE
-28 YIMSTY
+28 R
-34 TNSNNLISEGI
+34 NSAVDMAVYDFNRQYSIG
-45 SDAAKKGDLNVLG
+45 
-58 SAKELKKYEDY
+58 AKEADVYRKAGLNWN
-69 DLTPN
+69 P
-74 DWENLDKQL
+74 WENLDKQI
-83 VEQQSALSKFGNAF
+83 VEQQGALSKFGNAL
-97 AQAVVSEVGLGTVIG
+97 AQTVVSEVGLGTLIG
-112 IVDLFD
+112 ITDLFD
-118 MIGQAVGLSDHNYQN
+118 MIGQAVGLSDPNYQN
-133 PVSTYLTEKQEEFR
+133 AASKYLTEKQEEFK

-189 TLVKGLSWA
+189 GVTKGLSWA
-198 SKASKL
+198 GKASKL

-232 ATAKKIQAA
+232 ATAEEIQAA

-255 TISATNLFLE
+255 TISAINLFLE

-296 LKKLK
+296 FKNM
-301 DSDKP
+301 SDEEYAKVV
-306 EDKKKY
+306 ERSQ
-312 KDIIKRSENILKDD
+312 DIITAN
-326 KGNYKVDIENP
+326 GVDSN
-337 DEVAKAIAKES
+337 DRDAVAKAIAKES
-348 ADKTFRMDW
+348 ADKTFQIDW

-368 GLRNAWKGLKNAPN
+368 GLRNAWKGLKNAPDN
-382 KSATVRRA
+382 PVAVRRA

-404 IAKLKAQRTLS
+404 IAKLKAQRTFS

-426 YGSKLTIAAELS
+426 YSSKLTIGAKLS

-450 QEGMNFGKVLLGQ
+450 QEGMSFGKVLLGQ

-487 WGVMGGIV
+487 WGVIGGVV

-502 FRRLSNKLTEDKRA
+502 FRRLSNKLTENKRA
-516 NDESKQSLPWYQ
+516 NNESKQSLPWYQ

-542 EARSIDFETYAT
+542 EARGIDFETYAS
-554 HLKRIEEDNIDIYH
+554 HLKKIEEDNIDIYH

-678 INSGKLSDE
+678 INSGKLNDE
-687 DEHYDSKKRLKA
+687 DGLNDRKKRLKA
-699 AAFDTI
+699 STFDTI
-705 PAEYLQIMAVENV
+705 PVEYLQIMAVENV
-718 KARTEIANLRTEEAA
+718 KARTEIVNLRTEEAA
-733 TEQYITELLNTPGV
+733 TEQRIAELLNTPGV

-766 TRELGQLRAERSRLM
+766 TRELGQLRAERTSLM

-798 KNIAALED
+798 KNISALED
-806 QLDDVELVYATGIA
+806 QLNDVELVYATGIA

-867 SKRSRTTLGD
+867 SERSRTTLGD

-915 TRLSFA
+915 TRLDFA

-976 YHIEGSDAQF
+976 YHIKGSDTQF

-994 SEEKQN
+994 NEEKQN

-1016 ALVDVILERFAMED
+1016 ALFDVILERFAMED
-1030 AIRASREEET
+1030 AIRASRKEET
-1040 NDEESQSSVIIGN
+1040 NNEESQSSVIIED
-1053 TMSDTENTEVGN
+1053 TISDTENAKADN
-1065 SSSGT
+1065 SSSYT
-1070 AEAVSGQ
+1070 TKAVSGQ
-1077 ENEQIDDIVT
+1077 GNEQISGVGT
-1087 PINPQETENRTPTY
+1087 PINPQEIENRTPTY
-1101 YTKFYRDKN
+1101 YTKFYGDKK

-1120 TDEDSSSIAV
+1120 TDEDNSSIAV

-1158 DEVDLTRPFEVE
+1158 DEVDLTRLFEVK

-1181 KFIISEPGR
+1181 KFVISEPGR
-1190 LVNTDTVEYQQKQE
+1190 LVNTDTAEYQQRQE
-1204 EKAQQEQIQQE
+1204 EKAQQEQVQQE
-1215 GGQEVQNEETSGTQA
+1215 GSQEVQNEETSGTQA
-1230 TPATTESAP
+1230 APATTESAP
-1239 ATETPASTPSEEG
+1239 ATETPATTPSEEG
-1252 LTSGTQPTI
+1252 LTSVTQPTT
-1261 SSTGEQES
+1261 SSTGEQKQNS
-1269 NSTLNVDTANNY
+1269 NTNIFDSVGT
-1281 LNEHLST
+1281 T
-1288 SELEQVIKGEKFFS
+1288 SEMNPKKLKDNNSIGKTNQIIAANWDAYKEEYDEYKRTGNKSKMSSTRNVKPEDTIKFFED
-1302 YQNASDADKVKLQE
+1302 YYAHQQKLVDAKPVTTE
-1316 LAKKVYKAKTGNEY
+1316 
-1330 SSPKTKSF
+1330 KTKSF
-1338 EEVVNQAPAGDE
+1338 EEVVNQAPDWDT
-1350 INNEALGKFMAAAR
+1350 INNDALSKFIPAAK
-1364 ANHDVDLDAMANQM
+1364 ANHDIDLEAMANKL
-1378 INEYVAKGSDRA
+1378 ISEYVAKGADRT
-1390 IAESAINK
+1390 IAELGVTK
-1398 AKNIIQRKLDRLKAN
+1398 AKEIIQRQLARLKAN
-1413 QENNNNNTILDE
+1413 N
-1425 LLNEF
+1425 
-1430 DYTDTYKNNIKNNN
+1430 
-1444 LSTSRSKGLINT
+1444 
-1456 DITIQE
+1456 
-1462 HIDKIKENKKELERL
+1462 KE
-1477 LQEREETINK
+1477 I
-1487 FGRDYLGLDETLRGI
+1487 
-1502 NASIL
+1502 
-1507 VIKHRI
+1507 
-1513 EEHFVAAYYKNK
+1513 
-1525 KPNTT
+1525 T

-1615 SFEAKEKYIIT
+1615 SFEAKEKYIVT

-1656 VQRVDIQTYVSNLT
+1656 VQRVDIQTYVHNLT

-1682 DALQPGMDLATK
+1682 DALQPGMGLATK

-1701 ILDGQNRVVGT
+1701 VLDGQNRVVGT
-1712 MPIPRVNATT
+1712 MPIPRVNVTT

-1734 DVDVHNGST
+1734 DVDVRNGST

-1771 LAYTNPNLTTKNAL
+1771 LAYTNPNIETKNKL
-1785 YAQLE
+1785 YSQLE
-1790 SNPLWQAA
+1790 NNPLWQAA
-1798 KARKFMADNAITEE
+1798 KSRRFMADNATTKE

-1848 KLKHSYDAVSAFAN
+1848 KLKHSYDAVSALAN

-1973 KAVHDEITKIINDY
+1973 KAVHNEITKVINDY
-1987 NNDKTTDN
+1987 NNDKTADN

-2006 LYNKDSNRSL
+2006 LYNKDGNRSL
-2016 FDGIV
+2016 FDGVV
-2021 YSETNNG
+2021 YSETSNG

-2039 IKFHET
+2039 VKFHET

-2059 DNKNIPYDQPRLHQA
+2059 DNKNIPYDKPRLHQA
-2074 INSIIN
+2074 INNIIN

-2099 PMNGFANRVNGKFE
+2099 PMNGFANRINCKFE

-2120 WSYNSFNEF
+2120 WNYDSFNEF
-2129 ILNNNLVRLNT
+2129 ILNNNLVKLNT

-2158 TANQVFEIKITKA
+2158 AANQVFEIKITKA

-2177 ENTKQQAASAPAIPS
+2177 NNAQQQVSSAPATQS
-2192 TPALSISDKAMNI
+2192 TPTLSISDKAMNI

-2216 VALAELFFDK
+2216 VALVELFFDK

-2237 LPKSII
+2237 LPKSIT
-2243 FDAEYNNKPG
+2243 FDPEYNNKPG
-2253 NENYNAEVNSRTG
+2253 NENYNAEVNPRTG

-2271 QKWIDMFNNPLT
+2271 QKWVNIFNNPIT
-2283 RGEAIRKLIHEQLH
+2283 RPQAIRKLIHEQLH

-2362 LNSIDTQ
+2362 LNSIDAQ

-2389 VFGWGVREGSLYEK
+2389 VFGWGVRKGSLYEK
-2403 ELYTLRQNFKD
+2403 ELYTLRQNFNENSNKKDYTITGDAEYSVTKKD
-2414 NIEDRAAIEEASKT
+2414 NIKIFTIKGYPTNKISKT
-2428 VDKIIKDGE
+2428 SDKIKYASYTLQSDLIINENYEYFNEIDTFVVKTIRENESNGIVVADGIIMLKDG
-2437 KIHLTPD
+2437 
-2444 ELYYLNDENDEI
+2444 
-2456 SVRVTSAIQADDD
+2456 
-2469 NLDADGNPH
+2469 
-2478 RFDPN
+2478 
-2483 SPWITPSTNIGTGVD
+2483 
-2498 EFVRDFFLDK
+2498 
-2508 LTEMSEEELEQ
+2508 
-2519 NYPNATGEDLAA
+2519 
-2531 FRQQLDEFRKGL
+2531 
-2543 RNGTIVFG
+2543 
-2551 KKITIVSRDIKAN
+2551 
-2564 GYIDV
+2564 
-2569 KMPDGST
+2569 T
-2576 KKLSVNGTLDLLGY
+2576 K
-2590 DQDGKFYVFDMKTVH
+2590 F
-2605 SNGYLNDVEKGK
+2605 
-2617 KWNRQ
+2617 
-2622 LQLYKQFL
+2622 
-2630 EARYGI
+2630 
-2636 EVADCYIIPIKVEY
+2636 EV
-2650 DTPAGATYKDG
+2650 
-2661 SDMGGTAEYTV
+2661 TV
-2672 KNPELKTE
+2672 KLKNNPLT
-2680 YDNPNRTQLM
+2680 NNTQD
-2690 QNGVEFKEAQ
+2690 
-2700 PSLQPI
+2700 I
-2706 LKKRPTPG
+2706 
-2714 SIQYKNLDSNAQ
+2714 
-2726 AVLDGKVTADTYKNQ
+2726 LDGKVTVDTYKNQ

-2746 TTQAPIATPTVV
+2746 TTQAPVATPTVV
-2758 PPTTPSKPSQFGT
+2758 PPITSSKPSQFGT
-2771 KNSGRLRG
+2771 KNSSRLRG

-2787 VSNNESNYS
+2787 ISNNDSTYS
-2796 NEMQTIKEQTIANGT
+2796 NEMQTIKEQAIANGT

-2831 RTKAFKEWFGDWE
+2831 RTKNFINWFGDW
-2844 KVAPTLQISDDNKLL
+2844 INDS
-2859 NVLQNIANSKSRFSI
+2859 AN
-2874 LAQFILDNHINPR
+2874 A
-2887 NIAEFYI
+2887 
-2894 DKDYSL
+2894 
-2900 ANQLGY
+2900 
-2906 YNEIDLPQGGIIKYI
+2906 
-2921 GFQADNVPEDTFNGA
+2921 
-2936 ILHEIIHSLTYR
+2936 
-2948 LLKNYK
+2948 
-2954 ENPNNVPE
+2954 
-2962 NIQSSIK
+2962 
-2969 KLYEIIDYSKK
+2969 
-2980 YISDNYDFNK
+2980 
-2990 ESDREKLLNIVKRQN
+2990 
-3005 YDKGY
+3005 
-3010 LHKMFYAF
+3010 
-3018 DKAANP
+3018 
-3024 ESNHIDEFISEI
+3024 
-3036 FTNPAFQEILNSIPY
+3036 
-3051 KETKQTLLDKIKE
+3051 
-3064 CIKNIFGIPIN
+3064 
-3075 KGSVL
+3075 
-3080 EEALKASTEFINK
+3080 
-3093 AKKEYD
+3093 
-3099 SVSKV
+3099 SKV

-3115 HGNTDTNITKFTKG
+3115 HGTTTPDITKFDLAKTQSGEAFWFANMEAQKG
-3129 KGRYLKDGN
+3129 VFYSNQDDENLIMMPLFVNMKTPLLNDAD
-3138 YYFSPSK
+3138 SM
-3145 SVAESYAT
+3145 ESYAT
-3153 NGLSEEIDINDYLVI
+3153 DETHDGGLVLGKIGDLKNSFSEEEYQELLNKGLNDDSYLAA
-3168 GYNVD
+3168 GNV
-3173 ANSEEAKYAD
+3173 AN
-3183 FNSAEEF
+3183 
-3190 FNASLGGKVYP
+3190 P
-3201 VFLNIKNPLFSD
+3201 
-3213 TITPKIENPYD
+3213 
-3224 GAITIPVKDTQGTLR
+3224 
-3239 GEKVRQYIATESNQI
+3239 NQL
-3254 KSAID
+3254 KSATD
-3259 NIGTFSTTD
+3259 NIGAFSTIND
-3268 NDIRRSSITE
+3268 NIRHSSITE

-3289 IDRLPVSQQAKFTA
+3289 TDRLPVSQQAKFAT
-3303 MVSQGDI
+3303 MVGQGNI

>member
-1 MNVNDIFIP
+1 MDVLNFINN
-10 GGREV
+10 GGQ
-15 KNPNYTPTNGQPE
+15 KTIPNPNYNPKSKKNIQPPTITVADLDPE
-28 YIMSTY
+28 R
-34 TNSNNLISEGI
+34 NSAVDMAVYDFNRQYSIG
-45 SDAAKKGDLNVLG
+45 
-58 SAKELKKYEDY
+58 AKEADVYRKEGLNWN
-69 DLTPN
+69 P
-74 DWENLDKQL
+74 WENLDKQIA
-83 VEQQSALSKFGNAF
+83 EQQGALSKFGNAL
-97 AQAVVSEVGLGTVIG
+97 AQTVVSEVGLGTLIG
-112 IVDLFD
+112 ITDLFD
-118 MIGQAVGLSDHNYQN
+118 MIGQAVGLSDPNYQN
-133 PVSTYLTEKQEEFR
+133 AASKYLTEKQEEFK

-189 TLVKGLSWA
+189 GVTKGLSWA
-198 SKASKL
+198 GKASKL

-232 ATAKKIQAA
+232 ATAEEIQAA

-296 LKKLK
+296 FKNM
-301 DSDKP
+301 SDEEYAKVV
-306 EDKKKY
+306 ERSQ
-312 KDIIKRSENILKDD
+312 DIIAAN
-326 KGNYKVDIENP
+326 GVDSN
-337 DEVAKAIAKES
+337 DRDAVAKAIAKES
-348 ADKTFRMDW
+348 ADKTFQMDW

-368 GLRNAWKGLKNAPN
+368 GLRNAWKGLKNALDNPV
-382 KSATVRRA
+382 AVRRA

-426 YGSKLTIAAELS
+426 YGSKLTIGAKLS

-450 QEGMNFGKVLLGQ
+450 QEGMSFGKVLLGQ

-487 WGVMGGIV
+487 WGVMGGVV

-542 EARSIDFETYAT
+542 EARGIDFETYAA
-554 HLKRIEEDNIDIYH
+554 HLKKIEEDNVDIYH
-568 PNTDGTE
+568 PNSDGTE

-604 NSGNLDMFKEF
+604 NSGNLDMLKEF

-625 VARGIFGTA
+625 IARGIFGTP

-653 ALRQINQVEEQ
+653 ALNQINQVEEQ
-664 YDEEIAALDSAATS
+664 YDEEMAALDSAAAS

-687 DEHYDSKKRLKA
+687 DELNDRKKRLKA
-699 AAFDTI
+699 TTFDTI

-733 TEQYITELLNTPGV
+733 TEQRIAELLNTPGI

-766 TRELGQLRAERSRLM
+766 TRELGQLRAERTRLM

-798 KNIAALED
+798 KNITALED

-845 MITRSVGKELGEVL
+845 MITRSVGKELSEVL
-859 NIPGLEYL
+859 NIPGLEHL
-867 SKRSRTTLGD
+867 SERSRTTLGN

-910 IAAIQ
+910 IAAIR
-915 TRLSFA
+915 TRLYFA

-927 TVDQVKHQ
+927 TVNQVKHQ

-976 YHIEGSDAQF
+976 YHIKGSDTQF
-986 DRTTANMT
+986 DKTTTNMT

-1016 ALVDVILERFAMED
+1016 ALFDIILERFAMED

-1040 NDEESQSSVIIGN
+1040 NNEKSQSSVIIGS
-1053 TMSDTENTEVGN
+1053 TISDTENAKVDN
-1065 SSSGT
+1065 SSSDT
-1070 AEAVSGQ
+1070 SEAVSGQ
-1077 ENEQIDDIVT
+1077 GNEQISGIST

-1101 YTKFYRDKN
+1101 YTKFYGDKK

-1181 KFIISEPGR
+1181 KFVISEPGR
-1190 LVNTDTVEYQQKQE
+1190 LVNTDTLEYQQRQE
-1204 EKAQQEQIQQE
+1204 EKAQQEQTQQE
-1215 GGQEVQNEETSGTQA
+1215 GSQEVQNEKTSGTQTA
-1230 TPATTESAP
+1230 PATTESALT
-1239 ATETPASTPSEEG
+1239 TETPATTPSEEG
-1252 LTSGTQPTI
+1252 LTSGTQSTI
-1261 SSTGEQES
+1261 SSTGEQEQNS
-1269 NSTLNVDTANNY
+1269 NTNIFNSIGT
-1281 LNEHLST
+1281 T
-1288 SELEQVIKGEKFFS
+1288 SEMNPKKLKDNNAIGKTNQIIAANWDAYKEEYDEYKRTGDKSKMSSTRNVKPEDTIKFFED
-1302 YQNASDADKVKLQE
+1302 YYAHQQKLVG
-1316 LAKKVYKAKTGNEY
+1316 AKPVTTE
-1330 SSPKTKSF
+1330 KTKSF
-1338 EEVVNQAPAGDE
+1338 EEVVNQAPDWDT
-1350 INNEALGKFMAAAR
+1350 INNDALSKFIPAAK
-1364 ANHDVDLDAMANQM
+1364 ANHDIDLEVMANKL
-1378 INEYVAKGSDRA
+1378 ISEYVAKGADRT
-1390 IAESAINK
+1390 IAERGVTK
-1398 AKNIIQRKLDRLKAN
+1398 AKEIIQRQLARLKAN
-1413 QENNNNNTILDE
+1413 NNE
-1425 LLNEF
+1425 
-1430 DYTDTYKNNIKNNN
+1430 
-1444 LSTSRSKGLINT
+1444 
-1456 DITIQE
+1456 
-1462 HIDKIKENKKELERL
+1462 
-1477 LQEREETINK
+1477 
-1487 FGRDYLGLDETLRGI
+1487 
-1502 NASIL
+1502 
-1507 VIKHRI
+1507 
-1513 EEHFVAAYYKNK
+1513 
-1525 KPNTT
+1525 TT

-1555 KAYKEAVKQMI
+1555 KAYKEAVKNMI
-1566 AQYAKEVGLEELDGK
+1566 AQYAKEVGLEELDSK

-1596 TNDRTTSAAL
+1596 TNDKTTSAAL

-1615 SFEAKEKYIIT
+1615 SFEAKEKYIVT

-1651 LADTS
+1651 LSDTS

-1682 DALQPGMDLATK
+1682 DALQPGMGLATK
-1694 VVGSIIH
+1694 VVGNGIH

-1734 DVDVHNGST
+1734 DIDVRNGST

-1771 LAYTNPNLTTKNAL
+1771 LAYTNPNTETKNKL
-1785 YAQLE
+1785 YSQLE
-1790 SNPLWQAA
+1790 NNPLWQAA
-1798 KARKFMADNAITEE
+1798 KNRRFMADNATTEK

-1848 KLKHSYDAVSAFAN
+1848 KLKHSYDAVSTLAN
-1862 GGGLNVSVAT
+1862 GGNLNVSVAT

-1877 LVRAGETKAEAEAN
+1877 LVRAGETKAEAETN
-1891 ALPVDKAIAGGVNP
+1891 ALPANKAIAGGVNP
-1905 TIHKIAVSDSII
+1905 TVHKIAVSDSII

-1928 LKFPGVGK
+1928 LRFSGVGK

-1973 KAVHDEITKIINDY
+1973 KAIHDEITKVINDY
-1987 NNDKTTDN
+1987 NNDKTADN

-2006 LYNKDSNRSL
+2006 LYNKDGNRSL
-2016 FDGIV
+2016 FDGVV
-2021 YSETNNG
+2021 YSETSNG

-2039 IKFHET
+2039 VKFHET

-2059 DNKNIPYDQPRLHQA
+2059 DNKNIPYDKPRLHQA
-2074 INSIIN
+2074 INNIIN

-2099 PMNGFANRVNGKFE
+2099 PMNGFANRVNSKFE

-2120 WSYNSFNEF
+2120 WSYDSFNEF

-2158 TANQVFEIKITKA
+2158 AANQIFEIKITKA

-2177 ENTKQQAASAPAIPS
+2177 DNAQQQASSAPAAQS
-2192 TPALSISDKAMNI
+2192 THTFSVSDKAMNI

-2216 VALAELFFDK
+2216 LALAELYFDK
-2226 NKLNLL
+2226 NTLNIL
-2232 ESLDI
+2232 ENLDI
-2237 LPKSII
+2237 LPKSIT
-2243 FDAEYNNKPG
+2243 FDPEYNNKPG
-2253 NENYNAEVNSRTG
+2253 NESYNAEVNPHTG

-2271 QKWIDMFNNPLT
+2271 QKWVDMFNNPIT
-2283 RGEAIRKLIHEQLH
+2283 RPQAIRKLIHEQLH
-2297 YKLHNKRGYVRSAKE
+2297 YQLYNKRGYVRSAKE

-2337 EHLPEDEA
+2337 EHLPEDDA

-2362 LNSIDTQ
+2362 LNSIDAQ
-2369 GYDKKSSRNLLQ
+2369 GYNRKSYRNLLQ

-2389 VFGWGVREGSLYEK
+2389 VFGWGIRKGSLYEK
-2403 ELYTLRQNFKD
+2403 ELHTLRQNFKD
-2414 NIEDRAAIEEASKT
+2414 DIEDRATMEEASKI
-2428 VDKIIKDGE
+2428 VDKIIQDGE

-2483 SPWITPSTNIGTGVD
+2483 SPWVTPSTNIGTGVD

-2543 RNGTIVFG
+2543 RNGTIIPG

-2564 GYIDV
+2564 GYVDV

-2590 DQDGKFYVFDMKTVH
+2590 DQDGKFYIFDMKTVH
-2605 SNGYLNDVEKGK
+2605 SNGYLTDVEKGK

-2650 DTPAGATYKDG
+2650 DTPVGATYKDG

-2726 AVLDGKVTADTYKNQ
+2726 AVLDGKVTANTYKNQ
-2741 NGTNT
+2741 NGTNI
-2746 TTQAPIATPTVV
+2746 TTQAPVVTPTVV

-2787 VSNNESNYS
+2787 
-2796 NEMQTIKEQTIANGT
+2796 
-2811 FMKAP
+2811 
-2816 NGKPTNLTERQWLQV
+2816 
-2831 RTKAFKEWFGDWE
+2831 
-2844 KVAPTLQISDDNKLL
+2844 
-2859 NVLQNIANSKSRFSI
+2859 
-2874 LAQFILDNHINPR
+2874 
-2887 NIAEFYI
+2887 
-2894 DKDYSL
+2894 
-2900 ANQLGY
+2900 
-2906 YNEIDLPQGGIIKYI
+2906 
-2921 GFQADNVPEDTFNGA
+2921 
-2936 ILHEIIHSLTYR
+2936 
-2948 LLKNYK
+2948 
-2954 ENPNNVPE
+2954 
-2962 NIQSSIK
+2962 
-2969 KLYEIIDYSKK
+2969 
-2980 YISDNYDFNK
+2980 
-2990 ESDREKLLNIVKRQN
+2990 
-3005 YDKGY
+3005 
-3010 LHKMFYAF
+3010 
-3018 DKAANP
+3018 
-3024 ESNHIDEFISEI
+3024 
-3036 FTNPAFQEILNSIPY
+3036 
-3051 KETKQTLLDKIKE
+3051 ET
-3064 CIKNIFGIPIN
+3064 
-3075 KGSVL
+3075 
-3080 EEALKASTEFINK
+3080 
-3093 AKKEYD
+3093 
-3099 SVSKV
+3099 
-3104 VDENGEPLVVY
+3104 
-3115 HGNTDTNITKFTKG
+3115 NTD
-3129 KGRYLKDGN
+3129 
-3138 YYFSPSK
+3138 S
-3145 SVAESYAT
+3145 
-3153 NGLSEEIDINDYLVI
+3153 
-3168 GYNVD
+3168 
-3173 ANSEEAKYAD
+3173 
-3183 FNSAEEF
+3183 
-3190 FNASLGGKVYP
+3190 
-3201 VFLNIKNPLFSD
+3201 
-3213 TITPKIENPYD
+3213 
-3224 GAITIPVKDTQGTLR
+3224 
-3239 GEKVRQYIATESNQI
+3239 
-3254 KSAID
+3254 
-3259 NIGTFSTTD
+3259 
-3268 NDIRRSSITE
+3268 
-3278 HTAKVASISTF
+3278 KVASISTF
-3289 IDRLPVSQQAKFTA
+3289 TDRLPVSQQAKFAT
-3303 MVSQGDI
+3303 MIGQGDV

>member
-1 MNVNDIFIP
+1 MDVLNFINN
-10 GGREV
+10 GGQ
-15 KNPNYTPTNGQPE
+15 KTIPNPNYNLKSKKNIQP
-28 YIMSTY
+28 STI
-34 TNSNNLISEGI
+34 TVADLDPERNSAVDMAVYDFNRQYSIGTKEADVYRKAG
-45 SDAAKKGDLNVLG
+45 LNWN
-58 SAKELKKYEDY
+58 
-69 DLTPN
+69 P
-74 DWENLDKQL
+74 WENLDKQI
-83 VEQQSALSKFGNAF
+83 VEQQGALSKFGNAL
-97 AQAVVSEVGLGTVIG
+97 AQTVVSEVGLGTLIG
-112 IVDLFD
+112 ITDLFD
-118 MIGQAVGLSDHNYQN
+118 MIGQAVGLSDPNYQN
-133 PVSTYLTEKQEEFR
+133 AASKYLTEKQEEFK

-189 TLVKGLSWA
+189 GVVKGLSWA
-198 SKASKL
+198 GKANKL

-232 ATAKKIQAA
+232 ATAEEIQAA

-296 LKKLK
+296 FKNM
-301 DSDKP
+301 SDEEYAKVV
-306 EDKKKY
+306 ERSQ
-312 KDIIKRSENILKDD
+312 DIIAAN
-326 KGNYKVDIENP
+326 GVDSN
-337 DEVAKAIAKES
+337 DRDAVAKAIAKES
-348 ADKTFRMDW
+348 ADKTFKIDW
-357 LNVGWDVLQMY
+357 INVGWDVLQMY
-368 GLRNAWKGLKNAPN
+368 GLRNAWKGLKNAPDN
-382 KSATVRRA
+382 PVAVRRA

-404 IAKLKAQRTLS
+404 IVKLKAQRTLG

-426 YGSKLTIAAELS
+426 YGSKLTIGAELS

-450 QEGMNFGKVLLGQ
+450 QEGMSFGKVLLGQ

-487 WGVMGGIV
+487 WGVMGGVV

-542 EARSIDFETYAT
+542 EARGIDFETYAT
-554 HLKRIEEDNIDIYH
+554 HLKKIEEGNIDIYH
-568 PNTDGTE
+568 PNSDGTE

-604 NSGNLDMFKEF
+604 NSGNLDMLKEF

-625 VARGIFGTA
+625 IARGIFGTA

-653 ALRQINQVEEQ
+653 ALNQINQVEEQ
-664 YDEEIAALDSAATS
+664 YDEEMAALDSAAAS

-687 DEHYDSKKRLKA
+687 DELNDSKKRLKA
-699 AAFDTI
+699 TAFDTI

-733 TEQYITELLNTPGV
+733 TEQRISELLNTPGI

-766 TRELGQLRAERSRLM
+766 TRELGQLRAERTRLM

-806 QLDDVELVYATGIA
+806 QLDNVELVYATGIA

-845 MITRSVGKELGEVL
+845 MITKSVGKELGKVL
-859 NIPGLEYL
+859 NIPGLEHL
-867 SKRSRTTLGD
+867 SERSRTTLGD

-883 KIADQNVQSA
+883 KIVDQNVQSA
-893 ISTLRNVSPEL
+893 ISTLKNVSPEL

-915 TRLSFA
+915 TRLNFA

-950 IIGANKILL
+950 IVGANKILL

-965 GNKVLDAIYDK
+965 GDKVLDAIYDK
-976 YHIEGSDAQF
+976 YHIKGSDTQF
-986 DRTTANMT
+986 NRTTANMT

-1016 ALVDVILERFAMED
+1016 ALFDVILERFAMED

-1040 NDEESQSSVIIGN
+1040 NNEESQSSVIIGG
-1053 TMSDTENTEVGN
+1053 TISDTENAKVDN
-1065 SSSGT
+1065 SSSDT

-1077 ENEQIDDIVT
+1077 GNEQIGGVST
-1087 PINPQETENRTPTY
+1087 LINPQKTENRTPTY
-1101 YTKFYRDKN
+1101 YTKFYGDKK

-1158 DEVDLTRPFEVE
+1158 DEVDLTRPFKVE

-1181 KFIISEPGR
+1181 KFVISEPGR
-1190 LVNTDTVEYQQKQE
+1190 LVNTDTIEYQQRQK
-1204 EKAQQEQIQQE
+1204 EKAQQEQAQQE
-1215 GGQEVQNEETSGTQA
+1215 SSQEVQNEETSGTQA
-1230 TPATTESAP
+1230 APATTESAP
-1239 ATETPASTPSEEG
+1239 TTETPASTPSEKDS
-1252 LTSGTQPTI
+1252 TSGTQPTT
-1261 SSTGEQES
+1261 SSTGEQEQNS
-1269 NSTLNVDTANNY
+1269 NTNIFNSVST
-1281 LNEHLST
+1281 T
-1288 SELEQVIKGEKFFS
+1288 SEMNPKKLKDNNSIGKTNQIIAANWDAYKKEYDEYKRTGDKSKMSSNKNVKPEDTIKFFED
-1302 YQNASDADKVKLQE
+1302 YYIHQQKLVG
-1316 LAKKVYKAKTGNEY
+1316 AKPVTTE
-1330 SSPKTKSF
+1330 KTKSF
-1338 EEVVNQAPAGDE
+1338 EEVVNQAPAWDT
-1350 INNEALGKFMAAAR
+1350 INNDALSKFIPATK
-1364 ANHDVDLDAMANQM
+1364 ANHDIDLEAMANKL
-1378 INEYVAKGSDRA
+1378 INEYVAKGADRA
-1390 IAESAINK
+1390 IAESGVTK
-1398 AKNIIQRKLDRLKAN
+1398 AKETIQRKLARLKAN
-1413 QENNNNNTILDE
+1413 NNE
-1425 LLNEF
+1425 
-1430 DYTDTYKNNIKNNN
+1430 
-1444 LSTSRSKGLINT
+1444 
-1456 DITIQE
+1456 
-1462 HIDKIKENKKELERL
+1462 
-1477 LQEREETINK
+1477 
-1487 FGRDYLGLDETLRGI
+1487 
-1502 NASIL
+1502 
-1507 VIKHRI
+1507 
-1513 EEHFVAAYYKNK
+1513 
-1525 KPNTT
+1525 TT

-1540 AQSTITEVISDTEAV
+1540 AQSTITEVISDSEAV
-1555 KAYKEAVKQMI
+1555 KAYKEAVKNMI

-1596 TNDRTTSAAL
+1596 TNDKTTSAAL

-1615 SFEAKEKYIIT
+1615 SFEAKEKYIVT

-1639 TQKSAEE
+1639 TQKSAKE

-1656 VQRVDIQTYVSNLT
+1656 VQRVDIQTYVNKLT

-1682 DALQPGMDLATK
+1682 DALQPGMSLTTK
-1694 VVGSIIH
+1694 VVGNIIRV
-1701 ILDGQNRVVGT
+1701 LDGQNRVVGT
-1712 MPIPRVNATT
+1712 MPIPRVNFTT

-1734 DVDVHNGST
+1734 DVDVRNGST

-1771 LAYTNPNLTTKNAL
+1771 LAYTNPNLTTKNTL

-1798 KARKFMADNAITEE
+1798 KARKFMADNATTKE

-1848 KLKHSYDAVSAFAN
+1848 KLKHSYDAVSALTN
-1862 GGGLNVSVAT
+1862 GGDLNVSVAT

-1905 TIHKIAVSDSII
+1905 TVHKIAVSDSII

-1928 LKFPGVGK
+1928 LRFPGVGK

-1973 KAVHDEITKIINDY
+1973 KAVHDEITKVINDY
-1987 NNDKTTDN
+1987 NNDKTADN

-2006 LYNKDSNRSL
+2006 LYNKDGNRSL
-2016 FDGIV
+2016 FDGVV
-2021 YSETNNG
+2021 YSETSNG

-2039 IKFHET
+2039 VKFHEI

-2059 DNKNIPYDQPRLHQA
+2059 DNKNIPYDKPRLHQA
-2074 INSIIN
+2074 INNIIN

-2158 TANQVFEIKITKA
+2158 AANQVFEIKITKA
-2171 TTTPVE
+2171 TTSPVE
-2177 ENTKQQAASAPAIPS
+2177 NKEKKVTPLPAKHNTP
-2192 TPALSISDKAMNI
+2192 TLSIPDKAMNI
-2205 LNGTTSTTNKG
+2205 LTGVTSTTNKG
-2216 VALAELFFDK
+2216 LSIAELYFDK
-2226 NKLNLL
+2226 NTLKIL
-2232 ESLDI
+2232 ENLDI
-2237 LPKSII
+2237 LPKNIT
-2243 FDAEYNNKPG
+2243 FDPEYNNKPG
-2253 NENYNAEVNSRTG
+2253 NENYNAEVNPRTG
-2266 EVTIG
+2266 EVTVG
-2271 QKWIDMFNNPLT
+2271 QKWVDMFNNSRT
-2283 RGEAIRKLIHEQLH
+2283 REQAIRKLIHE
-2297 YKLHNKRGYVRSAKE
+2297 KLHKELYDKRGYVRSAKE

-2323 EGVPADGHMRAYLF
+2323 EGVSADGHMRAYLF

-2350 VETLTSQELANK
+2350 VETLTSQELADK
-2362 LNSIDTQ
+2362 LNSIDAK
-2369 GYDKKSSRNLLQ
+2369 GYNRKSYRNLLQ

-2389 VFGWGVREGSLYEK
+2389 VFGWGVRKGSLYEK
-2403 ELYTLRQNFKD
+2403 ELYTLRQNFKND
-2414 NIEDRAAIEEASKT
+2414 IEDRAAIEEASKT
-2428 VDKIIKDGE
+2428 VDKIIQDGE
-2437 KIHLTPD
+2437 KVHLTPD
-2444 ELYYLNDENDEI
+2444 ELYYLNDKNDEI

-2478 RFDPN
+2478 RFYPN
-2483 SPWITPSTNIGTGVD
+2483 SPWVTPSTNIGTGVD

-2543 RNGTIVFG
+2543 RNGTIIPG

-2564 GYIDV
+2564 GYVDV

-2590 DQDGKFYVFDMKTVH
+2590 DQDGKFYIFDMKTVH
-2605 SNGYLNDVEKGK
+2605 SNGYLTDVEKGK

-2650 DTPAGATYKDG
+2650 DTPVGATYKDG

-2746 TTQAPIATPTVV
+2746 TTQAPVATPTVV
-2758 PPTTPSKPSQFGT
+2758 PPTTPSQPSQFGT

-2787 VSNNESNYS
+2787 ISNNDSTYS
-2796 NEMQTIKEQTIANGT
+2796 NEMQTIKEQVIANGT

-2831 RTKAFKEWFGDWE
+2831 RTKTFKEWFGDWE
-2844 KVAPTLQISDDNKLL
+2844 NDPTN
-2859 NVLQNIANSKSRFSI
+2859 A
-2874 LAQFILDNHINPR
+2874 
-2887 NIAEFYI
+2887 
-2894 DKDYSL
+2894 
-2900 ANQLGY
+2900 
-2906 YNEIDLPQGGIIKYI
+2906 
-2921 GFQADNVPEDTFNGA
+2921 
-2936 ILHEIIHSLTYR
+2936 
-2948 LLKNYK
+2948 
-2954 ENPNNVPE
+2954 
-2962 NIQSSIK
+2962 
-2969 KLYEIIDYSKK
+2969 
-2980 YISDNYDFNK
+2980 
-2990 ESDREKLLNIVKRQN
+2990 
-3005 YDKGY
+3005 
-3010 LHKMFYAF
+3010 
-3018 DKAANP
+3018 
-3024 ESNHIDEFISEI
+3024 
-3036 FTNPAFQEILNSIPY
+3036 
-3051 KETKQTLLDKIKE
+3051 
-3064 CIKNIFGIPIN
+3064 
-3075 KGSVL
+3075 
-3080 EEALKASTEFINK
+3080 
-3093 AKKEYD
+3093 
-3099 SVSKV
+3099 SKV

-3115 HGNTDTNITKFTKG
+3115 HGTTTPDITKFDLAKAQSGEAFWFANMEAQKG
-3129 KGRYLKDGN
+3129 VFYSNQDDENLIMMPLFVNMKTPLLNDAD
-3138 YYFSPSK
+3138 SM
-3145 SVAESYAT
+3145 ESYAT
-3153 NGLSEEIDINDYLVI
+3153 DETHDGGLVLGKIGDLKDSFSEEEYQELLNKGLNDDSYLAT
-3168 GYNVD
+3168 GNV
-3173 ANSEEAKYAD
+3173 AN
-3183 FNSAEEF
+3183 
-3190 FNASLGGKVYP
+3190 P
-3201 VFLNIKNPLFSD
+3201 
-3213 TITPKIENPYD
+3213 
-3224 GAITIPVKDTQGTLR
+3224 
-3239 GEKVRQYIATESNQI
+3239 NQL
-3254 KSAID
+3254 KSATD
-3259 NIGTFSTTD
+3259 NIGAFSTID
-3268 NDIRRSSITE
+3268 DDIRHSSITE

-3289 IDRLPVSQQAKFTA
+3289 TDRLPVSQQAKFAT
-3303 MVSQGDI
+3303 MVGQGDI

>member
-1 MNVNDIFIP
+1 MDIQAIFNA
-10 GGREV
+10 GGTV
-15 KNPNYTPTNGQPE
+15 IKNPNYRKGKKNTEPE
-28 YIMSTY
+28 YITVSDLDSGVKPDGSLVADIAY
-34 TNSNNLISEGI
+34 
-45 SDAAKKGDLNVLG
+45 DAAARGDQSILG
-58 SAKELKKYEDY
+58 RNGELDKYIEHG
-69 DLTPN
+69 LTPN
-74 DWENLDKQL
+74 GWENLDKQMA
-83 VEQQSALSKFGNAF
+83 EQQGALSKFGNAL
-97 AQAVVSEVGLGTVIG
+97 AQTVVSEIGYGTFIG
-112 IVDLFD
+112 IADLFD
-118 MIGQAVGLSDHNYQN
+118 MIGQAVGLSDPNYQN
-133 PVSTYLTEKQEEFR
+133 AISKYLTEKQEEFK

-159 IANGGLT
+159 ITNGGLT

-176 SIASSLTLLIPST
+176 SIASSLTLLLPST
-189 TLVKGLSWA
+189 GVVKGLSWA

-204 SRFTRNAVRALSG
+204 SRFTRNSVRALSG

-232 ATAKKIQAA
+232 ATAEEIQAA

-255 TISATNLFLE
+255 TIKATNMFLE

-296 LKKLK
+296 FKNM
-301 DSDKP
+301 SDEEYAKVV
-306 EDKKKY
+306 ERSQ
-312 KDIIKRSENILKDD
+312 DIITAN
-326 KGNYKVDIENP
+326 GVDSN
-337 DEVAKAIAKES
+337 DRDAVAKAIAKES
-348 ADKTFRMDW
+348 ADKTFQIDW
-357 LNVGWDVLQMY
+357 VNVGWDVLQMY
-368 GLRNAWKGLKNAPN
+368 GLRNAWKGLKNAPDN
-382 KSATVRRA
+382 PVTVRRA
-390 NLDAAKYFGKSADE
+390 NLDAAKYFGKSANE

-415 EKFGEKLSDFM
+415 EKFGEKLSDFV
-426 YGSKLTIAAELS
+426 YGSKLTIGAELS

-450 QEGMNFGKVLLGQ
+450 QEGINFGKVLLGQ

-472 LAKYIQSPEMYDAAF
+472 LSKYIQTPEMYDAAF
-487 WGVMGGIV
+487 WGVMGGVV

-516 NDESKQSLPWYQ
+516 NDESKQSLPWYR

-542 EARSIDFETYAT
+542 EARGIDFETYAT
-554 HLKRIEEDNIDIYH
+554 HLKKIEEDNVDIYH
-568 PNTDGTE
+568 PNDDGTE

-625 VARGIFGTA
+625 VARGIFGTT

-653 ALRQINQVEEQ
+653 ALRQINRVEEQ
-664 YDEEIAALDSAATS
+664 YDEEMAALDSAVTS

-687 DEHYDSKKRLKA
+687 DELNDSKKRLKA
-699 AAFDTI
+699 TTFDTI

-733 TEQYITELLNTPGV
+733 TEQRIAELLNTPGV

-766 TRELGQLRAERSRLM
+766 TRELGQLRAERTRLM

-798 KNIAALED
+798 KNISALED
-806 QLDDVELVYATGIA
+806 QLDNVELVYATGIA

-867 SKRSRTTLGD
+867 SERSRTTLGD

-883 KIADQNVQSA
+883 KISDQNVQSA
-893 ISTLRNVSPEL
+893 ISTLKNVSPEL

-915 TRLSFA
+915 TRLDFA

-965 GNKVLDAIYDK
+965 GDKVLDAIYDK
-976 YHIEGSDAQF
+976 YHIKGSDAQF
-986 DRTTANMT
+986 DKTTANMT

-1016 ALVDVILERFAMED
+1016 ALFDVILERFAMED
-1030 AIRASREEET
+1030 AIRASREEVT
-1040 NDEESQSSVIIGN
+1040 NNEESQSSVIIGS
-1053 TMSDTENTEVGN
+1053 TISDTENAKVDD

-1070 AEAVSGQ
+1070 TKAVSGQ
-1077 ENEQIDDIVT
+1077 GNEQIGDVST

-1101 YTKFYRDKN
+1101 YTKFYGDKK

-1181 KFIISEPGR
+1181 KFIISELGR
-1190 LVNTDTVEYQQKQE
+1190 LVNTDTVEYQQRQE
-1204 EKAQQEQIQQE
+1204 EKVIQEQVQQE
-1215 GGQEVQNEETSGTQA
+1215 GSQEVQNEETSGTQTA
-1230 TPATTESAP
+1230 SATTKSAL
-1239 ATETPASTPSEEG
+1239 ATETPATTPSEEG
-1252 LTSGTQPTI
+1252 STSGTQSTT
-1261 SSTGEQES
+1261 SSTGEQEQNLNTNIF
-1269 NSTLNVDTANNY
+1269 NSVGT
-1281 LNEHLST
+1281 T
-1288 SELEQVIKGEKFFS
+1288 SEMNPKKLKDNNAISKTNKIIAANWDAYKEEYDEYKRTGDKSKMSSTRNVKPEDTIKFFED
-1302 YQNASDADKVKLQE
+1302 YYAHQQKLVG
-1316 LAKKVYKAKTGNEY
+1316 AKPATIK
-1330 SSPKTKSF
+1330 KTKSF

-1350 INNEALGKFMAAAR
+1350 INNEALGKFMDAAR
-1364 ANHDVDLDAMANQM
+1364 ANHDIDLDTMANQM
-1378 INEYVAKGSDRA
+1378 INEYVAKGSNRA

-1413 QENNNNNTILDE
+1413 NNE
-1425 LLNEF
+1425 
-1430 DYTDTYKNNIKNNN
+1430 
-1444 LSTSRSKGLINT
+1444 
-1456 DITIQE
+1456 
-1462 HIDKIKENKKELERL
+1462 
-1477 LQEREETINK
+1477 
-1487 FGRDYLGLDETLRGI
+1487 
-1502 NASIL
+1502 
-1507 VIKHRI
+1507 
-1513 EEHFVAAYYKNK
+1513 
-1525 KPNTT
+1525 TT

-1596 TNDRTTSAAL
+1596 TNDKTTSAAL

-1615 SFEAKEKYIIT
+1615 TFEAKEKYIVT
-1626 DEAETNKENFIEN
+1626 DETETNKENFIEN

-1656 VQRVDIQTYVSNLT
+1656 IQRVDIQTYVSKLT
-1670 DPNDVNTFYDAL
+1670 DPNDVNIFYDAL
-1682 DALQPGMDLATK
+1682 DALQPGMSLDTK
-1694 VVGSIIH
+1694 VVRNGIH

-1712 MPIPRVNATT
+1712 MPIPRINVAT

-1734 DVDVHNGST
+1734 DVDIRNGST
-1743 VSALKDLFTQWLTS
+1743 ASALKDLFTQWLTS

-1771 LAYTNPNLTTKNAL
+1771 LAYTNPDNETKNKL
-1785 YAQLE
+1785 YSQLE
-1790 SNPLWQAA
+1790 NNPLWQAA
-1798 KARKFMADNAITEE
+1798 KAKKFMANNATTEK

-1848 KLKHSYDAVSAFAN
+1848 KLKHSYDAVSALAN
-1862 GGGLNVSVAT
+1862 GGSLNVSVAT

-1891 ALPVDKAIAGGVNP
+1891 ALPADKAIAGGVNP
-1905 TIHKIAVSDSII
+1905 VIHKIAVSDSII

-1928 LKFPGVGK
+1928 LRFPGVGK

-1948 RPGYAHAYPAEVTAD
+1948 RPGYVHAYPAEVTAD

-1973 KAVHDEITKIINDY
+1973 KTIHKEITKLLNEY
-1987 NNDKTTDN
+1987 NNDRTFDN
-1995 YNKLKTFFKQL
+1995 HNKLKTFFKQL
-2006 LYNKDSNRSL
+2006 LYNKDGNRSL
-2016 FDGIV
+2016 FDGVV
-2021 YSETNNG
+2021 YSEINNG
-2028 FSIGIPGTNMY
+2028 FSITIPKTNMY
-2039 IKFHET
+2039 VNFYEKSKNKENS
-2045 GRYGGPAIYAFVGE
+2045 PAVLAFVGE
-2059 DNKNIPYDQPRLHQA
+2059 DKKNIPYNNPRLYQA
-2074 INSIIN
+2074 VNNIIN

-2090 IASDNVSDQ
+2090 IVGDNVSDQ
-2099 PMNGFANRVNGKFE
+2099 PMNGFANRVNSKFE

-2120 WSYNSFNEF
+2120 WSYDSFNEF

-2152 RGQRSQ
+2152 RGHRSQ
-2158 TANQVFEIKITKA
+2158 AANQVFEIKITKA
-2171 TTTPVE
+2171 TTSPVE
-2177 ENTKQQAASAPAIPS
+2177 EKEQQQVPSAPTTQS
-2192 TPALSISDKAMNI
+2192 TPTLSISDKAMNI

-2243 FDAEYNNKPG
+2243 FDTEYNNKPG
-2253 NENYNAEVNSRTG
+2253 NENYNAEVNPRTG

-2271 QKWIDMFNNPLT
+2271 QKWVDMFNNPLT

-2297 YKLHNKRGYVRSAKE
+2297 YKLHNKRGYIRSAKE

-2337 EHLPEDEA
+2337 EHLSEDEA

-2362 LNSIDTQ
+2362 LNSIDAQ
-2369 GYDKKSSRNLLQ
+2369 GYNKKSSRNLLQ

-2403 ELYTLRQNFKD
+2403 ELHTLRQNFKND
-2414 NIEDRAAIEEASKT
+2414 IEDRAAIEEASKI

-2437 KIHLTPD
+2437 KVHLTPD

-2469 NLDADGNPH
+2469 NLDANGNPH

-2483 SPWITPSTNIGTGVD
+2483 SPWVTPSTNIGTGVD

-2543 RNGTIVFG
+2543 RNGTIIPG

-2564 GYIDV
+2564 GYVDV

-2605 SNGYLNDVEKGK
+2605 SNSYLTDVEKGK

-2650 DTPAGATYKDG
+2650 DTPVGATYKDG

-2672 KNPELKTE
+2672 KNPKLKTK

-2690 QNGVEFKEAQ
+2690 QNGIEFKEAQ

-2726 AVLDGKVTADTYKNQ
+2726 AVLDGKVTANTYKNQ
-2741 NGTNT
+2741 NDTNI
-2746 TTQAPIATPTVV
+2746 TTQVPVATPTVV
-2758 PPTTPSKPSQFGT
+2758 PPTTSSKPSQFGT
-2771 KNSGRLRG
+2771 RNSGRLRG

-2787 VSNNESNYS
+2787 ISNNNSKMQTIAEQEIA
-2796 NEMQTIKEQTIANGT
+2796 NEMQTIKEQAIANGT

-2831 RTKAFKEWFGDWE
+2831 RTKNFINWFGDW
-2844 KVAPTLQISDDNKLL
+2844 
-2859 NVLQNIANSKSRFSI
+2859 
-2874 LAQFILDNHINPR
+2874 IN
-2887 NIAEFYI
+2887 
-2894 DKDYSL
+2894 D
-2900 ANQLGY
+2900 
-2906 YNEIDLPQGGIIKYI
+2906 
-2921 GFQADNVPEDTFNGA
+2921 
-2936 ILHEIIHSLTYR
+2936 
-2948 LLKNYK
+2948 
-2954 ENPNNVPE
+2954 
-2962 NIQSSIK
+2962 
-2969 KLYEIIDYSKK
+2969 
-2980 YISDNYDFNK
+2980 
-2990 ESDREKLLNIVKRQN
+2990 
-3005 YDKGY
+3005 
-3010 LHKMFYAF
+3010 
-3018 DKAANP
+3018 
-3024 ESNHIDEFISEI
+3024 
-3036 FTNPAFQEILNSIPY
+3036 FTNA
-3051 KETKQTLLDKIKE
+3051 
-3064 CIKNIFGIPIN
+3064 
-3075 KGSVL
+3075 
-3080 EEALKASTEFINK
+3080 
-3093 AKKEYD
+3093 
-3099 SVSKV
+3099 SKV

-3115 HGNTDTNITKFTKG
+3115 RAGEINE
-3129 KGRYLKDGN
+3129 DGTLRTSYEA
-3138 YYFSPSK
+3138 YYFTPSK
-3145 SVAESYAT
+3145 SYAEQYEEQYAEQE
-3153 NGLSEEIDINDYLVI
+3153 NISIHSFFLK
-3168 GYNVD
+3168 
-3173 ANSEEAKYAD
+3173 ANSINNIVNGARSIIRSD
-3183 FNSAEEF
+3183 
-3190 FNASLGGKVYP
+3190 GKKVSKRGLFEMP
-3201 VFLNIKNPLFSD
+3201 WSKEDVNIILEGKEVAYSD
-3213 TITPKIENPYD
+3213 GEYL
-3224 GAITIPVKDTQGTLR
+3224 IPN
-3239 GEKVRQYIATESNQI
+3239 SNQI
-3254 KSAID
+3254 KSATD

-3268 NDIRRSSITE
+3268 NNIRHSSITE

-3289 IDRLPVSQQAKFTA
+3289 TDRLPIPQQAKFA
-3303 MVSQGDI
+3303 AIVLQSDI

>member
-1 MNVNDIFIP
+1 MDVLNFINNRGQKTIP
-10 GGREV
+10 
-15 KNPNYTPTNGQPE
+15 NPNYNPKSKKNIQPPTITVADLDPE
-28 YIMSTY
+28 R
-34 TNSNNLISEGI
+34 NSAVDMAVYDFNRQYSIG
-45 SDAAKKGDLNVLG
+45 
-58 SAKELKKYEDY
+58 AKEADTYRKEGLNWN
-69 DLTPN
+69 P
-74 DWENLDKQL
+74 WENLDKQIA
-83 VEQQSALSKFGNAF
+83 EQQSALSKFGNAF
-97 AQAVVSEVGLGTVIG
+97 AQAIVSEGLIGTG
-112 IVDLFD
+112 IVIIDLFD
-118 MIGQAVGLSDHNYQN
+118 MIGQAVGRSDHNYQN
-133 PVSTYLTEKQEEFR
+133 PASQYLMEKQEEFR
-147 EATKIWVDPDKN
+147 EATKIWADPDKN
-159 IANGGLT
+159 ILNGGLIN
-166 DAGWWASNIP
+166 AGWWASNIP
-176 SIASSLTLLIPST
+176 SIANTLTLFIPST
-189 TLVKGLSWA
+189 YLVKGLSWA

-204 SRFTRNAVRALSG
+204 SRFTRNSVRALSG

-232 ATAKKIQAA
+232 ATAEEIQAA

-296 LKKLK
+296 FKNM
-301 DSDKP
+301 SDEEYAKVV
-306 EDKKKY
+306 ERSQ
-312 KDIIKRSENILKDD
+312 DIIAAN
-326 KGNYKVDIENP
+326 GVDSN
-337 DEVAKAIAKES
+337 DRDAVAKAIAKES

-357 LNVGWDVLQMY
+357 LNVGWDILQMY

-390 NLDAAKYFGKSADE
+390 NLNTAKYFGKSADE

-450 QEGMNFGKVLLGQ
+450 QEGMSFGKVLLGQ

-502 FRRLSNKLTEDKRA
+502 FKRLYNKLTEDKRA
-516 NDESKQSLPWYQ
+516 NDESKQSLPWYK

-542 EARSIDFETYAT
+542 EARSIDFETYAA
-554 HLKRIEEDNIDIYH
+554 HLKRIEDDNIDIYH

-575 RKFETESEKQAAKE
+575 RKFETESEKQATKE

-604 NSGNLDMFKEF
+604 NSGNLDMLKEF

-653 ALRQINQVEEQ
+653 ALRQINQIEEQ
-664 YDEEIAALDSAATS
+664 YDEEIAALDSAAAA
-678 INSGKLSDE
+678 INSGKVSDK
-687 DEHYDSKKRLKA
+687 DELNDSKKKLKA

-733 TEQYITELLNTPGV
+733 TEQRITELLNTPGV

-758 NSLKLAVI
+758 NSLKLAII

-781 QDESKNLSNTL
+781 QDESKNLSNAL

-820 LQFVSDGNGK
+820 LQFVSEGNGK

-915 TRLSFA
+915 TRLAFA

-976 YHIEGSDAQF
+976 YHIKGSNTQF

-994 SEEKQN
+994 SEEKKN

-1016 ALVDVILERFAMED
+1016 ALLDVILERFDIED

-1040 NDEESQSSVIIGN
+1040 NDEESQSSVIIGD
-1053 TMSDTENTEVGN
+1053 TISDTENTEVDN

-1077 ENEQIDDIVT
+1077 ENEQIGGIGT

-1101 YTKFYRDKN
+1101 YTKFYKDKK
-1110 GNFTSGRHAN
+1110 GNFTSKHHAN
-1120 TDEDSSSIAV
+1120 TDKDSSAIAV

-1170 SKPIAVRNKKG
+1170 SKPIAVRNEKG

-1190 LVNTDTVEYQQKQE
+1190 LVNTDTVEYQQRQE
-1204 EKAQQEQIQQE
+1204 EKAQQKQIQQE

-1230 TPATTESAP
+1230 APATTEFAL
-1239 ATETPASTPSEEG
+1239 ATKTSASTSSEEDSI
-1252 LTSGTQPTI
+1252 SGTQPTI

-1269 NSTLNVDTANNY
+1269 NLTLNVDAANNY

-1288 SELEQVIKGEKFFS
+1288 SELEQIIKGEKFFS

-1330 SSPKTKSF
+1330 SATKTKSF

-1398 AKNIIQRKLDRLKAN
+1398 AKNIIQRKLDRLKA
-1413 QENNNNNTILDE
+1413 
-1425 LLNEF
+1425 
-1430 DYTDTYKNNIKNNN
+1430 KNN
-1444 LSTSRSKGLINT
+1444 
-1456 DITIQE
+1456 E
-1462 HIDKIKENKKELERL
+1462 
-1477 LQEREETINK
+1477 
-1487 FGRDYLGLDETLRGI
+1487 
-1502 NASIL
+1502 
-1507 VIKHRI
+1507 
-1513 EEHFVAAYYKNK
+1513 
-1525 KPNTT
+1525 TT

-1615 SFEAKEKYIIT
+1615 TFEAKEKYIIT
-1626 DEAETNKENFIEN
+1626 DETETNKENFIEN
-1639 TQKSAEE
+1639 TQKTAEE

-1651 LADTS
+1651 LADVS
-1656 VQRVDIQTYVSNLT
+1656 VQRVDIQTYVNNLS
-1670 DPNDVNTFYDAL
+1670 DPNDINTFYDAL
-1682 DALQPGMDLATK
+1682 DALQPGMLLTTK
-1694 VVGSIIH
+1694 VVGSVVH
-1701 ILDGQNRVVGT
+1701 VLDGQNRVVGT
-1712 MPIPRVNATT
+1712 MPIPRVNVTT

-1771 LAYTNPNLTTKNAL
+1771 LAYTNPNDKTKEEL
-1785 YAQLE
+1785 YTQIE
-1790 SNPLWQAA
+1790 QNSTWKSA
-1798 KARKFMADNAITEE
+1798 KNKGFMADNATTEE

-1877 LVRAGETKAEAEAN
+1877 LVRTGETKAEAEAN
-1891 ALPVDKAIAGGVNP
+1891 ALPADKAIAGGVNP

-1928 LKFPGVGK
+1928 LRFPGVGK

-1948 RPGYAHAYPAEVTAD
+1948 RPGYVHAYPAEVTDD

-2006 LYNKDSNRSL
+2006 LYNKDGNRSL
-2016 FDGIV
+2016 FDGVV
-2021 YSETNNG
+2021 YSETSNG

-2099 PMNGFANRVNGKFE
+2099 PMNGFANRINGKFE

-2158 TANQVFEIKITKA
+2158 AANQVFEIKITKA

-2177 ENTKQQAASAPAIPS
+2177 ENIKQQAASAPATHS
-2192 TPALSISDKAMNI
+2192 TPTLSVSDKAMNI
-2205 LNGTTSTTNKG
+2205 LNGTISTTNKG

-2237 LPKSII
+2237 FPKSII
-2243 FDAEYNNKPG
+2243 FDPEYNNKPG
-2253 NENYNAEVNSRTG
+2253 NENYNAEVNPHTG
-2266 EVTIG
+2266 KVTIG
-2271 QKWIDMFNNPLT
+2271 QKWVDMFNNPIT

-2297 YKLHNKRGYVRSAKE
+2297 YKLYNKRGYVRSAKE

-2323 EGVPADGHMRAYLF
+2323 EGVPANGQMRAYLF
-2337 EHLPEDEA
+2337 EHLSEDEA

-2362 LNSIDTQ
+2362 LNSIDAQ
-2369 GYDKKSSRNLLQ
+2369 GYNKKSSRNLLQ

-2389 VFGWGVREGSLYEK
+2389 VFGWGVRKGSLYEK
-2403 ELYTLRQNFKD
+2403 ELHTLRQNFKD
-2414 NIEDRAAIEEASKT
+2414 NIEDRAAIEEASKI
-2428 VDKIIKDGE
+2428 VDKIIQDGK

-2483 SPWITPSTNIGTGVD
+2483 SPWVTPSTNIGTGVD

-2508 LTEMSEEELEQ
+2508 LTEMSEKELEQ

-2564 GYIDV
+2564 GYVDV

-2590 DQDGKFYVFDMKTVH
+2590 DQDGKFYIFDMKTVH

-2636 EVADCYIIPIKVEY
+2636 EVADCYIIPIKIEY

-2746 TTQAPIATPTVV
+2746 TTQAPVATPTVV

-2771 KNSGRLRG
+2771 YTRRGTRG

-2787 VSNNESNYS
+2787 
-2796 NEMQTIKEQTIANGT
+2796 
-2811 FMKAP
+2811 
-2816 NGKPTNLTERQWLQV
+2816 
-2831 RTKAFKEWFGDWE
+2831 
-2844 KVAPTLQISDDNKLL
+2844 
-2859 NVLQNIANSKSRFSI
+2859 
-2874 LAQFILDNHINPR
+2874 
-2887 NIAEFYI
+2887 
-2894 DKDYSL
+2894 
-2900 ANQLGY
+2900 
-2906 YNEIDLPQGGIIKYI
+2906 
-2921 GFQADNVPEDTFNGA
+2921 
-2936 ILHEIIHSLTYR
+2936 
-2948 LLKNYK
+2948 
-2954 ENPNNVPE
+2954 
-2962 NIQSSIK
+2962 
-2969 KLYEIIDYSKK
+2969 
-2980 YISDNYDFNK
+2980 
-2990 ESDREKLLNIVKRQN
+2990 
-3005 YDKGY
+3005 
-3010 LHKMFYAF
+3010 
-3018 DKAANP
+3018 
-3024 ESNHIDEFISEI
+3024 
-3036 FTNPAFQEILNSIPY
+3036 
-3051 KETKQTLLDKIKE
+3051 ET
-3064 CIKNIFGIPIN
+3064 
-3075 KGSVL
+3075 
-3080 EEALKASTEFINK
+3080 
-3093 AKKEYD
+3093 
-3099 SVSKV
+3099 
-3104 VDENGEPLVVY
+3104 
-3115 HGNTDTNITKFTKG
+3115 NTD
-3129 KGRYLKDGN
+3129 
-3138 YYFSPSK
+3138 S
-3145 SVAESYAT
+3145 
-3153 NGLSEEIDINDYLVI
+3153 
-3168 GYNVD
+3168 
-3173 ANSEEAKYAD
+3173 
-3183 FNSAEEF
+3183 
-3190 FNASLGGKVYP
+3190 
-3201 VFLNIKNPLFSD
+3201 
-3213 TITPKIENPYD
+3213 
-3224 GAITIPVKDTQGTLR
+3224 
-3239 GEKVRQYIATESNQI
+3239 
-3254 KSAID
+3254 
-3259 NIGTFSTTD
+3259 
-3268 NDIRRSSITE
+3268 
-3278 HTAKVASISTF
+3278 KVASISTF
-3289 IDRLPVSQQAKFTA
+3289 TDRLPVPQQAKFAA
-3303 MVSQGDI
+3303 MVSQGDV

>member
-1 MNVNDIFIP
+1 MDVLNFINN
-10 GGREV
+10 GGQ
-15 KNPNYTPTNGQPE
+15 KTIPNPNYNSKSKKNIQPPTITVADLDPE
-28 YIMSTY
+28 R
-34 TNSNNLISEGI
+34 NSAVDMAVYDFNRQYSIG
-45 SDAAKKGDLNVLG
+45 
-58 SAKELKKYEDY
+58 AKEADVYRKAGLNWN
-69 DLTPN
+69 P
-74 DWENLDKQL
+74 WENLNKQIA
-83 VEQQSALSKFGNAF
+83 EQQGALSKFGNAL
-97 AQAVVSEVGLGTVIG
+97 AQTVVSEVGLGTLIG
-112 IVDLFD
+112 ITDLFD
-118 MIGQAVGLSDHNYQN
+118 MIGQAVGLSDPNYQN
-133 PVSTYLTEKQEEFR
+133 AASKYLTEKQEEFK

-189 TLVKGLSWA
+189 GVTKGLSWA
-198 SKASKL
+198 GKASKL

-232 ATAKKIQAA
+232 ATAEEIQAA

-288 MYANASET
+288 MYVNASET
-296 LKKLK
+296 LKTLK
-301 DSDKP
+301 NSDKP

-312 KDIIKRSENILKDD
+312 EDIIKRSENILKDD

-337 DEVAKAIAKES
+337 DEVAKVIAKES
-348 ADKTFRMDW
+348 ADKTFKIDW
-357 LNVGWDVLQMY
+357 INVGWDVLQMY
-368 GLRNAWKGLKNAPN
+368 GLRNAWKGLKNAPDN
-382 KSATVRRA
+382 PVAVRRA

-404 IAKLKAQRTLS
+404 IAKLKAKRTLS

-426 YGSKLTIAAELS
+426 YGSKLTIGAELS

-450 QEGMNFGKVLLGQ
+450 QEGMSFGKVLLGQ
-463 EQKSNFDTR
+463 EQKSSFDTR

-487 WGVMGGIV
+487 WGVMGGVV

-542 EARSIDFETYAT
+542 EARGIDFETYAA
-554 HLKRIEEDNIDIYH
+554 HLKKIEEANVDIYH
-568 PNTDGTE
+568 PNPDGTE

-604 NSGNLDMFKEF
+604 NSGNLDMLKEF

-625 VARGIFGTA
+625 VARGIFGTT

-653 ALRQINQVEEQ
+653 ALRQINKVEEQ
-664 YDEEIAALDSAATS
+664 YDEEMAALDSAAAS

-687 DEHYDSKKRLKA
+687 DELNDRKKRLKA
-699 AAFDTI
+699 TTFDTI

-733 TEQYITELLNTPGV
+733 TEQRIAELLNTPGV

-766 TRELGQLRAERSRLM
+766 TRELGQLRAERTRLM

-798 KNIAALED
+798 KNISALED
-806 QLDDVELVYATGIA
+806 QLDNVELVYATGIA

-867 SKRSRTTLGD
+867 SERSRTTLGD

-915 TRLSFA
+915 TRLNFA

-965 GNKVLDAIYDK
+965 GDRVLDAIYDK
-976 YHIEGSDAQF
+976 YHIKGSDTQF

-994 SEEKQN
+994 NEEKKN

-1016 ALVDVILERFAMED
+1016 ALFDVILERFAMED

-1040 NDEESQSSVIIGN
+1040 NNEKSQSSVIIGS
-1053 TMSDTENTEVGN
+1053 TISDTENAKVDN
-1065 SSSGT
+1065 SSSDT

-1077 ENEQIDDIVT
+1077 GNEQIGAVGT

-1101 YTKFYRDKN
+1101 YTKFYGDKK
-1110 GNFTSGRHAN
+1110 GNFTSN
-1120 TDEDSSSIAV
+1120 TPSKIDKDSSSIAV

-1158 DEVDLTRPFEVE
+1158 NEVDLTRPFEVE
-1170 SKPIAVRNKKG
+1170 SKPIAVRNKKS
-1181 KFIISEPGR
+1181 KFVISEPGR
-1190 LVNTDTVEYQQKQE
+1190 LVNTDTLEYQQRQE
-1204 EKAQQEQIQQE
+1204 EKAQQEQVQQE
-1215 GGQEVQNEETSGTQA
+1215 DSQKVQNEETSGTQIA
-1230 TPATTESAP
+1230 PATTESAL
-1239 ATETPASTPSEEG
+1239 ATETPTTPSEEG
-1252 LTSGTQPTI
+1252 STSGTQPTT
-1261 SSTGEQES
+1261 SSTGEQEQNS
-1269 NSTLNVDTANNY
+1269 NTNIFNSVGTISEMNPKKLKDNNTISKTNQIIAANWDAYKEEYDEYKRTGDKSKMSSTRNVKPEDT
-1281 LNEHLST
+1281 
-1288 SELEQVIKGEKFFS
+1288 IKFFED
-1302 YQNASDADKVKLQE
+1302 YYVHQQKLTDT
-1316 LAKKVYKAKTGNEY
+1316 K
-1330 SSPKTKSF
+1330 SSATEKTKSF
-1338 EEVVNQAPAGDE
+1338 EEVVNQAPDWDT
-1350 INNEALGKFMAAAR
+1350 INNDALSKFIPAAK
-1364 ANHDVDLDAMANQM
+1364 ANHDIDLEAMANKL
-1378 INEYVAKGSDRA
+1378 ISEYVAKGADRT
-1390 IAESAINK
+1390 IAERGVTK
-1398 AKNIIQRKLDRLKAN
+1398 AKEIIQRQLARLKAN
-1413 QENNNNNTILDE
+1413 NNE
-1425 LLNEF
+1425 
-1430 DYTDTYKNNIKNNN
+1430 
-1444 LSTSRSKGLINT
+1444 
-1456 DITIQE
+1456 
-1462 HIDKIKENKKELERL
+1462 
-1477 LQEREETINK
+1477 
-1487 FGRDYLGLDETLRGI
+1487 
-1502 NASIL
+1502 
-1507 VIKHRI
+1507 
-1513 EEHFVAAYYKNK
+1513 
-1525 KPNTT
+1525 TT

-1540 AQSTITEVISDTEAV
+1540 TQSTITEVISDTEAV

-1566 AQYAKEVGLEELDGK
+1566 TQYAKEVGLEELDGK

-1596 TNDRTTSAAL
+1596 TNDKTTSAAL

-1615 SFEAKEKYIIT
+1615 SFKAKEKYIVT

-1656 VQRVDIQTYVSNLT
+1656 VQRVDIQTYVHNLT

-1682 DALQPGMDLATK
+1682 DALQPGMGLATK

-1712 MPIPRVNATT
+1712 MPIPRVNSAT

-1771 LAYTNPNLTTKNAL
+1771 LAYTNPNDETKNAL

-1790 SNPLWQAA
+1790 NNPLWQAA
-1798 KARKFMADNAITEE
+1798 KNRRFMADNATTEK
-1812 LANGLVKLWKFAKPS
+1812 LVNGLVKLWKFAKPS

-1836 IQIKRSINAWFD
+1836 IQIKRSINVWFD
-1848 KLKHSYDAVSAFAN
+1848 KLKYSYDAVSALAN
-1862 GGGLNVSVAT
+1862 GGSLNVSVAT

-1891 ALPVDKAIAGGVNP
+1891 ALPADKAIAGGVNP

-1948 RPGYAHAYPAEVTAD
+1948 RPGYVHAYPAEVTAD

-1973 KAVHDEITKIINDY
+1973 KAVHDEITKVINDY
-1987 NNDKTTDN
+1987 NNDKTADN

-2006 LYNKDSNRSL
+2006 LYNKDGNRSL
-2016 FDGIV
+2016 FDGVV
-2021 YSETNNG
+2021 YSETSNG

-2059 DNKNIPYDQPRLHQA
+2059 DNKNIPYDKPRLHQA
-2074 INSIIN
+2074 VNNIIN

-2152 RGQRSQ
+2152 RGHRSQ
-2158 TANQVFEIKITKA
+2158 AANQVFEIKITKV
-2171 TTTPVE
+2171 TTSPVE
-2177 ENTKQQAASAPAIPS
+2177 EKEQQQVPSAPTKQS
-2192 TPALSISDKAMNI
+2192 TPTLSISDKAMNI

-2243 FDAEYNNKPG
+2243 FDTEYNNKPG
-2253 NENYNAEVNSRTG
+2253 NENYNAEVNPRTG

-2271 QKWIDMFNNPLT
+2271 QKWVDMFNNPLT

-2323 EGVPADGHMRAYLF
+2323 EGIPADGHMRAYLF
-2337 EHLPEDEA
+2337 EHLSEDEA

-2362 LNSIDTQ
+2362 LNSIDAQ

-2403 ELYTLRQNFKD
+2403 ELHTLRQNFKN

-2428 VDKIIKDGE
+2428 VDKIIQDGE
-2437 KIHLTPD
+2437 KIHLTQD

-2469 NLDADGNPH
+2469 NLNADGNPH

-2483 SPWITPSTNIGTGVD
+2483 SPWVTPSTNIGTGVD

-2543 RNGTIVFG
+2543 RNGTIIPG

-2564 GYIDV
+2564 GYVDV

-2605 SNGYLNDVEKGK
+2605 SNSYLTDVEKGK

-2726 AVLDGKVTADTYKNQ
+2726 AVLDGKVTANTYKNQ

-2746 TTQAPIATPTVV
+2746 TTQAPVATPTVV
-2758 PPTTPSKPSQFGT
+2758 PPTTPSKPNQFGT

-2779 KFKSSVTE
+2779 KFKSSITE
-2787 VSNNESNYS
+2787 ISNNDSTYS
-2796 NEMQTIKEQTIANGT
+2796 NEMQTIKEQAIANGT

-2816 NGKPTNLTERQWLQV
+2816 NGKHTNLTERQWLQV
-2831 RTKAFKEWFGDWE
+2831 RTKNFINWFGDW
-2844 KVAPTLQISDDNKLL
+2844 INDS
-2859 NVLQNIANSKSRFSI
+2859 AN
-2874 LAQFILDNHINPR
+2874 A
-2887 NIAEFYI
+2887 
-2894 DKDYSL
+2894 
-2900 ANQLGY
+2900 
-2906 YNEIDLPQGGIIKYI
+2906 
-2921 GFQADNVPEDTFNGA
+2921 
-2936 ILHEIIHSLTYR
+2936 
-2948 LLKNYK
+2948 
-2954 ENPNNVPE
+2954 
-2962 NIQSSIK
+2962 
-2969 KLYEIIDYSKK
+2969 
-2980 YISDNYDFNK
+2980 
-2990 ESDREKLLNIVKRQN
+2990 
-3005 YDKGY
+3005 
-3010 LHKMFYAF
+3010 
-3018 DKAANP
+3018 
-3024 ESNHIDEFISEI
+3024 
-3036 FTNPAFQEILNSIPY
+3036 
-3051 KETKQTLLDKIKE
+3051 
-3064 CIKNIFGIPIN
+3064 
-3075 KGSVL
+3075 
-3080 EEALKASTEFINK
+3080 
-3093 AKKEYD
+3093 
-3099 SVSKV
+3099 SKV

-3115 HGNTDTNITKFTKG
+3115 HRSPYKFNTFDVNKIGTTTDTGQYG
-3129 KGRYLKDGN
+3129 KGFYFGVENDRAEGN
-3138 YYFSPSK
+3138 
-3145 SVAESYAT
+3145 
-3153 NGLSEEIDINDYLVI
+3153 
-3168 GYNVD
+3168 NVY
-3173 ANSEEAKYAD
+3173 E
-3183 FNSAEEF
+3183 
-3190 FNASLGGKVYP
+3190 
-3201 VFLNIKNPLFSD
+3201 VFLNIRNPYNITKESRSSNIAYTYNRPFNEWTDWHKKNISKEEAYLVNSKDGIIDLVEDNEFVVKNP
-3213 TITPKIENPYD
+3213 
-3224 GAITIPVKDTQGTLR
+3224 
-3239 GEKVRQYIATESNQI
+3239 NQI
-3254 KSAID
+3254 KSATD
-3259 NIGTFSTTD
+3259 NTGAFSTTND
-3268 NDIRRSSITE
+3268 NIRHSSITE

-3289 IDRLPVSQQAKFTA
+3289 TDRLPISQQAKFAT
-3303 MVSQGDI
+3303 MIGQGNI

>member
-1 MNVNDIFIP
+1 MDVLNFINN
-10 GGREV
+10 GGQ
-15 KNPNYTPTNGQPE
+15 KTIPNPNYNPKSKKNIQSPTITVADLDPE
-28 YIMSTY
+28 R
-34 TNSNNLISEGI
+34 NSAVDMAIYDFNRQYSIG
-45 SDAAKKGDLNVLG
+45 
-58 SAKELKKYEDY
+58 AKEADVYRKAGLNWN
-69 DLTPN
+69 P
-74 DWENLDKQL
+74 WENLDKQIA
-83 VEQQSALSKFGNAF
+83 EQQGALSKFGNAL
-97 AQAVVSEVGLGTVIG
+97 AQTVVSEVGLGTFIG
-112 IVDLFD
+112 IADLFD
-118 MIGQAVGLSDHNYQN
+118 MIGQAVGLSDPNYQN
-133 PVSTYLTEKQEEFR
+133 PVSKYLTEKQEEFK
-147 EATKIWVDPDKN
+147 EATKIWTDPDVN

-189 TLVKGLSWA
+189 GVVKGLSWA
-198 SKASKL
+198 GKASKL

-232 ATAKKIQAA
+232 ATAEEIQAA

-296 LKKLK
+296 FKTM
-301 DSDKP
+301 SDEEYAKVV
-306 EDKKKY
+306 ERS
-312 KDIIKRSENILKDD
+312 KDIITAN
-326 KGNYKVDIENP
+326 GVDSN
-337 DEVAKAIAKES
+337 DRDAVAKAIAKES
-348 ADKTFRMDW
+348 ADKTFQMDW
-357 LNVGWDVLQMY
+357 LNIGWDVLQMY
-368 GLRNAWKGLKNAPN
+368 GLRNAWKGLKNAPDN
-382 KSATVRRA
+382 PVTVRRA
-390 NLDAAKYFGKSADE
+390 NLDAAKYFGKSSDE
-404 IAKLKAQRTLS
+404 IAKLKAQRTLR

-426 YGSKLTIAAELS
+426 YGSKLTIGAELS
-438 EGAEEALNYVAQ
+438 EGAEEALNYIAQ
-450 QEGMNFGKVLLGQ
+450 QEGMSFGKVLLGQ

-487 WGVMGGIV
+487 WGVMGGVV

-528 LDELPEIKRRKAEI
+528 LDELPEIKRRKTEI
-542 EARSIDFETYAT
+542 EARGIDFETYAT
-554 HLKRIEEDNIDIYH
+554 HLKKIEEDNVDIYH
-568 PNTDGTE
+568 PNSDGTE

-604 NSGNLDMFKEF
+604 NSGNLDMLKEF

-625 VARGIFGTA
+625 IARGIFGTT

-640 QDIENESKTYIEN
+640 QDIENESKIYIEN
-653 ALRQINQVEEQ
+653 ALNQINQVEEQ
-664 YDEEIAALDSAATS
+664 YDEEIAALDSAAAS

-687 DEHYDSKKRLKA
+687 DELYDRKKRLKSTT
-699 AAFDTI
+699 FDTI
-705 PAEYLQIMAVENV
+705 PTEYLQIMAVENV

-733 TEQYITELLNTPGV
+733 TEQRITELLNTPGV

-766 TRELGQLRAERSRLM
+766 TRELGQLRAERTRLM

-798 KNIAALED
+798 KNISALED
-806 QLDDVELVYATGIA
+806 QLDNVELVYATGIA

-845 MITRSVGKELGEVL
+845 MITRSIGKELGEVL
-859 NIPGLEYL
+859 NIPGLEHL
-867 SKRSRTTLGD
+867 SERSRTTLSD

-915 TRLSFA
+915 TRLDFA

-935 AAILNNTMNEARKTA
+935 VAILNNTMNEARKNA

-965 GNKVLDAIYDK
+965 GNRVLDAIYDK
-976 YHIEGSDAQF
+976 YHIKGSDAQF

-1016 ALVDVILERFAMED
+1016 ALFDVILERFAMED

-1040 NDEESQSSVIIGN
+1040 DDEESQSSVITGGTI
-1053 TMSDTENTEVGN
+1053 SDTENAKVNN

-1077 ENEQIDDIVT
+1077 GNEQIGGVGT

-1101 YTKFYRDKN
+1101 YTKFYGDKK

-1170 SKPIAVRNKKG
+1170 SKPIAIRNKKG
-1181 KFIISEPGR
+1181 KFVISEPGR
-1190 LVNTDTVEYQQKQE
+1190 LVNTDTAEYQKRQE
-1204 EKAQQEQIQQE
+1204 EKAQQGQAQQE

-1239 ATETPASTPSEEG
+1239 ATKTPASTPSEEG
-1252 LTSGTQPTI
+1252 STSSTQPTT

-1269 NSTLNVDTANNY
+1269 NSTLNVDAANSY

-1302 YQNASDADKVKLQE
+1302 YQNASDVDKVKLQE

-1330 SSPKTKSF
+1330 SAPKTKSF
-1338 EEVVNQAPAGDE
+1338 EEVVNQAPNWDT
-1350 INNEALGKFMAAAR
+1350 INNDALSKFIPAAK
-1364 ANHDVDLDAMANQM
+1364 ANHNIDLEAMANKL
-1378 INEYVAKGSDRA
+1378 ISEYVAKGADRA
-1390 IAESAINK
+1390 IAEIGVTK
-1398 AKNIIQRKLDRLKAN
+1398 AKEIIQRQLDRLKAN
-1413 QENNNNNTILDE
+1413 NNE
-1425 LLNEF
+1425 
-1430 DYTDTYKNNIKNNN
+1430 
-1444 LSTSRSKGLINT
+1444 
-1456 DITIQE
+1456 
-1462 HIDKIKENKKELERL
+1462 
-1477 LQEREETINK
+1477 
-1487 FGRDYLGLDETLRGI
+1487 
-1502 NASIL
+1502 
-1507 VIKHRI
+1507 
-1513 EEHFVAAYYKNK
+1513 
-1525 KPNTT
+1525 TT

-1615 SFEAKEKYIIT
+1615 SFEAKEKYIVT

-1712 MPIPRVNATT
+1712 MPIPRINVTT

-1771 LAYTNPNLTTKNAL
+1771 LAYTNPNLTTKNTL
-1785 YAQLE
+1785 YSQLE
-1790 SNPLWQAA
+1790 NNPLWQAA
-1798 KARKFMADNAITEE
+1798 KNRRFMADNSTTEK

-1848 KLKHSYDAVSAFAN
+1848 KLKHSYDAVSALVN

-1877 LVRAGETKAEAEAN
+1877 LVRAGETKTEAEAN
-1891 ALPVDKAIAGGVNP
+1891 ALPVNKAIAGGVNP
-1905 TIHKIAVSDSII
+1905 TVHKIAVSDSII

-1948 RPGYAHAYPAEVTAD
+1948 RPGYVHAYPAEVTAD
-1963 YIGQD
+1963 YIDQD

-1973 KAVHDEITKIINDY
+1973 KAVHDEITKVINDY
-1987 NNDKTTDN
+1987 NNDKTADN

-2006 LYNKDSNRSL
+2006 LYNKDGNRSL
-2016 FDGIV
+2016 FDGVV
-2021 YSETNNG
+2021 YSQTSNG

-2039 IKFHET
+2039 VKFHET

-2059 DNKNIPYDQPRLHQA
+2059 DNKNIPYDKPRLHQA
-2074 INSIIN
+2074 INNIIN

-2120 WSYNSFNEF
+2120 WSYDSFNEF

-2158 TANQVFEIKITKA
+2158 AANQVFEIKITKA

-2177 ENTKQQAASAPAIPS
+2177 DKLQQKPIPTPVTQS
-2192 TPALSISDKAMNI
+2192 TPTLSVSDKAMNI

-2243 FDAEYNNKPG
+2243 FDTEYNNKPG

-2271 QKWIDMFNNPLT
+2271 QKWVNMFNNPLT

-2337 EHLPEDEA
+2337 EHLSEDEA

-2350 VETLTSQELANK
+2350 VETLTSQELADK
-2362 LNSIDTQ
+2362 LNSIDAQ
-2369 GYDKKSSRNLLQ
+2369 DYNKKSSKNLLQ

-2403 ELYTLRQNFKD
+2403 ELHTLRQNFKEANESKTSIEESPKIED
-2414 NIEDRAAIEEASKT
+2414 NINQDNE
-2428 VDKIIKDGE
+2428 
-2437 KIHLTPD
+2437 
-2444 ELYYLNDENDEI
+2444 
-2456 SVRVTSAIQADDD
+2456 VTD
-2469 NLDADGNPH
+2469 N
-2478 RFDPN
+2478 
-2483 SPWITPSTNIGTGVD
+2483 TN
-2498 EFVRDFFLDK
+2498 
-2508 LTEMSEEELEQ
+2508 
-2519 NYPNATGEDLAA
+2519 
-2531 FRQQLDEFRKGL
+2531 
-2543 RNGTIVFG
+2543 
-2551 KKITIVSRDIKAN
+2551 
-2564 GYIDV
+2564 
-2569 KMPDGST
+2569 
-2576 KKLSVNGTLDLLGY
+2576 
-2590 DQDGKFYVFDMKTVH
+2590 
-2605 SNGYLNDVEKGK
+2605 
-2617 KWNRQ
+2617 
-2622 LQLYKQFL
+2622 
-2630 EARYGI
+2630 
-2636 EVADCYIIPIKVEY
+2636 
-2650 DTPAGATYKDG
+2650 
-2661 SDMGGTAEYTV
+2661 
-2672 KNPELKTE
+2672 
-2680 YDNPNRTQLM
+2680 
-2690 QNGVEFKEAQ
+2690 
-2700 PSLQPI
+2700 
-2706 LKKRPTPG
+2706 
-2714 SIQYKNLDSNAQ
+2714 
-2726 AVLDGKVTADTYKNQ
+2726 KNQ
-2741 NGTNT
+2741 NVTNT
-2746 TTQAPIATPTVV
+2746 NKQVQPVTPTVV
-2758 PPTTPSKPSQFGT
+2758 PSTTPSQPSQFGT
-2771 KNSGRLRG
+2771 RNSGRLRG

-2787 VSNNESNYS
+2787 ISNNESNYS
-2796 NEMQTIKEQTIANGT
+2796 NEMQTIKEQAIANGT

-2816 NGKPTNLTERQWLQV
+2816 NGKSTNLTERQWLQV
-2831 RTKAFKEWFGDWE
+2831 RTKNFINWFGDW
-2844 KVAPTLQISDDNKLL
+2844 INDS
-2859 NVLQNIANSKSRFSI
+2859 AN
-2874 LAQFILDNHINPR
+2874 A
-2887 NIAEFYI
+2887 
-2894 DKDYSL
+2894 
-2900 ANQLGY
+2900 
-2906 YNEIDLPQGGIIKYI
+2906 
-2921 GFQADNVPEDTFNGA
+2921 
-2936 ILHEIIHSLTYR
+2936 
-2948 LLKNYK
+2948 
-2954 ENPNNVPE
+2954 
-2962 NIQSSIK
+2962 
-2969 KLYEIIDYSKK
+2969 
-2980 YISDNYDFNK
+2980 
-2990 ESDREKLLNIVKRQN
+2990 
-3005 YDKGY
+3005 
-3010 LHKMFYAF
+3010 
-3018 DKAANP
+3018 
-3024 ESNHIDEFISEI
+3024 
-3036 FTNPAFQEILNSIPY
+3036 
-3051 KETKQTLLDKIKE
+3051 
-3064 CIKNIFGIPIN
+3064 
-3075 KGSVL
+3075 
-3080 EEALKASTEFINK
+3080 
-3093 AKKEYD
+3093 
-3099 SVSKV
+3099 SKV

-3115 HGNTDTNITKFTKG
+3115 HGTLTPYITKFDLAKTQSGKAFWFANMEAQKG
-3129 KGRYLKDGN
+3129 VFYSNQDNENLIMMPLFVNMKTPLLNDAD
-3138 YYFSPSK
+3138 SM
-3145 SVAESYAT
+3145 ESYAT
-3153 NGLSEEIDINDYLVI
+3153 DETHDGGLVLGKIGDLKNSFSEEEYQELFNKGLNDDSYLAT
-3168 GYNVD
+3168 GNV
-3173 ANSEEAKYAD
+3173 AN
-3183 FNSAEEF
+3183 
-3190 FNASLGGKVYP
+3190 P
-3201 VFLNIKNPLFSD
+3201 
-3213 TITPKIENPYD
+3213 
-3224 GAITIPVKDTQGTLR
+3224 
-3239 GEKVRQYIATESNQI
+3239 NQL
-3254 KSAID
+3254 KSATD
-3259 NIGTFSTTD
+3259 NIGAFSTTD
-3268 NDIRRSSITE
+3268 NDIRHSSITE
-3278 HTAKVASISTF
+3278 HTAKVASVSTF
-3289 IDRLPVSQQAKFTA
+3289 TNRLPISQQAKFATMA
-3303 MVSQGDI
+3303 GQGDI

>member
-1 MNVNDIFIP
+1 MDVLDFINN
-10 GGREV
+10 GGQKTV
-15 KNPNYTPTNGQPE
+15 PNPNYNPKSKKNIQSPTITVADLDPE
-28 YIMSTY
+28 R
-34 TNSNNLISEGI
+34 NSAVDMAVYDFNRQYSIG
-45 SDAAKKGDLNVLG
+45 
-58 SAKELKKYEDY
+58 AKEADTYRKVGLNWN
-69 DLTPN
+69 P
-74 DWENLDKQL
+74 WENLDKQIA
-83 VEQQSALSKFGNAF
+83 EQQGALSKFGNAL
-97 AQAVVSEVGLGTVIG
+97 AQTVVSELGYGTFMVIS
-112 IVDLFD
+112 DLFD
-118 MIGQAVGLSDHNYQN
+118 MIGQAVGLSDPNYQN
-133 PVSTYLTEKQEEFR
+133 PVSKYLTEKQEEFK
-147 EATKIWVDPDKN
+147 EATKIWVDPDVN

-176 SIASSLTLLIPST
+176 SIATSLTLLLPST
-189 TLVKGLSWA
+189 GVIKALSWA

-204 SRFTRNAVRALSG
+204 SRFTRNAVRVLSG

-223 YARELRAAG
+223 YARELKAAG
-232 ATAKKIQAA
+232 ATAEEIQAA

-265 NGTTAALSRAME
+265 NGMTAALSRAME

-296 LKKLK
+296 LKTLK

-312 KDIIKRSENILKDD
+312 EDIIKRSENILKDD

-348 ADKTFRMDW
+348 ADKTFQMDW

-368 GLRNAWKGLKNAPN
+368 GLRNAWKGLKNAPST
-382 KSATVRRA
+382 SASVRRA
-390 NLDAAKYFGKSADE
+390 NLDAAKYFGKSAEE

-426 YGSKLTIAAELS
+426 YGSKLTIEAQLS
-438 EGAEEALNYVAQ
+438 EGAEEALNYIAQ
-450 QEGMNFGKVLLGQ
+450 QEGITFGKVLLGQ

-472 LAKYIQSPEMYDAAF
+472 LSKYIQTPEIYDSAF
-487 WGVMGGIV
+487 WGVMGGVV

-516 NDESKQSLPWYQ
+516 NDEAKKSLPWYK
-528 LDELPEIKRRKAEI
+528 LDELPELKRSKGTI
-542 EARSIDFETYAT
+542 EANVIDFDIYAT
-554 HLKRIEEDNIDIYH
+554 HLKKIEEDNVNIYY
-568 PNTDGTE
+568 PNIDGTE

-604 NSGNLDMFKEF
+604 NNGTLDMFKEF

-653 ALRQINQVEEQ
+653 ALRQINQIEEQ
-664 YDEEIAALDSAATS
+664 YDEEIAALDSAAAV
-678 INSGKLSDE
+678 INSGILSDE
-687 DEHYDSKKRLKA
+687 DKRSGSKKKLKA
-699 AAFDTI
+699 TAFDAI

-733 TEQYITELLNTPGV
+733 TEQRIAELLNTPGV

-766 TRELGQLRAERSRLM
+766 TRELGQLRAERARLM

-798 KNIAALED
+798 KNITALED
-806 QLDDVELVYATGIA
+806 RLDDVELVYATGIA

-830 YHQEATAESVAYQDA
+830 YHQEVTAESVAYQDA
-845 MITRSVGKELGEVL
+845 MITKSVGKELGEVL
-859 NIPGLEYL
+859 NIPGLEHL
-867 SKRSRTTLGD
+867 SKRNRTTLGD

-883 KIADQNVQSA
+883 KIVDQNVQSA

-915 TRLSFA
+915 TRLDFA

-976 YHIEGSDAQF
+976 YNIKSSNAQF
-986 DRTTANMT
+986 DRTTADMT

-1016 ALVDVILERFAMED
+1016 ALFDVILERFAIED

-1040 NDEESQSSVIIGN
+1040 DDEESQDSVIIGG
-1053 TMSDTENTEVGN
+1053 TISDTKNANTDN
-1065 SSSGT
+1065 PSSGT
-1070 AEAVSGQ
+1070 TEAVSGQ
-1077 ENEQIDDIVT
+1077 ANEQIGGVGT

-1101 YTKFYRDKN
+1101 YTKFYGDKK

-1158 DEVDLTRPFEVE
+1158 DEVDLTRPFEIE
-1170 SKPIAVRNKKG
+1170 SKPIAIRNKKG
-1181 KFIISEPGR
+1181 KFVISEPGR
-1190 LVNTDTVEYQQKQE
+1190 LVNTDTAEYQQRQE
-1204 EKAQQEQIQQE
+1204 EKAQQEQAQQE
-1215 GGQEVQNEETSGTQA
+1215 GGQEGQKEETSDTQV
-1230 TPATTESAP
+1230 TPSTTESAP
-1239 ATETPASTPSEEG
+1239 ATEIPTPTPTPTPSEKAS
-1252 LTSGTQPTI
+1252 TSGTQPTT

-1269 NSTLNVDTANNY
+1269 NST
-1281 LNEHLST
+1281 S
-1288 SELEQVIKGEKFFS
+1288 
-1302 YQNASDADKVKLQE
+1302 
-1316 LAKKVYKAKTGNEY
+1316 
-1330 SSPKTKSF
+1330 KTKSF
-1338 EEVVNQAPAGDE
+1338 EEVVNQAPNWDT
-1350 INNEALGKFMAAAR
+1350 INNDALSKFIPAAK
-1364 ANHDVDLDAMANQM
+1364 ANHNIDLDAMANKL
-1378 INEYVAKGSDRA
+1378 ISEYVAKGADRA
-1390 IAESAINK
+1390 IAEVGVIK
-1398 AKNIIQRKLDRLKAN
+1398 AKETIQRKLDRLKAN
-1413 QENNNNNTILDE
+1413 NNE
-1425 LLNEF
+1425 
-1430 DYTDTYKNNIKNNN
+1430 
-1444 LSTSRSKGLINT
+1444 
-1456 DITIQE
+1456 
-1462 HIDKIKENKKELERL
+1462 
-1477 LQEREETINK
+1477 
-1487 FGRDYLGLDETLRGI
+1487 
-1502 NASIL
+1502 
-1507 VIKHRI
+1507 
-1513 EEHFVAAYYKNK
+1513 
-1525 KPNTT
+1525 TT

-1540 AQSTITEVISDTEAV
+1540 AQSTITEVISDSEAV

-1596 TNDRTTSAAL
+1596 TNDKTTSAAL

-1615 SFEAKEKYIIT
+1615 TFEAKEKYIIT
-1626 DEAETNKENFIEN
+1626 DEAETNKANFIEN

-1656 VQRVDIQTYVSNLT
+1656 VQRVDIQTYVKTLT

-1682 DALQPGMDLATK
+1682 DALQPGMNLATK
-1694 VVGSIIH
+1694 VVGDIVQV
-1701 ILDGQNRVVGT
+1701 LDGQNRVVGT
-1712 MPIPRVNATT
+1712 MPIPRVNSAT

-1734 DVDVHNGST
+1734 DIDISNGSVKST
-1743 VSALKDLFTQWLTS
+1743 LKDLFTQWLTS
-1757 KDANAKQLNSIIFQ
+1757 KDDNIKQLNSIIFQ
-1771 LAYTNPNLTTKNAL
+1771 LAYTNPNYETKEEL
-1785 YAQLE
+1785 YAQIE
-1790 SNPLWQAA
+1790 QNSAWKSA
-1798 KARKFMADNAITEE
+1798 KNKGFMADNASTEK
-1812 LANGLVKLWKFAKPS
+1812 LVNGLVKLWKFAKPS

-1836 IQIKRSINAWFD
+1836 IQIKRSINAWFN
-1848 KLKHSYDAVSAFAN
+1848 KLKHSYDAVSSLAN

-1877 LVRAGETKAEAEAN
+1877 LVRAGKTKAEAEAN
-1891 ALPVDKAIAGGVNP
+1891 ALPADKAIAGGVNP
-1905 TIHKIAVSDSII
+1905 DIHKIAVSDSIVV
-1917 DGQLNVAGAPN
+1917 GQLNVAGAPN
-1928 LKFPGVGK
+1928 LTFK
-1936 GNTFVILPNRSG
+1936 GITKGGYTFVILPNRSG
-1948 RPGYAHAYPAEVTAD
+1948 RPGYVHAYPVEVTAD

-1973 KAVHDEITKIINDY
+1973 KAVHNEITKLLNEY
-1987 NNDKTTDN
+1987 NNDKNADN

-2006 LYNKDSNRSL
+2006 LYNRDGNRSL
-2016 FDGIV
+2016 FDGVV
-2021 YSETNNG
+2021 YSEINNG
-2028 FSIGIPGTNMY
+2028 FSISIPKTNRY
-2039 IKFHET
+2039 INFYEKSKNKENS
-2045 GRYGGPAIYAFVGE
+2045 PAVLTFIGE
-2059 DNKNIPYDQPRLHQA
+2059 DKKNIPYDNPRLYQA
-2074 INSIIN
+2074 VNNIIN

-2090 IASDNVSDQ
+2090 IAGDNVSDQ
-2099 PMNGFANRVNGKFE
+2099 PMFGFATRINGKFE
-2113 INIGDKS
+2113 INIGEKS
-2120 WSYNSFNEF
+2120 WVYNSFNEF

-2152 RGQRSQ
+2152 RGHRSQ
-2158 TANQVFEIKITKA
+2158 AANQVFEIKITKA

-2177 ENTKQQAASAPAIPS
+2177 ENVQQQITP
-2192 TPALSISDKAMNI
+2192 TPATQRISTLSIPDKAMNI

-2216 VALAELFFDK
+2216 LALAELHFDK
-2226 NKLNLL
+2226 NTLKIL
-2232 ESLDI
+2232 ENLDI
-2237 LPKSII
+2237 LPKSIT
-2243 FDAEYNNKPG
+2243 FDPEYNNKPG
-2253 NENYNAEVNSRTG
+2253 NKDYNAEVNPRTG
-2266 EVTIG
+2266 EVTVG
-2271 QKWIDMFNNPLT
+2271 KKWVDMFNNSIT

-2350 VETLTSQELANK
+2350 VETLTSQELADK
-2362 LNSIDTQ
+2362 LNSIDAQ

-2389 VFGWGVREGSLYEK
+2389 VFGWGVRKGSLYEK

-2414 NIEDRAAIEEASKT
+2414 NIEDRAAMEEASKT
-2428 VDKIIKDGE
+2428 VDKIIQDGE

-2469 NLDADGNPH
+2469 NLDTDGNPH

-2519 NYPNATGEDLAA
+2519 NYPNATGKDLAA

-2543 RNGTIVFG
+2543 RNGTIIPG

-2605 SNGYLNDVEKGK
+2605 SNGYLTDVEKGK

-2650 DTPAGATYKDG
+2650 DTPVGATYKDG

-2746 TTQAPIATPTVV
+2746 TTQAQVATPTVV
-2758 PPTTPSKPSQFGT
+2758 PPTIPSQPSQFGT
-2771 KNSGRLRG
+2771 YTRRGTRG
-2779 KFKSSVTE
+2779 KFKSSITE
-2787 VSNNESNYS
+2787 KSDDNKIEYTA
-2796 NEMQTIKEQTIANGT
+2796 EMQTIKEQAIADGT

-2844 KVAPTLQISDDNKLL
+2844 NDP
-2859 NVLQNIANSKSRFSI
+2859 AN
-2874 LAQFILDNHINPR
+2874 A
-2887 NIAEFYI
+2887 
-2894 DKDYSL
+2894 
-2900 ANQLGY
+2900 
-2906 YNEIDLPQGGIIKYI
+2906 
-2921 GFQADNVPEDTFNGA
+2921 
-2936 ILHEIIHSLTYR
+2936 
-2948 LLKNYK
+2948 
-2954 ENPNNVPE
+2954 
-2962 NIQSSIK
+2962 
-2969 KLYEIIDYSKK
+2969 
-2980 YISDNYDFNK
+2980 
-2990 ESDREKLLNIVKRQN
+2990 
-3005 YDKGY
+3005 
-3010 LHKMFYAF
+3010 
-3018 DKAANP
+3018 
-3024 ESNHIDEFISEI
+3024 
-3036 FTNPAFQEILNSIPY
+3036 
-3051 KETKQTLLDKIKE
+3051 
-3064 CIKNIFGIPIN
+3064 
-3075 KGSVL
+3075 
-3080 EEALKASTEFINK
+3080 
-3093 AKKEYD
+3093 
-3099 SVSKV
+3099 SKV

-3115 HGNTDTNITKFTKG
+3115 HGSKNGNFNIF
-3129 KGRYLKDGN
+3129 N
-3138 YYFSPSK
+3138 Y
-3145 SVAESYAT
+3145 
-3153 NGLSEEIDINDYLVI
+3153 DYLRKTDN
-3168 GYNVD
+3168 GFYFTSD
-3173 ANSEEAKYAD
+3173 KEYAKQFGD
-3183 FNSAEEF
+3183 IREF
-3190 FNASLGGKVYP
+3190 
-3201 VFLNIKNPLFSD
+3201 FLNIKNPNLTNVPLNID
-3213 TITPKIENPYD
+3213 TVETLLTVDYIKGTDGIQGHDDANTNENLSKSKGQEYV
-3224 GAITIPVKDTQGTLR
+3224 AIR
-3239 GEKVRQYIATESNQI
+3239 SNQI
-3254 KSAID
+3254 KSATD

-3268 NDIRRSSITE
+3268 NNIRHSSITE

-3289 IDRLPVSQQAKFTA
+3289 TDRLPIPQQAKFAT
-3303 MVSQGDI
+3303 MLGQGDI

>member
-1 MNVNDIFIP
+1 MDVLDFINN
-10 GGREV
+10 GGQKTV
-15 KNPNYTPTNGQPE
+15 PNPNYNPKSKKNIQSPTITVADLDPE
-28 YIMSTY
+28 R
-34 TNSNNLISEGI
+34 NSAVDMAVYDFNRQYSIG
-45 SDAAKKGDLNVLG
+45 
-58 SAKELKKYEDY
+58 AKEADTYRKVGLNWN
-69 DLTPN
+69 P
-74 DWENLDKQL
+74 WENLDKQIA
-83 VEQQSALSKFGNAF
+83 EQQGALSKFGNAL
-97 AQAVVSEVGLGTVIG
+97 AQTVVSEIGYGTFIG
-112 IVDLFD
+112 IADLFD
-118 MIGQAVGLSDHNYQN
+118 MIGQAVGLSDPNYQN
-133 PVSTYLTEKQEEFR
+133 PASKYLTEKQEEFK
-147 EATKIWVDPDKN
+147 EATKIWTDPDVN
-159 IANGGLT
+159 ITNGGLL

-176 SIASSLTLLIPST
+176 SIASSLTLLLPST
-189 TLVKGLSWA
+189 GVVKGLSWA

-204 SRFTRNAVRALSG
+204 SRFTRNAVRVLSG

-223 YARELRAAG
+223 HARELKAAG
-232 ATAKKIQAA
+232 ATAEEIQAA

-265 NGTTAALSRAME
+265 NGMTAALSRAME

-296 LKKLK
+296 LKTLK

-312 KDIIKRSENILKDD
+312 EDIIKRSENILKDD

-348 ADKTFRMDW
+348 ADKTFQMDW

-368 GLRNAWKGLKNAPN
+368 GLRNAWKGLKNAPST
-382 KSATVRRA
+382 SASVRRA
-390 NLDAAKYFGKSADE
+390 NLDAAKYFGKSAE
-404 IAKLKAQRTLS
+404 EVAKLKAQRTLK

-426 YGSKLTIAAELS
+426 YGSKLTIGAQLS
-438 EGAEEALNYVAQ
+438 EGAEEALNYIAQ
-450 QEGMNFGKVLLGQ
+450 QEGITFGKVLLGQ

-472 LAKYIQSPEMYDAAF
+472 LSKYIQTPEIYDSAF
-487 WGVMGGIV
+487 WGVMGGVV

-502 FRRLSNKLTEDKRA
+502 FRRLSNKLTENKRA
-516 NDESKQSLPWYQ
+516 NDEAKKSLPWYK
-528 LDELPEIKRRKAEI
+528 LDELPELKRSKRTI
-542 EARSIDFETYAT
+542 EANVIDFDIYAT
-554 HLKRIEEDNIDIYH
+554 HLKKIKEDDIDIYY
-568 PNTDGTE
+568 PNIDGTE
-575 RKFETESEKQAAKE
+575 RKFETDFE
-589 KLKNEYIT
+589 KLAAEKKLKHEAIA
-597 KMTLRAM
+597 KMTIRAM
-604 NSGNLDMFKEF
+604 NNGTLDMFKEF
-615 MANDDVRKGM
+615 MANDNVRKGM
-625 VARGIFGTA
+625 IARGMFGKV
-634 SETKSE
+634 SETRSE
-640 QDIENESKTYIEN
+640 QDIENESKAYIED
-653 ALRQINQVEEQ
+653 ALRLIDKIEEQ
-664 YDEEIAALDSAATS
+664 YDEEISALDSAAAV
-678 INSGKLSDE
+678 INSGILSDE
-687 DEHYDSKKRLKA
+687 DERSGSKKKLKA
-699 AAFDTI
+699 TAFDAI

-733 TEQYITELLNTPGV
+733 TEQRIAELLNTPGI

-766 TRELGQLRAERSRLM
+766 TRELGQLRAERARLM

-798 KNIAALED
+798 KNITALED
-806 QLDDVELVYATGIA
+806 RLDDVELVYATGIA

-830 YHQEATAESVAYQDA
+830 YHQEVTAESVAYQDA
-845 MITRSVGKELGEVL
+845 MITKSVGKELGEVL
-859 NIPGLEYL
+859 NIPGLEHL

-915 TRLSFA
+915 TRLDFA

-935 AAILNNTMNEARKTA
+935 AAILNNTMNEARNTA

-976 YHIEGSDAQF
+976 YHIKGNDAQF
-986 DRTTANMT
+986 DRTTADMT

-1016 ALVDVILERFAMED
+1016 ALFDVILKRFAIED

-1040 NDEESQSSVIIGN
+1040 DDEESQDSVIIGG
-1053 TMSDTENTEVGN
+1053 TISDTKNANTDN
-1065 SSSGT
+1065 PSSGT
-1070 AEAVSGQ
+1070 TEAVSGQ
-1077 ENEQIDDIVT
+1077 ANEQIGGVGT

-1101 YTKFYRDKN
+1101 YTKFYGDKK

-1158 DEVDLTRPFEVE
+1158 DEVDLTRPFEIE
-1170 SKPIAVRNKKG
+1170 SKPIAIRNKKG
-1181 KFIISEPGR
+1181 KFVISEPGR
-1190 LVNTDTVEYQQKQE
+1190 LVNTDTAEYQQRQE
-1204 EKAQQEQIQQE
+1204 EKAQQEQAQQE
-1215 GGQEVQNEETSGTQA
+1215 GGQEGQNEETSDTQV
-1230 TPATTESAP
+1230 TPSTTESAP
-1239 ATETPASTPSEEG
+1239 ATEIPTPTPTPTPTPSEKAS
-1252 LTSGTQPTI
+1252 TSGTQPTT
-1261 SSTGEQES
+1261 SSTGERES
-1269 NSTLNVDTANNY
+1269 NSTLNVD
-1281 LNEHLST
+1281 
-1288 SELEQVIKGEKFFS
+1288 G
-1302 YQNASDADKVKLQE
+1302 AS
-1316 LAKKVYKAKTGNEY
+1316 
-1330 SSPKTKSF
+1330 KTKSF

-1364 ANHDVDLDAMANQM
+1364 ANHDVDLDTMANQM
-1378 INEYVAKGSDRA
+1378 INEYVAKGSDRV
-1390 IAESAINK
+1390 IAESAVNK

-1413 QENNNNNTILDE
+1413 NNE
-1425 LLNEF
+1425 
-1430 DYTDTYKNNIKNNN
+1430 
-1444 LSTSRSKGLINT
+1444 
-1456 DITIQE
+1456 
-1462 HIDKIKENKKELERL
+1462 
-1477 LQEREETINK
+1477 
-1487 FGRDYLGLDETLRGI
+1487 
-1502 NASIL
+1502 
-1507 VIKHRI
+1507 
-1513 EEHFVAAYYKNK
+1513 
-1525 KPNTT
+1525 TT

-1596 TNDRTTSAAL
+1596 TNDKTTSAAL

-1615 SFEAKEKYIIT
+1615 TFEAKEKYIIT
-1626 DEAETNKENFIEN
+1626 DETETNKANFIEN

-1656 VQRVDIQTYVSNLT
+1656 VQRVDIQTYVNNLS

-1682 DALQPGMDLATK
+1682 DALQPGMSLATK
-1694 VVGSIIH
+1694 VVRNVVH
-1701 ILDGQNRVVGT
+1701 VLDGQNRVVGT
-1712 MPIPRVNATT
+1712 MPIPRVNSTT

-1734 DVDVHNGST
+1734 DIDISNGST
-1743 VSALKDLFTQWLTS
+1743 KSALKDLFTQWLTS
-1757 KDANAKQLNSIIFQ
+1757 KDDSIKQLNAIIFQ
-1771 LAYTNPNLTTKNAL
+1771 LAYTNPDDTTKAEL
-1785 YAQLE
+1785 YSQLE
-1790 SNPLWQAA
+1790 NNSAWKIA
-1798 KARKFMADNAITEE
+1798 KSKGFMADNANTEK
-1812 LANGLVKLWKFAKPS
+1812 LVNGLVKLWKFAKPS

-1862 GGGLNVSVAT
+1862 GGGLNISVAT

-1905 TIHKIAVSDSII
+1905 TVHKIAVSDSII

-1973 KAVHDEITKIINDY
+1973 KAVHNEITKIINDY

-1995 YNKLKTFFKQL
+1995 YNKLKIFFKQL
-2006 LYNKDSNRSL
+2006 LYNKDGNRSL
-2016 FDGIV
+2016 FDGVV
-2021 YSETNNG
+2021 YSETSNG

-2045 GRYGGPAIYAFVGE
+2045 GRYGGPAVYGFVGE
-2059 DNKNIPYDQPRLHQA
+2059 DNKNIPYDQPRFHQA

-2158 TANQVFEIKITKA
+2158 AANQVFEIKITKA

-2177 ENTKQQAASAPAIPS
+2177 EQPQQKPTL
-2192 TPALSISDKAMNI
+2192 TPVRQSKPTFSISEKAINI
-2205 LNGTTSTTNKG
+2205 LNGTTPTTSKG
-2216 VALAELFFDK
+2216 VALAELFLDK

-2237 LPKSII
+2237 LPKSIT
-2243 FDAEYNNKPG
+2243 FDPEYNNKPG
-2253 NENYNAEVNSRTG
+2253 NENYNAEVNSHTG

-2271 QKWIDMFNNPLT
+2271 NKWLDMFTNPRT
-2283 RGEAIRKLIHEQLH
+2283 QSQAIRKLIHEQLH

-2323 EGVPADGHMRAYLF
+2323 EGIPADGHMRAYLF
-2337 EHLPEDEA
+2337 EHLSEDEA

-2350 VETLTSQELANK
+2350 VETLTSQELADK
-2362 LNSIDTQ
+2362 LNSIDAK

-2389 VFGWGVREGSLYEK
+2389 VFGWDVRKGSLYEK
-2403 ELYTLRQNFKD
+2403 ELYTLHQNFKEANESKTSIEESPKIED
-2414 NIEDRAAIEEASKT
+2414 NINQDNE
-2428 VDKIIKDGE
+2428 
-2437 KIHLTPD
+2437 
-2444 ELYYLNDENDEI
+2444 
-2456 SVRVTSAIQADDD
+2456 VTD
-2469 NLDADGNPH
+2469 NTN
-2478 RFDPN
+2478 N
-2483 SPWITPSTNIGTGVD
+2483 S
-2498 EFVRDFFLDK
+2498 
-2508 LTEMSEEELEQ
+2508 Q
-2519 NYPNATGEDLAA
+2519 NE
-2531 FRQQLDEFRKGL
+2531 
-2543 RNGTIVFG
+2543 
-2551 KKITIVSRDIKAN
+2551 
-2564 GYIDV
+2564 
-2569 KMPDGST
+2569 
-2576 KKLSVNGTLDLLGY
+2576 
-2590 DQDGKFYVFDMKTVH
+2590 
-2605 SNGYLNDVEKGK
+2605 
-2617 KWNRQ
+2617 
-2622 LQLYKQFL
+2622 
-2630 EARYGI
+2630 
-2636 EVADCYIIPIKVEY
+2636 
-2650 DTPAGATYKDG
+2650 
-2661 SDMGGTAEYTV
+2661 
-2672 KNPELKTE
+2672 
-2680 YDNPNRTQLM
+2680 
-2690 QNGVEFKEAQ
+2690 
-2700 PSLQPI
+2700 
-2706 LKKRPTPG
+2706 
-2714 SIQYKNLDSNAQ
+2714 
-2726 AVLDGKVTADTYKNQ
+2726 
-2741 NGTNT
+2741 TNT
-2746 TTQAPIATPTVV
+2746 TTQALVTTPTVV

-2771 KNSGRLRG
+2771 RNSGRLRG

-2787 VSNNESNYS
+2787 ISSNYSTYS
-2796 NEMQTIKEQTIANGT
+2796 NEMQTIKEQAIANGT

-2816 NGKPTNLTERQWLQV
+2816 NGNPTNLTERQWLQV
-2831 RTKAFKEWFGDWE
+2831 RTKTFKEWFGDWE
-2844 KVAPTLQISDDNKLL
+2844 N
-2859 NVLQNIANSKSRFSI
+2859 AN
-2874 LAQFILDNHINPR
+2874 
-2887 NIAEFYI
+2887 
-2894 DKDYSL
+2894 
-2900 ANQLGY
+2900 
-2906 YNEIDLPQGGIIKYI
+2906 
-2921 GFQADNVPEDTFNGA
+2921 
-2936 ILHEIIHSLTYR
+2936 
-2948 LLKNYK
+2948 K
-2954 ENPNNVPE
+2954 ENPYSKNISIGSPEADFSNVDGTGTGVLIPIFLNGE
-2962 NIQSSIK
+2962 YIGETGLDNALYHKDKGMSIK
-2969 KLYEIIDYSKK
+2969 GKYMEMPSVGGSNITIEKEYRGKGYGKATYFELAKLAANNRKILRSAPDKSRTPASTRVWESLVRDGYAKKVNDRYEIINST
-2980 YISDNYDFNK
+2980 
-2990 ESDREKLLNIVKRQN
+2990 LNN
-3005 YDKGY
+3005 
-3010 LHKMFYAF
+3010 A
-3018 DKAANP
+3018 
-3024 ESNHIDEFISEI
+3024 
-3036 FTNPAFQEILNSIPY
+3036 
-3051 KETKQTLLDKIKE
+3051 
-3064 CIKNIFGIPIN
+3064 
-3075 KGSVL
+3075 
-3080 EEALKASTEFINK
+3080 
-3093 AKKEYD
+3093 
-3099 SVSKV
+3099 SKV

-3153 NGLSEEIDINDYLVI
+3153 NGLSEDIDINDYLVI

-3183 FNSAEEF
+3183 FNSVEEF
-3190 FNASLGGKVYP
+3190 FNASLGGKVYS

-3239 GEKVRQYIATESNQI
+3239 GEKVRQYIATSSNQV
-3254 KSAID
+3254 KSATD
-3259 NIGTFSTTD
+3259 NIGTFSTID
-3268 NDIRRSSITE
+3268 NDIRHSSITE
-3278 HTAKVASISTF
+3278 YTTKVASISTF
-3289 IDRLPVSQQAKFTA
+3289 TDRLPISQQAKFAT
-3303 MVSQGDI
+3303 MVGQGDV
-3310 KISCM
+3310 KVSCM

>member
-1 MNVNDIFIP
+1 MDIQAIFNA
-10 GGREV
+10 GGTV
-15 KNPNYTPTNGQPE
+15 IKNPNYRKGKKNIEPE
-28 YIMSTY
+28 YITVSDLDSGVKPDGSLVADIAY
-34 TNSNNLISEGI
+34 
-45 SDAAKKGDLNVLG
+45 DAAARGDQSILG
-58 SAKELKKYEDY
+58 RNGELDKYIEHG
-69 DLTPN
+69 LTPN
-74 DWENLDKQL
+74 GWENLDKQMA
-83 VEQQSALSKFGNAF
+83 EQQGALSKFGNAL
-97 AQAVVSEVGLGTVIG
+97 AQTVVSEIGYGTFIG
-112 IVDLFD
+112 IADLFD
-118 MIGQAVGLSDHNYQN
+118 MIGQAVGLSDPNYQN
-133 PVSTYLTEKQEEFR
+133 AASKYLTEKQEEFK

-176 SIASSLTLLIPST
+176 SIASSLTLLLPST
-189 TLVKGLSWA
+189 GVVKGLSWA

-232 ATAKKIQAA
+232 ATAEEIQAA

-296 LKKLK
+296 FKNM
-301 DSDKP
+301 SDEEYAKVV
-306 EDKKKY
+306 ERSQ
-312 KDIIKRSENILKDD
+312 DIIAAN
-326 KGNYKVDIENP
+326 GVDSN
-337 DEVAKAIAKES
+337 DRDAVAKAIAKES
-348 ADKTFRMDW
+348 ADKTFQMDW
-357 LNVGWDVLQMY
+357 INVGWDVLQMY
-368 GLRNAWKGLKNAPN
+368 GLRNAWKGLKNAPD
-382 KSATVRRA
+382 SPVAVRRA

-426 YGSKLTIAAELS
+426 YGSKLTIGAELS

-450 QEGMNFGKVLLGQ
+450 QEGINFGKVLLGQ
-463 EQKSNFDTR
+463 EQKSSFDTR
-472 LAKYIQSPEMYDAAF
+472 LSKYIQTPEMYDAAF
-487 WGVMGGIV
+487 WGVMGGVV

-528 LDELPEIKRRKAEI
+528 FDELPEIKRRKAEI
-542 EARSIDFETYAT
+542 EARGIDFETYAA
-554 HLKRIEEDNIDIYH
+554 HLKKIEEDNVDIYH
-568 PNTDGTE
+568 PNSDGTE

-604 NSGNLDMFKEF
+604 NSGNLDMLKEF

-664 YDEEIAALDSAATS
+664 YDEEMAALDSAAAS

-687 DEHYDSKKRLKA
+687 DKLNDRKKKLKA
-699 AAFDTI
+699 TTFDTI

-733 TEQYITELLNTPGV
+733 TEQRIAELLNTPGV

-766 TRELGQLRAERSRLM
+766 TRELGQLRAERTRLM
-781 QDESKNLSNTL
+781 KDESKNLSNTL

-798 KNIAALED
+798 KNISALED
-806 QLDDVELVYATGIA
+806 QLDNVELVYATGIA

-845 MITRSVGKELGEVL
+845 MITRSIGKELGEVL

-867 SKRSRTTLGD
+867 SERSRTTLGD

-893 ISTLRNVSPEL
+893 ISTLKNVSPEL

-915 TRLSFA
+915 TRLDFA

-965 GNKVLDAIYDK
+965 GDKVLDAIYDK
-976 YHIEGSDAQF
+976 YHIKGSDTQF

-1016 ALVDVILERFAMED
+1016 ALFDVILERFAMED

-1040 NDEESQSSVIIGN
+1040 NNEESQSSVIIGS
-1053 TMSDTENTEVGN
+1053 TISDTENSKVDN

-1077 ENEQIDDIVT
+1077 GNEQIGGVGT

-1101 YTKFYRDKN
+1101 YTKFYGDKK

-1181 KFIISEPGR
+1181 KFVINELGR

-1204 EKAQQEQIQQE
+1204 EKAQQEQTQQE
-1215 GGQEVQNEETSGTQA
+1215 DDQEVQNEETSGTQIA
-1230 TPATTESAP
+1230 PATTESALV
-1239 ATETPASTPSEEG
+1239 TETPATTPSEEG
-1252 LTSGTQPTI
+1252 STSGTQPTT
-1261 SSTGEQES
+1261 SSTGEQEQNS
-1269 NSTLNVDTANNY
+1269 NTNIFNSVGT
-1281 LNEHLST
+1281 T
-1288 SELEQVIKGEKFFS
+1288 SEMNPKKLKDNNTIGKTNQIIAANWDAYKEEYDEYKRTRNKSKMSSTRNVKPEDTIKFFED
-1302 YQNASDADKVKLQE
+1302 YYAHQQKLVG
-1316 LAKKVYKAKTGNEY
+1316 AKPVTTE
-1330 SSPKTKSF
+1330 KTKSF

-1364 ANHDVDLDAMANQM
+1364 ANHDIDLDAMANQM

-1413 QENNNNNTILDE
+1413 NN
-1425 LLNEF
+1425 
-1430 DYTDTYKNNIKNNN
+1430 K
-1444 LSTSRSKGLINT
+1444 
-1456 DITIQE
+1456 
-1462 HIDKIKENKKELERL
+1462 
-1477 LQEREETINK
+1477 
-1487 FGRDYLGLDETLRGI
+1487 
-1502 NASIL
+1502 
-1507 VIKHRI
+1507 
-1513 EEHFVAAYYKNK
+1513 
-1525 KPNTT
+1525 TT

-1596 TNDRTTSAAL
+1596 TNDKTTSAAL

-1615 SFEAKEKYIIT
+1615 SFEAKEKYIVT

-1656 VQRVDIQTYVSNLT
+1656 VQRVDIQTYVHNLT

-1682 DALQPGMDLATK
+1682 DALQPGMGLATK

-1701 ILDGQNRVVGT
+1701 VLDGQNRVVGT

-1734 DVDVHNGST
+1734 DVDVRNGST

-1771 LAYTNPNLTTKNAL
+1771 LAYTNPNTETKNKL
-1785 YAQLE
+1785 YSQLE

-1798 KARKFMADNAITEE
+1798 KAKKFMADNATTEK

-1848 KLKHSYDAVSAFAN
+1848 KLKHSYDAVSALSN

-1891 ALPVDKAIAGGVNP
+1891 ALPANKAIAGGVNP

-1948 RPGYAHAYPAEVTAD
+1948 RPGYVHAYPAEVTAD

-1973 KAVHDEITKIINDY
+1973 KAVHDEITKVINDY
-1987 NNDKTTDN
+1987 NNDKTADN

-2006 LYNKDSNRSL
+2006 LYNKDGNRSL
-2016 FDGIV
+2016 FDSVV
-2021 YSETNNG
+2021 YSETSNG

-2059 DNKNIPYDQPRLHQA
+2059 DNKNIPYDKPRLHQA
-2074 INSIIN
+2074 INNIIN

-2099 PMNGFANRVNGKFE
+2099 PMNGFANRINGKFE
-2113 INIGDKS
+2113 INIGEKS
-2120 WSYNSFNEF
+2120 WSYDSFNEF

-2152 RGQRSQ
+2152 RGHRSQ
-2158 TANQVFEIKITKA
+2158 AANQVFEIKITKA

-2177 ENTKQQAASAPAIPS
+2177 GNAQQQASSIPATQS
-2192 TPALSISDKAMNI
+2192 TPTLSVSDKAMNI
-2205 LNGTTSTTNKG
+2205 LNGTTPTYNKG
-2216 VALAELFFDK
+2216 LALAELYFDK
-2226 NKLNLL
+2226 NTLNIL
-2232 ESLDI
+2232 ENLDI
-2237 LPKSII
+2237 LPKSIT
-2243 FDAEYNNKPG
+2243 FDPEYNNRPG
-2253 NENYNAEVNSRTG
+2253 NENYNAEVNPSTG

-2271 QKWIDMFNNPLT
+2271 QKWVNMFNNPRT
-2283 RGEAIRKLIHEQLH
+2283 RVEAIRKLIHE
-2297 YKLHNKRGYVRSAKE
+2297 KLHKELYDKRGYVRSAKE

-2362 LNSIDTQ
+2362 LNSIDAQ
-2369 GYDKKSSRNLLQ
+2369 GYNKKSYRNLLQ

-2389 VFGWGVREGSLYEK
+2389 VFGWGIRKGSLYEK
-2403 ELYTLRQNFKD
+2403 ELYTLRQNFK
-2414 NIEDRAAIEEASKT
+2414 EAIETASTIEEKSET
-2428 VDKIIKDGE
+2428 VD
-2437 KIHLTPD
+2437 
-2444 ELYYLNDENDEI
+2444 NN
-2456 SVRVTSAIQADDD
+2456 VQ
-2469 NLDADGNPH
+2469 
-2478 RFDPN
+2478 
-2483 SPWITPSTNIGTGVD
+2483 
-2498 EFVRDFFLDK
+2498 
-2508 LTEMSEEELEQ
+2508 
-2519 NYPNATGEDLAA
+2519 
-2531 FRQQLDEFRKGL
+2531 
-2543 RNGTIVFG
+2543 TIVNNE
-2551 KKITIVSRDIKAN
+2551 V
-2564 GYIDV
+2564 ID
-2569 KMPDGST
+2569 
-2576 KKLSVNGTLDLLGY
+2576 
-2590 DQDGKFYVFDMKTVH
+2590 
-2605 SNGYLNDVEKGK
+2605 
-2617 KWNRQ
+2617 
-2622 LQLYKQFL
+2622 
-2630 EARYGI
+2630 
-2636 EVADCYIIPIKVEY
+2636 
-2650 DTPAGATYKDG
+2650 DT
-2661 SDMGGTAEYTV
+2661 
-2672 KNPELKTE
+2672 N
-2680 YDNPNRTQLM
+2680 
-2690 QNGVEFKEAQ
+2690 
-2700 PSLQPI
+2700 
-2706 LKKRPTPG
+2706 
-2714 SIQYKNLDSNAQ
+2714 
-2726 AVLDGKVTADTYKNQ
+2726 KNQ
-2741 NGTNT
+2741 NDTNT
-2746 TTQAPIATPTVV
+2746 TTQEQTVTHTIV
-2758 PPTTPSKPSQFGT
+2758 PPTTSNKPSQFGT

-2787 VSNNESNYS
+2787 ISSNDSTYS
-2796 NEMQTIKEQTIANGT
+2796 NEMQTIKEQAIANGT

-2831 RTKAFKEWFGDWE
+2831 RTKNFINWFGDW
-2844 KVAPTLQISDDNKLL
+2844 INDS
-2859 NVLQNIANSKSRFSI
+2859 AN
-2874 LAQFILDNHINPR
+2874 A
-2887 NIAEFYI
+2887 
-2894 DKDYSL
+2894 
-2900 ANQLGY
+2900 
-2906 YNEIDLPQGGIIKYI
+2906 
-2921 GFQADNVPEDTFNGA
+2921 
-2936 ILHEIIHSLTYR
+2936 
-2948 LLKNYK
+2948 
-2954 ENPNNVPE
+2954 
-2962 NIQSSIK
+2962 
-2969 KLYEIIDYSKK
+2969 
-2980 YISDNYDFNK
+2980 
-2990 ESDREKLLNIVKRQN
+2990 
-3005 YDKGY
+3005 
-3010 LHKMFYAF
+3010 
-3018 DKAANP
+3018 
-3024 ESNHIDEFISEI
+3024 
-3036 FTNPAFQEILNSIPY
+3036 
-3051 KETKQTLLDKIKE
+3051 
-3064 CIKNIFGIPIN
+3064 
-3075 KGSVL
+3075 
-3080 EEALKASTEFINK
+3080 
-3093 AKKEYD
+3093 
-3099 SVSKV
+3099 SKV

-3115 HGNTDTNITKFTKG
+3115 HGTLTPDITTFDLAKTQS
-3129 KGRYLKDGN
+3129 GRAFWFANMEAQKAVI
-3138 YYFSPSK
+3138 YFGQNNENLIMMPLFVNMKTPLLNDDNSMEP
-3145 SVAESYAT
+3145 YAT
-3153 NGLSEEIDINDYLVI
+3153 DETHDGGLILAKVGDLKSIASEKEYQEWLDKGLNDDSYLAT
-3168 GYNVD
+3168 GNV
-3173 ANSEEAKYAD
+3173 AN
-3183 FNSAEEF
+3183 
-3190 FNASLGGKVYP
+3190 P
-3201 VFLNIKNPLFSD
+3201 
-3213 TITPKIENPYD
+3213 
-3224 GAITIPVKDTQGTLR
+3224 
-3239 GEKVRQYIATESNQI
+3239 NQL
-3254 KSAID
+3254 KSATD
-3259 NIGTFSTTD
+3259 NIGAFSTTND
-3268 NDIRRSSITE
+3268 DIRHSSITE

-3289 IDRLPVSQQAKFTA
+3289 TDRLPISQQAKFAT
-3303 MVSQGDI
+3303 MVGQGNI